1 MRIKAF
7 HKDILRAITHSWSRF
22 LALFVIVA
30 LGAGFYSGLRTTAPN
45 MRATADGYFDASRLF
60 DVRLVSTF
68 GFTDEDIEAI
78 RAQEGVEGVMAGYS
92 ADMLVRMGE
101 KDVVTR
107 IHALPS
113 DLSGENPDYLNRP
126 TLEEGR
132 MPEKPGEC
140 VVSVGG
146 VDDATGLQLG
156 DTVTVEDTEGNLDET
171 LARAEFT
178 VVGFVQ
184 SSYYLSMSLG
194 TSTVGSGTLGR
205 YLYVLEDD
213 FTQEYY
219 TELNLTVAG
228 AAELDTFSGAYEEL
242 VQPVLDSLE
251 DLADVRAEIRYG
263 EIRGEAEETLA
274 DAEQTYEEEKEKAE
288 RELDDAYQE
297 LLDGEQELADAEQE
311 LTDGEQ
317 ELADAKQELEDARV
331 ELEDGRRELEDAY
344 QELVDGQAEYEDG
357 ARQLADGRAEYED
370 GVRQL
375 EDAKAE
381 WSDGWSEYLTGLNEY
396 EHNFSVYEQ
405 QKEEAYEQ
413 FEDARQQIID
423 GQKEL
428 EEARELLAEQKS
440 AVESAERFLDG
451 VDQVIALKEQQG
463 GSGGETGEEPGEEP
477 GGETGSSI
485 STPAEAQAFLLSL
498 MGMEDPADQ
507 MAALAALDSGSR
519 AVLGETVSQ
528 MIESG
533 AVTDEAQLAQLRQL
547 AALLGASGADAS
559 AAEASGGEEPGG
571 EEPGGEGAAVAALG
585 SFTLSSDEEAAQ
597 FLQQLSA
604 LGGDAQAISAALGQ
618 LDDDGLEYFHNY
630 LQNVIA
636 SLPDSAQKQ
645 QLSALLLMV
654 EQAQGAGEDP
664 EPGTSLTE
672 DEIPAFLEQ
681 LASMSETQAGLAL
694 MELDLDSLYL
704 LRDYLDSSIQQYED
718 GKAQVA
724 QANWQLAEAKREYEE
739 QKKEVDDTF
748 AEAEAQ
754 FADAKEQL
762 DDAKIELDDG
772 WQEILDGE
780 QELEDAKA
788 EIEENEQKLAD
799 AKVELDDGWQQY
811 YDGVRELEDG
821 EQELLDGEA
830 EIEENEQKLIDG
842 RADLEEG
849 RQELD
854 DGWKE
859 YEDGKAEAEEKLADG
874 WQEIMDGRD
883 ELANL
888 ERPEWYVL
896 DRGTNVGYASF
907 EGDCDRMESLS
918 TVFPTMFFL
927 VAALV
932 ALTTMT
938 RMVDEERG
946 VIGAYKAL
954 GYGRMRIAAKYL
966 IYAAVPS
973 VLGSLFGTFLGDQ
986 TLPRICWSAYLM
998 MYRGPEMAVVWQ
1010 PAYDAIGCVAA
1021 AVCTLGS
1028 TAFACRSE
1036 LQETPAS
1043 LLQPKAPK
1051 AGKRIFLEYI
1061 RPVWK
1066 RLKFTQKVTCRN
1078 LFLYK
1083 RRLVMTVVG
1092 IAGAT
1097 GLLLTGFGI
1106 KDSVSGIVEKQYS
1119 EIYRYDTIVSLKD
1132 HEISDGAREVL
1143 DGDSF
1148 DGWMAVMKK
1157 TADLMAG
1164 DKSYSGYVLV
1174 PEDPGE
1180 LGTFINLRDRKT
1192 GESVPFSE
1200 GSVLVTEK
1208 LAGLLGVD
1216 VGGTVTIENESG
1228 RRVDFTVTG
1237 IVENYVY
1244 HYLYISPELYESEM
1258 NEPFEATELDAI
1270 CTQTD
1275 AQERSAA
1282 ASLLQ
1287 EQDGVATAGFTE
1299 DTRASFDDLVE
1310 SLNSIILVIIF
1321 CAGALAFVVLYNL
1334 TNINVT
1340 ERQRELATIKVLGF
1354 RDGEV
1359 AGYIYRETSLL
1370 TLLGCAAG
1378 LGFGVLMHSF
1388 VIQTVEVDMVMFGR
1402 TVEPLSFLWS
1412 VLLTL
1417 LFAVI
1422 VDFVMYPK
1430 LRKIDMVESL
1440 KSVD

>member
-1 MRIKAF
+1 MRVKAF
-7 HKDILRAITHSWSRF
+7 HKDVLRAITHSWSRF

-45 MRATADGYFDASRLF
+45 MRATADAYYDDTRFF

-68 GFTDEDIEAI
+68 GFTDDDVEAI
-78 RAQEGVEGVMAGYS
+78 RATEGVGSVMAGYS
-92 ADMLVRMGE
+92 ADWLVRMGE

-107 IHALPS
+107 LHSLPS
-113 DLSGENPDYLNRP
+113 DLSEDNEEYLNRP
-126 TLEEGR
+126 TLKEGR
-132 MPEKPGEC
+132 MPENPGEC

-146 VDDATGLQLG
+146 ADDATGLAIG
-156 DTVTVEDTEGNLDET
+156 DTVTIEDTDGSLGDT
-171 LARAEFT
+171 LARSEFT
-178 VVGFVQ
+178 VVGFVE

-213 FTQEYY
+213 FSQEYY
-219 TELNLTVAG
+219 TDLYLSVEG
-228 AAELDTFSGAYEEL
+228 SRELDTFSSAYEEL

-251 DLADVRAEIRYG
+251 DLAGVRAEIRYG
-263 EIRGEAEETLA
+263 EIRDEAEETLA
-274 DAEQTYEEEKEKAE
+274 DAEQTYEEEKAKAE
-288 RELDDAYQE
+288 KELDDAYQE
-297 LLDGEQELADAEQE
+297 LLDGEQELEDAEQE
-311 LTDGEQ
+311 LLDGEQ
-317 ELADAKQELEDARV
+317 ELEDAKRELEDART
-331 ELEDGRRELEDAY
+331 E
-344 QELVDGQAEYEDG
+344 
-357 ARQLADGRAEYED
+357 LADGRQELLDGQAEYED

-375 EDAKAE
+375 EEGKADYEDGVRQLEEAKDE

-396 EHNFSVYEQ
+396 EHNASLVEQ

-413 FEDARQQIID
+413 FADARKQIQD

-428 EEARELLAEQKS
+428 EEARKLLAEQKGS
-440 AVESAERFLDG
+440 YESAKQFLSG
-451 VDQVIALKEQQG
+451 VEQVIAVKEAQG
-463 GSGGETGEEPGEEP
+463 GGGEEGGGEE
-477 GGETGSSI
+477 GGEGGDQAIRDDADAQEILASSG
-485 STPAEAQAFLLSL
+485 EA
-498 MGMEDPADQ
+498 
-507 MAALAALDSGSR
+507 
-519 AVLGETVSQ
+519 
-528 MIESG
+528 
-533 AVTDEAQLAQLRQL
+533 
-547 AALLGASGADAS
+547 ASGEAS
-559 AAEASGGEEPGG
+559 SASGGT
-571 EEPGGEGAAVAALG
+571 VTLLG
-585 SFTLSSDEEAAQ
+585 SMTIASEAEAAQ
-597 FLQQLSA
+597 FLQYLSG
-604 LGGDAQAISAALGQ
+604 LGTDVQAISAALGQ
-618 LDDDGLEYFHNY
+618 LDDAGLSYFHGY
-630 LQNVIA
+630 LEGVIA
-636 SLPDSAQKQ
+636 GTSDETQKQ
-645 QLSALLLMV
+645 QLTALLAMV
-654 EQAQGAGEDP
+654 EQAQGSGGDP
-664 EPGTSLTE
+664 DPGDSLTE
-672 DEIPAFLEQ
+672 DEIPAFLEK
-681 LASMSETQAGLAL
+681 LAGMSESEAAQVLLG
-694 MELDLDSLYL
+694 LDLDSLYL
-704 LRDYLDSSIQQYED
+704 LRDYLESAVRQYED
-718 GKAQVA
+718 GKSQIS
-724 QANWQLAEAKREYEE
+724 QANWQLTEAKREYEE
-739 QKKEVDDTF
+739 QKKEVDDAF
-748 AEAEAQ
+748 AEADAQ
-754 FADAKEQL
+754 LADAKAQL
-762 DDAKIELDDG
+762 DDAKQQLDDG

-780 QELEDAKA
+780 QELADAKA

-799 AKVELDDGWQQY
+799 AKTEIEEGW
-811 YDGVRELEDG
+811 
-821 EQELLDGEA
+821 QELLDGEA
-830 EIEENEQKLIDG
+830 EIADGEQQIAENEQKLIDG

-854 DGWKE
+854 DGWQE
-859 YEDGKAEAEEKLADG
+859 YEDGKQEAEQELADG

-883 ELANL
+883 ELASL

-896 DRGTNVGYASF
+896 GRGTNVGYASF

-932 ALTTMT
+932 DLTTMT

-954 GYGRMRIAAKYL
+954 GYGRLRIASKYL

-973 VLGSLFGTFLGDQ
+973 VLGSLFGIVLGNQ

-998 MYRGPEMAVVWQ
+998 MYRGPDLLVVHQ
-1010 PAYDAIGCVAA
+1010 PVFNTIGCVASA
-1021 AVCTLGS
+1021 ACTLGA

-1036 LQETPAS
+1036 LRETPAS

-1061 RPVWK
+1061 RPLWK

-1083 RRLVMTVVG
+1083 RRLFMTIVG

-1119 EIYRYDTIVSLKD
+1119 EIYRYDTMISLKD
-1132 HEISDGAREVL
+1132 NEVSDGAREIL

-1148 DGWMAVMKK
+1148 DGWMTVMKK
-1157 TADLMAG
+1157 SADLMAG
-1164 DKSYSGYVLV
+1164 DASYSGYVLV
-1174 PEDPGE
+1174 PENTED
-1180 LGTFINLRDRKT
+1180 LAAYINLRDRKT
-1192 GESVPFSE
+1192 GKSVEFTE

-1216 VGGTVTIENESG
+1216 VGGTITIENESG

-1237 IVENYVY
+1237 IVENYIY
-1244 HYLYISPELYESEM
+1244 HYLYISNELYESEM
-1258 NEPFEATELDAI
+1258 NEPFEPSEIDAV
-1270 CTQTD
+1270 CVETD
-1275 AQERSAA
+1275 GEAREAIAAQ
-1282 ASLLQ
+1282 LQ
-1287 EQDGVATAGFTE
+1287 EQEGVATAGFTE

-1370 TLLGCAAG
+1370 TILGCAVG
-1378 LGFGVLMHSF
+1378 LAFGVLMHSF

-1402 TVEPLSFLWS
+1402 TVEPLSFVYS
-1412 VLLTL
+1412 ALLTL

-1422 VDFVMYPK
+1422 VDLVMYPK
-1430 LRKIDMVESL
+1430 LKKIDMVESL

>member
-1 MRIKAF
+1 MRVKAF
-7 HKDILRAITHSWSRF
+7 HKDVLRAVTHSWSRF

-45 MRATADGYFDASRLF
+45 MRATADAYYDDTRFFG
-60 DVRLVSTF
+60 VRLVSTF
-68 GFTDEDIEAI
+68 GFTDDDVEAI
-78 RAQEGVEGVMAGYS
+78 RATEGVESVMAGYS
-92 ADMLVRMGE
+92 ADLLVRMGE

-107 IHALPS
+107 LHSLPS
-113 DLSGENPDYLNRP
+113 DLSEDNEEYLNRP
-126 TLEEGR
+126 TLKEGR
-132 MPEKPGEC
+132 MPENPGEC

-146 VDDATGLQLG
+146 ADDATGLAIG
-156 DTVTVEDTEGNLDET
+156 DTVTIEDTDGSLGDT
-171 LARAEFT
+171 LARSEFT
-178 VVGFVQ
+178 VVGFVE

-213 FTQEYY
+213 FSQEYY
-219 TELNLTVAG
+219 TDLYLSVEG
-228 AAELDTFSGAYEEL
+228 SRELDTFSGAYEEL

-263 EIRGEAEETLA
+263 EIRDEAEETLA
-274 DAEQTYEEEKEKAE
+274 DAEQTYEEEKAKAE
-288 RELDDAYQE
+288 KELDDAYQE
-297 LLDGEQELADAEQE
+297 LLDGEQELEDAEQE
-311 LTDGEQ
+311 LLDGEQ
-317 ELADAKQELEDARV
+317 ELEDAKRELEDART
-331 ELEDGRRELEDAY
+331 E
-344 QELVDGQAEYEDG
+344 
-357 ARQLADGRAEYED
+357 LADGRQELLDGQAEYED

-375 EDAKAE
+375 EEGKADYEDGVRQLEEAKDE

-396 EHNFSVYEQ
+396 EHNASLVEQ

-413 FEDARQQIID
+413 FADARKQIQD

-428 EEARELLAEQKS
+428 EEARKLLAEQKGS
-440 AVESAERFLDG
+440 YESAKQFLSG
-451 VDQVIALKEQQG
+451 VEQVIAVKEAQG
-463 GSGGETGEEPGEEP
+463 GGGEEGSDGEE
-477 GGETGSSI
+477 GGEGGD
-485 STPAEAQAFLLSL
+485 QAIR
-498 MGMEDPADQ
+498 DD
-507 MAALAALDSGSR
+507 
-519 AVLGETVSQ
+519 
-528 MIESG
+528 
-533 AVTDEAQLAQLRQL
+533 
-547 AALLGASGADAS
+547 ADAQEFLAS
-559 AAEASGGEEPGG
+559 SGEASSASGGT
-571 EEPGGEGAAVAALG
+571 VTALG
-585 SFTLSSDEEAAQ
+585 SMTIASDAEAAQ
-597 FLQQLSA
+597 FLQYLSG
-604 LGGDAQAISAALGQ
+604 LGTDVQAISAALGQ
-618 LDDDGLEYFHNY
+618 LDDAGLSYFHGY
-630 LQNVIA
+630 LEGVIA
-636 SLPDSAQKQ
+636 GTSDETQKQ
-645 QLSALLLMV
+645 QLTALLAMV
-654 EQAQGAGEDP
+654 EQAQGSGGDP
-664 EPGTSLTE
+664 DPGDSLTE
-672 DEIPAFLEQ
+672 DEIPAFLEK
-681 LASMSETQAGLAL
+681 LAGMSESEAAQVLLG
-694 MELDLDSLYL
+694 LDLDSLYL
-704 LRDYLDSSIQQYED
+704 LRDYLESAVRQYED
-718 GKAQVA
+718 GKSQIS
-724 QANWQLAEAKREYEE
+724 QANWQLTEAKREYEE
-739 QKKEVDDTF
+739 QKKEVDDAF
-748 AEAEAQ
+748 AEADAQ
-754 FADAKEQL
+754 LADAKAQL
-762 DDAKIELDDG
+762 DDAKQQLDDG

-780 QELEDAKA
+780 QELADAKA
-788 EIEENEQKLAD
+788 EIEENEQKLLD
-799 AKVELDDGWQQY
+799 AKTEIEEGW
-811 YDGVRELEDG
+811 
-821 EQELLDGEA
+821 QELLDGEA
-830 EIEENEQKLIDG
+830 EIADGEQQIAENEQKLIDG

-854 DGWKE
+854 DGWQE
-859 YEDGKAEAEEKLADG
+859 YEDGRQEAEQELADG
-874 WQEIMDGRD
+874 RQEIMDGRD
-883 ELANL
+883 ELASL

-896 DRGTNVGYASF
+896 GRGTNVGYASF

-954 GYGRMRIAAKYL
+954 GYGRLRIASKYL

-973 VLGSLFGTFLGDQ
+973 VLGSLFGIVLGNQ

-998 MYRGPEMAVVWQ
+998 MYRGPDLLVVHQ
-1010 PAYDAIGCVAA
+1010 PVFNTIGCVASA
-1021 AVCTLGS
+1021 ACTLGA

-1036 LQETPAS
+1036 LRETPAS

-1061 RPVWK
+1061 RPLWK

-1083 RRLVMTVVG
+1083 RRLFMTIVG

-1119 EIYRYDTIVSLKD
+1119 EIYLYDTIVSLKD
-1132 HEISDGAREVL
+1132 NEVSDGAREIL

-1148 DGWMAVMKK
+1148 DGWMTVMKK
-1157 TADLMAG
+1157 STDLMAG
-1164 DKSYSGYVLV
+1164 DASYSGYVLV
-1174 PEDPGE
+1174 PENAED
-1180 LGTFINLRDRKT
+1180 LGTYINLRDRKT
-1192 GESVPFSE
+1192 GESVEFTE

-1216 VGGTVTIENESG
+1216 VGGTITIENESG

-1258 NEPFEATELDAI
+1258 NEPFEPSEIDAV
-1270 CTQTD
+1270 CVETD
-1275 AQERSAA
+1275 GEAREAIAAQ
-1282 ASLLQ
+1282 LQ
-1287 EQDGVATAGFTE
+1287 EQEGVATAGFTE

-1370 TLLGCAAG
+1370 TILGCAVG
-1378 LGFGVLMHSF
+1378 LAFGVLMHSF

-1402 TVEPLSFLWS
+1402 TVEPLSFVYS
-1412 VLLTL
+1412 ALLTL

-1422 VDFVMYPK
+1422 VDLVMYPK
-1430 LRKIDMVESL
+1430 LKKIDMVESL

>member
-1 MRIKAF
+1 MRVKAF
-7 HKDILRAITHSWSRF
+7 HKDVLRAVTHSWSRF

-45 MRATADGYFDASRLF
+45 MRATADAYYDDTRFF

-68 GFTDEDIEAI
+68 GFTDDDVEAI
-78 RAQEGVEGVMAGYS
+78 RATEGVESVMAGYS
-92 ADMLVRMGE
+92 ADWLVRMGE

-107 IHALPS
+107 LHSLPS
-113 DLSGENPDYLNRP
+113 DLSEDNEEYLNRP
-126 TLEEGR
+126 TLKEGR
-132 MPEKPGEC
+132 MPENPGEC

-146 VDDATGLQLG
+146 VDDATGLAIG
-156 DTVTVEDTEGNLDET
+156 DTVTIEDTDGSLGDT
-171 LARAEFT
+171 LARSEFT
-178 VVGFVQ
+178 VVGFVE

-213 FTQEYY
+213 FSQEYY
-219 TELNLTVAG
+219 TDLYLSVEG
-228 AAELDTFSGAYEEL
+228 SRELDTFSGAYEEL

-263 EIRGEAEETLA
+263 EIRDEAEETLA
-274 DAEQTYEEEKEKAE
+274 DAEQTYEEEKAKAE
-288 RELDDAYQE
+288 KELDDAYQE
-297 LLDGEQELADAEQE
+297 LLDGEQELEDAEQE
-311 LTDGEQ
+311 LLDGEQ
-317 ELADAKQELEDARV
+317 ELEDAKRELEDART
-331 ELEDGRRELEDAY
+331 E
-344 QELVDGQAEYEDG
+344 
-357 ARQLADGRAEYED
+357 LADGRQELLDGQAEYED

-375 EDAKAE
+375 EEGKADYEDGVRQLEEAKDE

-396 EHNFSVYEQ
+396 EHNASLVEQ

-413 FEDARQQIID
+413 FADARKQIQD

-428 EEARELLAEQKS
+428 EEARKLLAEQKGS
-440 AVESAERFLDG
+440 YESAKQFLSG
-451 VDQVIALKEQQG
+451 VEQVIAVKEAQG
-463 GSGGETGEEPGEEP
+463 GGGEEGSDGEE
-477 GGETGSSI
+477 GGEGGD
-485 STPAEAQAFLLSL
+485 QAIR
-498 MGMEDPADQ
+498 DD
-507 MAALAALDSGSR
+507 
-519 AVLGETVSQ
+519 
-528 MIESG
+528 
-533 AVTDEAQLAQLRQL
+533 
-547 AALLGASGADAS
+547 ADAQEFLAS
-559 AAEASGGEEPGG
+559 SGEASSASGGT
-571 EEPGGEGAAVAALG
+571 VTALG
-585 SFTLSSDEEAAQ
+585 SMTIASDAEAAQ
-597 FLQQLSA
+597 FLQYLSG
-604 LGGDAQAISAALGQ
+604 LGTDVQAISAALGQ
-618 LDDDGLEYFHNY
+618 LDDAGLSYFHGY
-630 LQNVIA
+630 LEGVIA
-636 SLPDSAQKQ
+636 GTSDETQKQ
-645 QLSALLLMV
+645 QLTALLAMV
-654 EQAQGAGEDP
+654 EQAQGSGGDP
-664 EPGTSLTE
+664 DPGDSLTE
-672 DEIPAFLEQ
+672 DEIPAFLEK
-681 LASMSETQAGLAL
+681 LAGMSESEAAQVLLG
-694 MELDLDSLYL
+694 LDLDSLYL
-704 LRDYLDSSIQQYED
+704 LRDYLESAVRQYED
-718 GKAQVA
+718 GKAQLA
-724 QANWQLAEAKREYEE
+724 QANWQLTEAKREYEE
-739 QKKEVDDTF
+739 QKKEVDDAF
-748 AEAEAQ
+748 AEADAQ
-754 FADAKEQL
+754 LADAKAQL
-762 DDAKIELDDG
+762 DDAKQQLDDG

-780 QELEDAKA
+780 QELADAKA
-788 EIEENEQKLAD
+788 EIEENEQKLLD
-799 AKVELDDGWQQY
+799 AKTEIEEGW
-811 YDGVRELEDG
+811 
-821 EQELLDGEA
+821 QELLDGEA
-830 EIEENEQKLIDG
+830 EIADGEQQIAENEQKLIDG

-854 DGWKE
+854 DGWQE
-859 YEDGKAEAEEKLADG
+859 YEDGRQEAEQELADG

-883 ELANL
+883 ELASL

-896 DRGTNVGYASF
+896 GRGTNVGYASF

-954 GYGRMRIAAKYL
+954 GYGRLRIASKYL

-973 VLGSLFGTFLGDQ
+973 VLGSLFGIVLGNQ

-998 MYRGPEMAVVWQ
+998 MYRGPDLLVVHQ
-1010 PAYDAIGCVAA
+1010 PVFNTIGCVASA
-1021 AVCTLGS
+1021 ACTLGA

-1036 LQETPAS
+1036 LRETPAS

-1061 RPVWK
+1061 RPLWK

-1083 RRLVMTVVG
+1083 RRLFMTIVG

-1119 EIYRYDTIVSLKD
+1119 EIYLYDTIVSLKD
-1132 HEISDGAREVL
+1132 NEVSDGAREIL

-1148 DGWMAVMKK
+1148 DGWMTVMKK
-1157 TADLMAG
+1157 STDLMAG
-1164 DKSYSGYVLV
+1164 DASYSGYVLV
-1174 PEDPGE
+1174 PENAED
-1180 LGTFINLRDRKT
+1180 LGTYINLRDRKT
-1192 GESVPFSE
+1192 GESVEFTE

-1216 VGGTVTIENESG
+1216 VGGTITIENESG

-1258 NEPFEATELDAI
+1258 NEPFEPSEIDAV
-1270 CTQTD
+1270 CVETD
-1275 AQERSAA
+1275 GEAREAIAAQ
-1282 ASLLQ
+1282 LQ
-1287 EQDGVATAGFTE
+1287 EQEGVATAGFTE

-1370 TLLGCAAG
+1370 TILGCAVG
-1378 LGFGVLMHSF
+1378 LAFGVLMHSF

-1402 TVEPLSFLWS
+1402 TVEPLSFVYS
-1412 VLLTL
+1412 ALLTL

-1422 VDFVMYPK
+1422 VDLVMYPK
-1430 LRKIDMVESL
+1430 LKKIDMVKSL

>member
-1 MRIKAF
+1 MRVKAF
-7 HKDILRAITHSWSRF
+7 HKDVLRAVTHSWSRF

-45 MRATADGYFDASRLF
+45 MRATADAYYDDTRFF

-68 GFTDEDIEAI
+68 GFTDDDVEAI
-78 RAQEGVEGVMAGYS
+78 RATEGVESVMAGYS
-92 ADMLVRMGE
+92 ADWLVRMGE

-107 IHALPS
+107 LHSLPS
-113 DLSGENPDYLNRP
+113 DLSEDNEEYLNRP
-126 TLEEGR
+126 TLKEGR
-132 MPEKPGEC
+132 MPENPGEC

-146 VDDATGLQLG
+146 ADDATGLAIG
-156 DTVTVEDTEGNLDET
+156 DTVTIEDTDGSLGDT
-171 LARAEFT
+171 LARSEFT
-178 VVGFVQ
+178 VVGFVE

-213 FTQEYY
+213 FSQEYY
-219 TELNLTVAG
+219 TDLYLSVEG
-228 AAELDTFSGAYEEL
+228 SRELDTFSGAYEEL

-251 DLADVRAEIRYG
+251 DLAGVRAEIRYG
-263 EIRGEAEETLA
+263 EIRDEAEETLA
-274 DAEQTYEEEKEKAE
+274 DAEQAYEEEKAKAE
-288 RELDDAYQE
+288 KELDDAYQE
-297 LLDGEQELADAEQE
+297 LLDGEQELEDAEQE
-311 LTDGEQ
+311 LLDGEQ
-317 ELADAKQELEDARV
+317 ELEDAKRELEDART
-331 ELEDGRRELEDAY
+331 E
-344 QELVDGQAEYEDG
+344 
-357 ARQLADGRAEYED
+357 LADGRQELLDGQAEYED

-375 EDAKAE
+375 EEGKADYEDGVRQLEEAKDE

-396 EHNFSVYEQ
+396 EHNASLVEQ

-413 FEDARQQIID
+413 FADARKQIQD

-428 EEARELLAEQKS
+428 EEARKLLAEQKGS
-440 AVESAERFLDG
+440 YESAKQFLSG
-451 VDQVIALKEQQG
+451 VEQVIAVKEAQG
-463 GSGGETGEEPGEEP
+463 GGEEGGE
-477 GGETGSSI
+477 GGD
-485 STPAEAQAFLLSL
+485 QAIR
-498 MGMEDPADQ
+498 DD
-507 MAALAALDSGSR
+507 
-519 AVLGETVSQ
+519 
-528 MIESG
+528 
-533 AVTDEAQLAQLRQL
+533 
-547 AALLGASGADAS
+547 ADAQEFLAS
-559 AAEASGGEEPGG
+559 SGEASSASGGT
-571 EEPGGEGAAVAALG
+571 VTALG
-585 SFTLSSDEEAAQ
+585 SMTIASDAEAAQ
-597 FLQQLSA
+597 FLQYLSG
-604 LGGDAQAISAALGQ
+604 LGTDAQAISAALGQ
-618 LDDDGLEYFHNY
+618 LDDAGLSCFHGY
-630 LQNVIA
+630 LEGVIA
-636 SLPDSAQKQ
+636 GTSDETQKQ
-645 QLSALLLMV
+645 QLTALLAMV
-654 EQAQGAGEDP
+654 EQAQGSGGDP
-664 EPGTSLTE
+664 DPGDSLTE
-672 DEIPAFLEQ
+672 DEIPAFLEK
-681 LASMSETQAGLAL
+681 LAGMSESEAAQVLLG
-694 MELDLDSLYL
+694 LDLDSLYL
-704 LRDYLDSSIQQYED
+704 LRDYLESAVQQYED
-718 GKAQVA
+718 GKAQIS
-724 QANWQLAEAKREYEE
+724 QANWQLTEAKREYEE
-739 QKKEVDDTF
+739 QKKEVDDAF
-748 AEAEAQ
+748 AEADAQ
-754 FADAKEQL
+754 LADAKAQL
-762 DDAKIELDDG
+762 DDAKQQLDDG

-780 QELEDAKA
+780 QELADAKA
-788 EIEENEQKLAD
+788 EIEENEQKLLD
-799 AKVELDDGWQQY
+799 AKTEIEEGW
-811 YDGVRELEDG
+811 
-821 EQELLDGEA
+821 QELLDGEA
-830 EIEENEQKLIDG
+830 EIADGEQQIAENEQKLIDG

-854 DGWKE
+854 DGWQE
-859 YEDGKAEAEEKLADG
+859 YEDGRQEAEQELADG
-874 WQEIMDGRD
+874 RQEIMDGRD
-883 ELANL
+883 ELASL

-896 DRGTNVGYASF
+896 GRGTNVGYASF

-954 GYGRMRIAAKYL
+954 GYGRLRIASKYL

-973 VLGSLFGTFLGDQ
+973 VLGSLFGIVLGNQ

-998 MYRGPEMAVVWQ
+998 MYRGPDLLVVHQ
-1010 PAYDAIGCVAA
+1010 PVFNTIGCVASA
-1021 AVCTLGS
+1021 ACTLGA

-1036 LQETPAS
+1036 LRETPAS

-1061 RPVWK
+1061 RPLWK

-1083 RRLVMTVVG
+1083 RRLFMTIVG

-1119 EIYRYDTIVSLKD
+1119 EIYLYDTIVSLKD
-1132 HEISDGAREVL
+1132 NEVSDGAREIL

-1148 DGWMAVMKK
+1148 DGWMTVMKK
-1157 TADLMAG
+1157 STDLMAG
-1164 DKSYSGYVLV
+1164 DASYSGYVLV
-1174 PEDPGE
+1174 PENAED
-1180 LGTFINLRDRKT
+1180 LGTYINLRDRKT
-1192 GESVPFSE
+1192 GESVEFTE

-1216 VGGTVTIENESG
+1216 VGGTITIENESG

-1258 NEPFEATELDAI
+1258 NEPFEPSEIDAVCVETNGEAREAI
-1270 CTQTD
+1270 A
-1275 AQERSAA
+1275 AQ
-1282 ASLLQ
+1282 LQ
-1287 EQDGVATAGFTE
+1287 EQEGVATAGFTE

-1370 TLLGCAAG
+1370 TILGCAVG
-1378 LGFGVLMHSF
+1378 LAFGVLMHSF

-1402 TVEPLSFLWS
+1402 TVEPLSFVYS
-1412 VLLTL
+1412 ALLTL

-1422 VDFVMYPK
+1422 VDLVMYPK
-1430 LRKIDMVESL
+1430 LKKIDMVESL

>member
-1 MRIKAF
+1 MRVKAF
-7 HKDILRAITHSWSRF
+7 HKDVLRAVTHSWSRF

-45 MRATADGYFDASRLF
+45 MRATADAYYDDTRFF

-68 GFTDEDIEAI
+68 GFTDDDVEAI
-78 RAQEGVEGVMAGYS
+78 RATEGVESVMAGYS
-92 ADMLVRMGE
+92 ADLLVRMGE

-107 IHALPS
+107 LHSLPS
-113 DLSGENPDYLNRP
+113 DLSEDNEEYLNRP
-126 TLEEGR
+126 TLKEGR
-132 MPEKPGEC
+132 MPENPGEC

-146 VDDATGLQLG
+146 ADDATGLAIG
-156 DTVTVEDTEGNLDET
+156 DTVTIEDTDGSLGDT
-171 LARAEFT
+171 LARSEFT
-178 VVGFVQ
+178 VVGFVE

-213 FTQEYY
+213 FSQEYY
-219 TELNLTVAG
+219 TDLYLSVEG
-228 AAELDTFSGAYEEL
+228 SRELDTFSGAYEEL

-251 DLADVRAEIRYG
+251 DLAGVRAEIRYG
-263 EIRGEAEETLA
+263 EIRDEAEETLA
-274 DAEQTYEEEKEKAE
+274 DAEQTYEEEKAKAE
-288 RELDDAYQE
+288 KELDDAYQE
-297 LLDGEQELADAEQE
+297 LLDGEQELEDAEQE
-311 LTDGEQ
+311 LLDGEQ
-317 ELADAKQELEDARV
+317 ELEDAKRELEDART
-331 ELEDGRRELEDAY
+331 E
-344 QELVDGQAEYEDG
+344 
-357 ARQLADGRAEYED
+357 LADGRQELLDGQAEYED

-375 EDAKAE
+375 EEGKADYEDGVRQLEEAKDE
-381 WSDGWSEYLTGLNEY
+381 WSDGWLEYLTGLNEY
-396 EHNFSVYEQ
+396 EHNASLVEQ

-413 FEDARQQIID
+413 FADARKQIQD

-428 EEARELLAEQKS
+428 EEARKLLAEQKGS
-440 AVESAERFLDG
+440 YESAKQFLSG
-451 VDQVIALKEQQG
+451 VEQVIAVKEAQG
-463 GSGGETGEEPGEEP
+463 GGEEGGE
-477 GGETGSSI
+477 GGD
-485 STPAEAQAFLLSL
+485 QAIR
-498 MGMEDPADQ
+498 DD
-507 MAALAALDSGSR
+507 
-519 AVLGETVSQ
+519 
-528 MIESG
+528 
-533 AVTDEAQLAQLRQL
+533 
-547 AALLGASGADAS
+547 ADAQEFLAS
-559 AAEASGGEEPGG
+559 SGEASSASGGT
-571 EEPGGEGAAVAALG
+571 VTALG
-585 SFTLSSDEEAAQ
+585 SMTIASDAEAAQ
-597 FLQQLSA
+597 FLQYLSG
-604 LGGDAQAISAALGQ
+604 LGTDAQAISAALGQ
-618 LDDDGLEYFHNY
+618 LDDAGLSCFHGY
-630 LQNVIA
+630 LEGVIA
-636 SLPDSAQKQ
+636 GTSDETQKQ
-645 QLSALLLMV
+645 QLTALLAMV
-654 EQAQGAGEDP
+654 EQAQGSGGDP
-664 EPGTSLTE
+664 DPGDSLTE
-672 DEIPAFLEQ
+672 DEIPAFLEK
-681 LASMSETQAGLAL
+681 LAGMSESEAAQVLLG
-694 MELDLDSLYL
+694 LDLDSLYL
-704 LRDYLDSSIQQYED
+704 LRDYLESAVQQYED
-718 GKAQVA
+718 GKAQIS
-724 QANWQLAEAKREYEE
+724 QANWQLTEAKREYEE
-739 QKKEVDDTF
+739 QKKEVDDAF
-748 AEAEAQ
+748 AEADAQ
-754 FADAKEQL
+754 LADAKAQL
-762 DDAKIELDDG
+762 DDAKQQLDDG

-780 QELEDAKA
+780 QELADAKA
-788 EIEENEQKLAD
+788 EIEENEQKLLD
-799 AKVELDDGWQQY
+799 AKTEIEEGW
-811 YDGVRELEDG
+811 
-821 EQELLDGEA
+821 QELLDGEA
-830 EIEENEQKLIDG
+830 EIADGEQQIAENEQKLIDG

-854 DGWKE
+854 DGWQE
-859 YEDGKAEAEEKLADG
+859 YEDGRQEAEQELADG
-874 WQEIMDGRD
+874 RQEIMDGRD
-883 ELANL
+883 ELASL

-896 DRGTNVGYASF
+896 GRGTNVGYASF

-954 GYGRMRIAAKYL
+954 GYGRLRIASKYL

-973 VLGSLFGTFLGDQ
+973 VLGSLFGIVLGNQ

-998 MYRGPEMAVVWQ
+998 MYRGPDLLVVHQ
-1010 PAYDAIGCVAA
+1010 PVFNTIGCVASA
-1021 AVCTLGS
+1021 ACTLGA

-1036 LQETPAS
+1036 LRETPAS

-1061 RPVWK
+1061 RPLWK

-1083 RRLVMTVVG
+1083 RRLFMTIVG

-1119 EIYRYDTIVSLKD
+1119 EIYLYDTIVSLKD
-1132 HEISDGAREVL
+1132 NEVSDGAREIL

-1148 DGWMAVMKK
+1148 DGWMTVMKK
-1157 TADLMAG
+1157 STDLMAG
-1164 DKSYSGYVLV
+1164 DASYSGYVLV
-1174 PEDPGE
+1174 PENAED
-1180 LGTFINLRDRKT
+1180 LGTYINLRDRKT
-1192 GESVPFSE
+1192 GESVEFTE

-1216 VGGTVTIENESG
+1216 VGGTITIENESG

-1258 NEPFEATELDAI
+1258 NEPFEPSEIDAVCVETNGEAREAI
-1270 CTQTD
+1270 A
-1275 AQERSAA
+1275 AQ
-1282 ASLLQ
+1282 LQ
-1287 EQDGVATAGFTE
+1287 EQEGVATAGFTE

-1370 TLLGCAAG
+1370 TILGCAVG
-1378 LGFGVLMHSF
+1378 LAFGVLMHSF

-1402 TVEPLSFLWS
+1402 TVEPLSFVYS
-1412 VLLTL
+1412 ALLTL

-1422 VDFVMYPK
+1422 VDLVMYPK
-1430 LRKIDMVESL
+1430 LKKIDMVESL

>member
-1 MRIKAF
+1 MRVKAF
-7 HKDILRAITHSWSRF
+7 HKDVLRAVTHSWSRF

-45 MRATADGYFDASRLF
+45 MRATADAYYDDTRFF

-68 GFTDEDIEAI
+68 GFTDDDVEAI
-78 RAQEGVEGVMAGYS
+78 RATEGVESVMAGYS
-92 ADMLVRMGE
+92 ADWLVRMGE

-107 IHALPS
+107 LHSLPS
-113 DLSGENPDYLNRP
+113 DLSEDNEEYLNRP
-126 TLEEGR
+126 TLKEGR
-132 MPEKPGEC
+132 MPENPGEC

-146 VDDATGLQLG
+146 VDDATGLAIG
-156 DTVTVEDTEGNLDET
+156 DTVTIEDTDGSLGDT
-171 LARAEFT
+171 LARSEFT
-178 VVGFVQ
+178 VVGFVE

-213 FTQEYY
+213 FSQEYY
-219 TELNLTVAG
+219 TDLYLSVEG
-228 AAELDTFSGAYEEL
+228 SRELDTFSGAYEEL

-263 EIRGEAEETLA
+263 EIRDEAEETLA
-274 DAEQTYEEEKEKAE
+274 DAEQTYEEEKAKAE
-288 RELDDAYQE
+288 KELDDAYQE
-297 LLDGEQELADAEQE
+297 LLDGEQELEDAEQE
-311 LTDGEQ
+311 LLDGEQ
-317 ELADAKQELEDARV
+317 ELEDAKRELEDART
-331 ELEDGRRELEDAY
+331 E
-344 QELVDGQAEYEDG
+344 
-357 ARQLADGRAEYED
+357 LADGRQELLDGQAEYED

-375 EDAKAE
+375 KEGKADYEDGVRQLEEAKDE

-396 EHNFSVYEQ
+396 EHNASLVEQ

-413 FEDARQQIID
+413 FADARKQIQD

-428 EEARELLAEQKS
+428 EEARKLLAEQKGS
-440 AVESAERFLDG
+440 YESAKQFLSG
-451 VDQVIALKEQQG
+451 VEQVIAVKEAQG
-463 GSGGETGEEPGEEP
+463 GGGEEGDGGEE
-477 GGETGSSI
+477 GGEGGD
-485 STPAEAQAFLLSL
+485 QAIR
-498 MGMEDPADQ
+498 DD
-507 MAALAALDSGSR
+507 
-519 AVLGETVSQ
+519 
-528 MIESG
+528 
-533 AVTDEAQLAQLRQL
+533 
-547 AALLGASGADAS
+547 ADAQEFLAS
-559 AAEASGGEEPGG
+559 SGEASSASGGT
-571 EEPGGEGAAVAALG
+571 VTALG
-585 SFTLSSDEEAAQ
+585 SMTIASDAEAAQ
-597 FLQQLSA
+597 FLQYLSG
-604 LGGDAQAISAALGQ
+604 LGTDAQAISAALGQ
-618 LDDDGLEYFHNY
+618 LDDAGLSCFHGY
-630 LQNVIA
+630 LEGVIA
-636 SLPDSAQKQ
+636 GTSDETQKQ
-645 QLSALLLMV
+645 QLTALLAMV
-654 EQAQGAGEDP
+654 EQAQGSGGDP
-664 EPGTSLTE
+664 DPGDSLTE
-672 DEIPAFLEQ
+672 DEIPAFLEK
-681 LASMSETQAGLAL
+681 LAGMSESEAAQVLLG
-694 MELDLDSLYL
+694 LDLDSLYL
-704 LRDYLDSSIQQYED
+704 LRDYLESAVQQYED
-718 GKAQVA
+718 GKAQIS
-724 QANWQLAEAKREYEE
+724 QANWQLTEAKREYEE
-739 QKKEVDDTF
+739 QKKEVDDAF
-748 AEAEAQ
+748 AEADAQ
-754 FADAKEQL
+754 LADAKAQL
-762 DDAKIELDDG
+762 DDAKQQLDDG

-780 QELEDAKA
+780 QELADAKA
-788 EIEENEQKLAD
+788 EIEENEQKLLD
-799 AKVELDDGWQQY
+799 AKTEIEEGW
-811 YDGVRELEDG
+811 
-821 EQELLDGEA
+821 QELLDGEA
-830 EIEENEQKLIDG
+830 EIADGEQQIAENEQKLIDG

-854 DGWKE
+854 DGWQE
-859 YEDGKAEAEEKLADG
+859 YEDGRQEAEQELADG
-874 WQEIMDGRD
+874 RQEIMDGRD
-883 ELANL
+883 ELASL

-896 DRGTNVGYASF
+896 GRGTNVGYASF

-954 GYGRMRIAAKYL
+954 GYGRLRIASKYL

-973 VLGSLFGTFLGDQ
+973 VLGSLFGIVLGNQ

-998 MYRGPEMAVVWQ
+998 MYRGPDLLVVHQ
-1010 PAYDAIGCVAA
+1010 PVFNTIGCVASA
-1021 AVCTLGS
+1021 ACTLGA

-1036 LQETPAS
+1036 LRETPAS

-1061 RPVWK
+1061 RPLWK

-1083 RRLVMTVVG
+1083 RRLFMTIVG

-1119 EIYRYDTIVSLKD
+1119 EIYLYDTIVSLKD
-1132 HEISDGAREVL
+1132 NEVSDGAREIL

-1148 DGWMAVMKK
+1148 DGWMTVMKK
-1157 TADLMAG
+1157 STDLMAG
-1164 DKSYSGYVLV
+1164 DASYSGYVLV
-1174 PEDPGE
+1174 PENAED
-1180 LGTFINLRDRKT
+1180 LGTYINLRDRKT
-1192 GESVPFSE
+1192 GESVEFTE

-1216 VGGTVTIENESG
+1216 VGGTITIENESG

-1258 NEPFEATELDAI
+1258 NEPFEPSEIDAV
-1270 CTQTD
+1270 CVETD
-1275 AQERSAA
+1275 GEAREAIAAQ
-1282 ASLLQ
+1282 LQ
-1287 EQDGVATAGFTE
+1287 EQEGVATAGFTE

-1370 TLLGCAAG
+1370 TILGCAVG
-1378 LGFGVLMHSF
+1378 LAFGVLMHSF

-1402 TVEPLSFLWS
+1402 TVEPLSFVYS
-1412 VLLTL
+1412 ALLTL

-1422 VDFVMYPK
+1422 VDLVMYPK
-1430 LRKIDMVESL
+1430 LKKIDMVESL

>member
-1 MRIKAF
+1 MRVKAF
-7 HKDILRAITHSWSRF
+7 HKDVLRAVTHSWSRF

-30 LGAGFYSGLRTTAPN
+30 LGAGFYSGLRTTALN
-45 MRATADGYFDASRLF
+45 MRATADAYYDDTRFF

-68 GFTDEDIEAI
+68 GFTDDDVEAI
-78 RAQEGVEGVMAGYS
+78 RATEGVESVMAGYS
-92 ADMLVRMGE
+92 ADWLVRMGE

-107 IHALPS
+107 LHSLPS
-113 DLSGENPDYLNRP
+113 DLSEDNEEYLNRP
-126 TLEEGR
+126 TLKEGR
-132 MPEKPGEC
+132 MPENPGEC

-146 VDDATGLQLG
+146 ADDATGLAIG
-156 DTVTVEDTEGNLDET
+156 DTVTVEDTDGSLGDT
-171 LARAEFT
+171 LARSEFT
-178 VVGFVQ
+178 VVGFVE

-213 FTQEYY
+213 FSQEYY
-219 TELNLTVAG
+219 TDLYLSVEG
-228 AAELDTFSGAYEEL
+228 SRELDTFSGAYEEL

-251 DLADVRAEIRYG
+251 DLAGVRAEIRYG
-263 EIRGEAEETLA
+263 EIRDEAEETLA
-274 DAEQTYEEEKEKAE
+274 DAEQTYEEEKAKAE
-288 RELDDAYQE
+288 KELDDAYQE
-297 LLDGEQELADAEQE
+297 LLDGEQELEDAEQE
-311 LTDGEQ
+311 LLDGEQ
-317 ELADAKQELEDARV
+317 ELEDAKRELEDART
-331 ELEDGRRELEDAY
+331 ELADGR

-357 ARQLADGRAEYED
+357 VRQLEEGKADYED

-375 EDAKAE
+375 QEAKDE

-396 EHNFSVYEQ
+396 EHNASLVEQ

-413 FEDARQQIID
+413 FADARKQIQD

-428 EEARELLAEQKS
+428 EEARKLLAEQKGS
-440 AVESAERFLDG
+440 YESAKQFLSG
-451 VDQVIALKEQQG
+451 VEQVIAVKEAQG
-463 GSGGETGEEPGEEP
+463 GGGEEGDGGEE
-477 GGETGSSI
+477 GGDGGD
-485 STPAEAQAFLLSL
+485 QAIR
-498 MGMEDPADQ
+498 DD
-507 MAALAALDSGSR
+507 
-519 AVLGETVSQ
+519 
-528 MIESG
+528 
-533 AVTDEAQLAQLRQL
+533 
-547 AALLGASGADAS
+547 ADAQEFLAS
-559 AAEASGGEEPGG
+559 SGEASSASGGT
-571 EEPGGEGAAVAALG
+571 VTALG
-585 SFTLSSDEEAAQ
+585 SMTIASEAEAAQ
-597 FLQQLSA
+597 FLQYLSG
-604 LGGDAQAISAALGQ
+604 LGTDAQAISAALGQ
-618 LDDDGLEYFHNY
+618 LDDAGLSYFHGY
-630 LQNVIA
+630 LEGVIA
-636 SLPDSAQKQ
+636 GTSDETQKQ
-645 QLSALLLMV
+645 QLTALLAMV
-654 EQAQGAGEDP
+654 EQAQGSGGDP
-664 EPGTSLTE
+664 DPGDSLTE
-672 DEIPAFLEQ
+672 DEIPAFLEK
-681 LASMSETQAGLAL
+681 LAGMSESEAAQVLLG
-694 MELDLDSLYL
+694 LDLDSLYL
-704 LRDYLDSSIQQYED
+704 LRDYLESAVQQYED
-718 GKAQVA
+718 GKAQIS
-724 QANWQLAEAKREYEE
+724 QANWQLTEAKREYEE
-739 QKKEVDDTF
+739 QKKEVDDAF
-748 AEAEAQ
+748 AEADAQ
-754 FADAKEQL
+754 LADAKAQI
-762 DDAKIELDDG
+762 DDAKQQLDDG

-780 QELEDAKA
+780 QELADAKA

-799 AKVELDDGWQQY
+799 AKTEIEEGW
-811 YDGVRELEDG
+811 
-821 EQELLDGEA
+821 QELLDGEA
-830 EIEENEQKLIDG
+830 EIADGEQQIAENEQKLIDG

-854 DGWKE
+854 DGWQE
-859 YEDGKAEAEEKLADG
+859 YEDGRQEAEQELADG

-883 ELANL
+883 ELASL

-896 DRGTNVGYASF
+896 GRGTNVGYASF

-954 GYGRMRIAAKYL
+954 GYGRLRIASKYL

-973 VLGSLFGTFLGDQ
+973 VLGSLFGIVLGNQ
-986 TLPRICWSAYLM
+986 TLPRICWSTYLM
-998 MYRGPEMAVVWQ
+998 MYRGPDLLVVHQ
-1010 PAYDAIGCVAA
+1010 PVFNTIGCVASA
-1021 AVCTLGS
+1021 ACTLGA

-1036 LQETPAS
+1036 LRETPAS

-1061 RPVWK
+1061 RPLWK

-1083 RRLVMTVVG
+1083 RRLFMTIVG

-1119 EIYRYDTIVSLKD
+1119 EIYRYDTMISLKD
-1132 HEISDGAREVL
+1132 NEVSDGAREIL

-1148 DGWMAVMKK
+1148 DGWMTVMKK
-1157 TADLMAG
+1157 SADLMAG
-1164 DKSYSGYVLV
+1164 DASYSGYVLV
-1174 PEDPGE
+1174 PENTED
-1180 LGTFINLRDRKT
+1180 LAAYINLRDRKT
-1192 GESVPFSE
+1192 GKSVEFTE
-1200 GSVLVTEK
+1200 GSILVTEK

-1216 VGGTVTIENESG
+1216 VGGTITIENESG

-1237 IVENYVY
+1237 IVENYIY
-1244 HYLYISPELYESEM
+1244 HYLYISNELYESEM
-1258 NEPFEATELDAI
+1258 NEPFEPSEIDAV
-1270 CTQTD
+1270 CVETD
-1275 AQERSAA
+1275 GEAREAIAAQ
-1282 ASLLQ
+1282 LQ
-1287 EQDGVATAGFTE
+1287 EQEGVATAGFTE

-1370 TLLGCAAG
+1370 TILGCAVG
-1378 LGFGVLMHSF
+1378 LAFGVLMHSF

-1402 TVEPLSFLWS
+1402 TVEPLSFVYS
-1412 VLLTL
+1412 ALLTL

-1422 VDFVMYPK
+1422 VDLVMYPK
-1430 LRKIDMVESL
+1430 LKKIDMVESL

>member
-1 MRIKAF
+1 MRVKAF
-7 HKDILRAITHSWSRF
+7 HKDVLRAVTHSWSRF

-45 MRATADGYFDASRLF
+45 MRATADAYYDDTRFF

-68 GFTDEDIEAI
+68 GFTDDDVEAI
-78 RAQEGVEGVMAGYS
+78 RATEGVESVMAGYS
-92 ADMLVRMGE
+92 ADWLVRMGE

-107 IHALPS
+107 LHSLPS
-113 DLSGENPDYLNRP
+113 DLSEDNEEYLNRP
-126 TLEEGR
+126 TLKEGR
-132 MPEKPGEC
+132 MPENPGEC

-146 VDDATGLQLG
+146 ADDATGLAIG
-156 DTVTVEDTEGNLDET
+156 DTVTVEDTDGSLGDT
-171 LARAEFT
+171 LARSEFT
-178 VVGFVQ
+178 VVGFVE

-213 FTQEYY
+213 FSQEYY
-219 TELNLTVAG
+219 TDLYLSVEG
-228 AAELDTFSGAYEEL
+228 SRELDTFSSAYEEL

-263 EIRGEAEETLA
+263 EIRDEAEETLA
-274 DAEQTYEEEKEKAE
+274 DAEQTYEEEKAKAE
-288 RELDDAYQE
+288 KELDDAYQE
-297 LLDGEQELADAEQE
+297 LLDGEQELEDAEQE
-311 LTDGEQ
+311 LLDGEQ
-317 ELADAKQELEDARV
+317 ELEDAKRELEDART
-331 ELEDGRRELEDAY
+331 E
-344 QELVDGQAEYEDG
+344 
-357 ARQLADGRAEYED
+357 LADGRQELLNGQAEYED

-375 EDAKAE
+375 EEGKADYEDGVRQLEEVKDE

-396 EHNFSVYEQ
+396 EHNASLVEQ

-413 FEDARQQIID
+413 FADARKQIQD

-428 EEARELLAEQKS
+428 EEARKLLAEQKGS
-440 AVESAERFLDG
+440 YESAKQFLSG
-451 VDQVIALKEQQG
+451 VEQVIAVKEAQG
-463 GSGGETGEEPGEEP
+463 GGGEEGDGGEE
-477 GGETGSSI
+477 GGDGGD
-485 STPAEAQAFLLSL
+485 QAIR
-498 MGMEDPADQ
+498 DD
-507 MAALAALDSGSR
+507 
-519 AVLGETVSQ
+519 
-528 MIESG
+528 
-533 AVTDEAQLAQLRQL
+533 
-547 AALLGASGADAS
+547 ADAQEFLAS
-559 AAEASGGEEPGG
+559 SGKTSSASGGT
-571 EEPGGEGAAVAALG
+571 VTALG
-585 SFTLSSDEEAAQ
+585 SMTIASDAEAAQ
-597 FLQQLSA
+597 FLQYLSG
-604 LGGDAQAISAALGQ
+604 LGTDVQAISAALGQ
-618 LDDDGLEYFHNY
+618 LDSAGLRYFHGY
-630 LQNVIA
+630 LEGVIA
-636 SLPDSAQKQ
+636 GTSDETQKQ
-645 QLSALLLMV
+645 QLTALLAMV
-654 EQAQGAGEDP
+654 EQAQGSGGDP
-664 EPGTSLTE
+664 DPGDSLTE
-672 DEIPAFLEQ
+672 DEIPAFLEK
-681 LASMSETQAGLAL
+681 LAGMSESEAAQVLLG
-694 MELDLDSLYL
+694 LDLDSLYL
-704 LRDYLDSSIQQYED
+704 LRDYLESAVQQYED
-718 GKAQVA
+718 GKAQLA
-724 QANWQLAEAKREYEE
+724 QANWQLTEAKREYEE
-739 QKKEVDDTF
+739 QKKEVDDAF
-748 AEAEAQ
+748 AEADAQ
-754 FADAKEQL
+754 LADAKAQL
-762 DDAKIELDDG
+762 DDAKQQLDDG

-780 QELEDAKA
+780 QELADAKA
-788 EIEENEQKLAD
+788 EIEENEQKLLD
-799 AKVELDDGWQQY
+799 AKTEIEEGW
-811 YDGVRELEDG
+811 
-821 EQELLDGEA
+821 QELLDGEA
-830 EIEENEQKLIDG
+830 EIADGEQQIAENEQKLIDG

-854 DGWKE
+854 DGWQE
-859 YEDGKAEAEEKLADG
+859 YEDGRQEAEQELADG

-883 ELANL
+883 ELASL

-896 DRGTNVGYASF
+896 GRGTNVGYASF

-954 GYGRMRIAAKYL
+954 GYGRLRIASKYL

-973 VLGSLFGTFLGDQ
+973 VLGSLFGIVLGNQ

-998 MYRGPEMAVVWQ
+998 MYRGPDLLVVHQ
-1010 PAYDAIGCVAA
+1010 PVFNTIGCVASA
-1021 AVCTLGS
+1021 ACTLGA

-1036 LQETPAS
+1036 LRETPAS

-1061 RPVWK
+1061 RPLWK
-1066 RLKFTQKVTCRN
+1066 RLRFTQKVTCRN

-1083 RRLVMTVVG
+1083 RRLFMTIVG

-1119 EIYRYDTIVSLKD
+1119 EIYLYDTIVSLKD
-1132 HEISDGAREVL
+1132 NEVSDGAREIL

-1148 DGWMAVMKK
+1148 DGWMTVMKK
-1157 TADLMAG
+1157 STDLMAG
-1164 DKSYSGYVLV
+1164 DASYSGYVLV
-1174 PEDPGE
+1174 PENAED
-1180 LGTFINLRDRKT
+1180 LGTYINLRDRKT
-1192 GESVPFSE
+1192 GESVEFTE

-1216 VGGTVTIENESG
+1216 VGGTITIENESG

-1258 NEPFEATELDAI
+1258 NEPFEPSEIDAV
-1270 CTQTD
+1270 CVETD
-1275 AQERSAA
+1275 GEARETIAAQ
-1282 ASLLQ
+1282 LQ
-1287 EQDGVATAGFTE
+1287 EQEGVATAGFTE

-1370 TLLGCAAG
+1370 TILGCAAG
-1378 LGFGVLMHSF
+1378 LAFGVLMHSF

-1402 TVEPLSFLWS
+1402 TVEPLSFVYS
-1412 VLLTL
+1412 ALLTL

-1422 VDFVMYPK
+1422 VDLVMYPK
-1430 LRKIDMVESL
+1430 LKKIDMVESL

>member
-1 MRIKAF
+1 MRVKAF
-7 HKDILRAITHSWSRF
+7 HKDVLRAVTHSWSRF

-45 MRATADGYFDASRLF
+45 MRATADAYYDDTRFF

-68 GFTDEDIEAI
+68 GFTDDDVEAI
-78 RAQEGVEGVMAGYS
+78 RATEGVESVMAGYS
-92 ADMLVRMGE
+92 ADLLVRMGE

-107 IHALPS
+107 LHSLPS
-113 DLSGENPDYLNRP
+113 DLSEDNEEYLNRP
-126 TLEEGR
+126 TLKEGR
-132 MPEKPGEC
+132 MPENPGEC

-146 VDDATGLQLG
+146 ADDATGLAIG
-156 DTVTVEDTEGNLDET
+156 DTVTIEDTDGSLGDT
-171 LARAEFT
+171 LARSEFT
-178 VVGFVQ
+178 VVGFVE

-213 FTQEYY
+213 FSQEYY
-219 TELNLTVAG
+219 TDLYLSVEG
-228 AAELDTFSGAYEEL
+228 SRELDTFSGAYEEL

-263 EIRGEAEETLA
+263 EIRDEAEETLA
-274 DAEQTYEEEKEKAE
+274 DAEQTYEEEKAKAE
-288 RELDDAYQE
+288 KELDDAYQE
-297 LLDGEQELADAEQE
+297 LLDGEQELEDAEQE
-311 LTDGEQ
+311 LLDGEQ
-317 ELADAKQELEDARV
+317 ELEDAKRELEDART
-331 ELEDGRRELEDAY
+331 E
-344 QELVDGQAEYEDG
+344 
-357 ARQLADGRAEYED
+357 LADGRQELLDGQAEYED

-375 EDAKAE
+375 EEGKADYEDGVRQLEEAKDE

-396 EHNFSVYEQ
+396 EHNASLVEQ

-413 FEDARQQIID
+413 FADARKQIQD

-428 EEARELLAEQKS
+428 EEARKLLAEQKGS
-440 AVESAERFLDG
+440 YESAKQFLSG
-451 VDQVIALKEQQG
+451 VEQVIAVKEAQG
-463 GSGGETGEEPGEEP
+463 GGGEEGDGGEE
-477 GGETGSSI
+477 GGDGGD
-485 STPAEAQAFLLSL
+485 QAIR
-498 MGMEDPADQ
+498 DD
-507 MAALAALDSGSR
+507 
-519 AVLGETVSQ
+519 
-528 MIESG
+528 
-533 AVTDEAQLAQLRQL
+533 
-547 AALLGASGADAS
+547 ADAQEFLAS
-559 AAEASGGEEPGG
+559 SGDASSASGGT
-571 EEPGGEGAAVAALG
+571 VTALG
-585 SFTLSSDEEAAQ
+585 SMTIASDAEAAQ
-597 FLQQLSA
+597 FLQYLSG
-604 LGGDAQAISAALGQ
+604 LGTDAQAISAALGQ
-618 LDDDGLEYFHNY
+618 LDDAGLSCFHGY
-630 LQNVIA
+630 LEGVIA
-636 SLPDSAQKQ
+636 GTSDETQKQ
-645 QLSALLLMV
+645 QLTALLAMV
-654 EQAQGAGEDP
+654 EQAQGSGGDP
-664 EPGTSLTE
+664 DPGDSLTE
-672 DEIPAFLEQ
+672 DEIPAFLEK
-681 LASMSETQAGLAL
+681 LAGMSESEAAQVLLG
-694 MELDLDSLYL
+694 LDLDSLYL
-704 LRDYLDSSIQQYED
+704 LRDYLESAVRQYED
-718 GKAQVA
+718 GKSQIS
-724 QANWQLAEAKREYEE
+724 QANWQLTEAKREYEE
-739 QKKEVDDTF
+739 QKKEVDDAF
-748 AEAEAQ
+748 AEADAQ
-754 FADAKEQL
+754 LADAKAQL
-762 DDAKIELDDG
+762 DDAKQQLDDG

-780 QELEDAKA
+780 QELADAKA
-788 EIEENEQKLAD
+788 EIEENEQKLLD
-799 AKVELDDGWQQY
+799 AKTEIEEGW
-811 YDGVRELEDG
+811 
-821 EQELLDGEA
+821 QELLDGEA
-830 EIEENEQKLIDG
+830 EIADGEQQIAENEQKLIDG

-854 DGWKE
+854 DGWQE
-859 YEDGKAEAEEKLADG
+859 YEDGKQEAEQELADG
-874 WQEIMDGRD
+874 RQEIMDGRD
-883 ELANL
+883 ELASL

-896 DRGTNVGYASF
+896 GRGTNVGYASF

-938 RMVDEERG
+938 RMVDEERS

-954 GYGRMRIAAKYL
+954 GYGRLRIASKYL

-973 VLGSLFGTFLGDQ
+973 VLGSLFGIVLGNQ

-998 MYRGPEMAVVWQ
+998 MYRGPDLLVVHQ
-1010 PAYDAIGCVAA
+1010 PVFNTIGCVASA
-1021 AVCTLGS
+1021 ACTLGA

-1036 LQETPAS
+1036 LRETPAS

-1061 RPVWK
+1061 RPLWK

-1083 RRLVMTVVG
+1083 RRLFMTIVG

-1119 EIYRYDTIVSLKD
+1119 EIYRYDTIISLKD
-1132 HEISDGAREVL
+1132 NEVSDGAREIL

-1148 DGWMAVMKK
+1148 DGWMTVMKK
-1157 TADLMAG
+1157 STDLMAG
-1164 DKSYSGYVLV
+1164 DASYSGYVLV
-1174 PEDPGE
+1174 PENAED
-1180 LGTFINLRDRKT
+1180 LGTYINLRDRKT
-1192 GESVPFSE
+1192 GESVEFTE

-1216 VGGTVTIENESG
+1216 VGGTITIENESG

-1258 NEPFEATELDAI
+1258 NEPFEPSEIDAV
-1270 CTQTD
+1270 CVETD
-1275 AQERSAA
+1275 GEARETIAAQ
-1282 ASLLQ
+1282 LQ
-1287 EQDGVATAGFTE
+1287 EQEGVATAGFTE

-1370 TLLGCAAG
+1370 TILGCAVG
-1378 LGFGVLMHSF
+1378 LAFGVLMHSF

-1402 TVEPLSFLWS
+1402 TVEPLSFVYS
-1412 VLLTL
+1412 ALLTL

-1422 VDFVMYPK
+1422 VDLVMYPK
-1430 LRKIDMVESL
+1430 LKKIDMVESL

>member
-1 MRIKAF
+1 MRVKAF
-7 HKDILRAITHSWSRF
+7 HKDVLRAVTHSWSRF

-45 MRATADGYFDASRLF
+45 MRATADAYYDDTRFF

-68 GFTDEDIEAI
+68 GFTDDDVEAI
-78 RAQEGVEGVMAGYS
+78 RATEGVESVMAGYS
-92 ADMLVRMGE
+92 ADLLVRMGE

-107 IHALPS
+107 LHSLPS
-113 DLSGENPDYLNRP
+113 DLSEDNEEYLNRP
-126 TLEEGR
+126 TLKEGR
-132 MPEKPGEC
+132 MPENPGEC

-146 VDDATGLQLG
+146 ADDATGLAIG
-156 DTVTVEDTEGNLDET
+156 DTVTIEDTDGSLGDT
-171 LARAEFT
+171 LARSEFT
-178 VVGFVQ
+178 VVGFVE

-213 FTQEYY
+213 FSQEYY
-219 TELNLTVAG
+219 TDLYLSVEG
-228 AAELDTFSGAYEEL
+228 SRELDTFSGAYEEL

-263 EIRGEAEETLA
+263 EIRDEAEETLA
-274 DAEQTYEEEKEKAE
+274 DAEQTYEEEKAKAE
-288 RELDDAYQE
+288 KELDDAYQE
-297 LLDGEQELADAEQE
+297 LLDGEQELEDAEQE
-311 LTDGEQ
+311 LLDGEQ
-317 ELADAKQELEDARV
+317 ELEDAKRELEDART
-331 ELEDGRRELEDAY
+331 E
-344 QELVDGQAEYEDG
+344 
-357 ARQLADGRAEYED
+357 LADGRQELLDGQAEYED

-375 EDAKAE
+375 EEGKADYEDGVRQLEEAKDE

-396 EHNFSVYEQ
+396 EHNASLVEQ

-413 FEDARQQIID
+413 FADARKQIQD

-428 EEARELLAEQKS
+428 EEARKLLAEQKGS
-440 AVESAERFLDG
+440 YESAKQFLSG
-451 VDQVIALKEQQG
+451 VEQVIAVKEAQG
-463 GSGGETGEEPGEEP
+463 GGGEEGSNGEE
-477 GGETGSSI
+477 GGEGGD
-485 STPAEAQAFLLSL
+485 QAIR
-498 MGMEDPADQ
+498 DD
-507 MAALAALDSGSR
+507 
-519 AVLGETVSQ
+519 
-528 MIESG
+528 
-533 AVTDEAQLAQLRQL
+533 
-547 AALLGASGADAS
+547 ADAQEFLAS
-559 AAEASGGEEPGG
+559 SGEASSASGGT
-571 EEPGGEGAAVAALG
+571 VTALG
-585 SFTLSSDEEAAQ
+585 SMTIASDAEAAQ
-597 FLQQLSA
+597 FLQYLSG
-604 LGGDAQAISAALGQ
+604 LGTDVQAISAALGQ
-618 LDDDGLEYFHNY
+618 LDDAGLSYFHGY
-630 LQNVIA
+630 LEGVIA
-636 SLPDSAQKQ
+636 GTSDETQKQ
-645 QLSALLLMV
+645 QLTALLAMV
-654 EQAQGAGEDP
+654 EQAQGSGGDP
-664 EPGTSLTE
+664 DPGDSLTE
-672 DEIPAFLEQ
+672 DEIPAFLEK
-681 LASMSETQAGLAL
+681 LAGMSESEAAQVLLG
-694 MELDLDSLYL
+694 LDLDSLYL
-704 LRDYLDSSIQQYED
+704 LRDYLESAVRQYED
-718 GKAQVA
+718 GKSQIS
-724 QANWQLAEAKREYEE
+724 QANWQLTEAKREYEE
-739 QKKEVDDTF
+739 QKKEVDDAF
-748 AEAEAQ
+748 AEADAQ
-754 FADAKEQL
+754 LADAKAQL
-762 DDAKIELDDG
+762 DDAKQQLDDG

-780 QELEDAKA
+780 QELADAKA
-788 EIEENEQKLAD
+788 EIEENEQKLLD
-799 AKVELDDGWQQY
+799 AKTEIEEGW
-811 YDGVRELEDG
+811 
-821 EQELLDGEA
+821 QELLDGEA
-830 EIEENEQKLIDG
+830 EIADGEQQIAENEQKLIDG

-854 DGWKE
+854 DGWQE
-859 YEDGKAEAEEKLADG
+859 YEDGRQEAEQELADG
-874 WQEIMDGRD
+874 RQEIMDGRD
-883 ELANL
+883 ELASL

-896 DRGTNVGYASF
+896 GRGTNVGYASF

-954 GYGRMRIAAKYL
+954 GYGRLRIASKYL

-973 VLGSLFGTFLGDQ
+973 VLGSLFGIVLGNQ

-998 MYRGPEMAVVWQ
+998 MYRGPDLLVVHQ
-1010 PAYDAIGCVAA
+1010 PVFNTIGCVASA
-1021 AVCTLGS
+1021 ACTLGA

-1036 LQETPAS
+1036 LRETPAS

-1061 RPVWK
+1061 RPLWK

-1083 RRLVMTVVG
+1083 RRLFMTIVG

-1119 EIYRYDTIVSLKD
+1119 EIYLYDTIVSLKD
-1132 HEISDGAREVL
+1132 NEVSDGAREIL

-1148 DGWMAVMKK
+1148 DGWMTVMKK
-1157 TADLMAG
+1157 STDLMAG
-1164 DKSYSGYVLV
+1164 DASYSGYVLV
-1174 PEDPGE
+1174 PENAED
-1180 LGTFINLRDRKT
+1180 LGTYINLRDRKT
-1192 GESVPFSE
+1192 GESVEFTE

-1216 VGGTVTIENESG
+1216 VGGTITIENESG

-1258 NEPFEATELDAI
+1258 NEPFEPSEIDAV
-1270 CTQTD
+1270 CVETD
-1275 AQERSAA
+1275 GEAREAIAAQ
-1282 ASLLQ
+1282 LQ
-1287 EQDGVATAGFTE
+1287 EQEGVATAGFTE

-1370 TLLGCAAG
+1370 TILGCAVG
-1378 LGFGVLMHSF
+1378 LAFGVLMHSF

-1402 TVEPLSFLWS
+1402 TVEPLSFVYS
-1412 VLLTL
+1412 ALLTL

-1422 VDFVMYPK
+1422 VDLVMYPK
-1430 LRKIDMVESL
+1430 LKKIDMVESL

>member
-1 MRIKAF
+1 MRVKAF
-7 HKDILRAITHSWSRF
+7 HKDVLRAVTHSWSRF

-45 MRATADGYFDASRLF
+45 MRATADAYYDDTRFF

-68 GFTDEDIEAI
+68 GFTDDDVEAI
-78 RAQEGVEGVMAGYS
+78 RATEGVESVMAGYS
-92 ADMLVRMGE
+92 ADWLVRMGE

-107 IHALPS
+107 LHSLPS
-113 DLSGENPDYLNRP
+113 DLSEDNEEYLNRP
-126 TLEEGR
+126 TLKEGR
-132 MPEKPGEC
+132 MPENPGEC

-146 VDDATGLQLG
+146 VDDATGLAIG
-156 DTVTVEDTEGNLDET
+156 DTVTIVDTDGSLGDT
-171 LARAEFT
+171 LARSEFT
-178 VVGFVQ
+178 VVGFVE

-205 YLYVLEDD
+205 YMYVLEDD
-213 FTQEYY
+213 FSQEYY
-219 TELNLTVAG
+219 TDLYLSVEG
-228 AAELDTFSGAYEEL
+228 SRELDTFSGAYEEL

-263 EIRGEAEETLA
+263 EIRDEAEETLA
-274 DAEQTYEEEKEKAE
+274 DAEQTYEEEKAKAE
-288 RELDDAYQE
+288 KELDDAYQE
-297 LLDGEQELADAEQE
+297 LLDGEQELEDAEQE
-311 LTDGEQ
+311 LLDGEQ
-317 ELADAKQELEDARV
+317 ELEDAKRELEDART
-331 ELEDGRRELEDAY
+331 ELADGR

-357 ARQLADGRAEYED
+357 VRQLEEGKADYED
-370 GVRQL
+370 GVRKL
-375 EDAKAE
+375 EEAKDE

-396 EHNFSVYEQ
+396 EHNASLVEQ

-413 FEDARQQIID
+413 FADARKQIQD

-428 EEARELLAEQKS
+428 EEARKLLAEQKGS
-440 AVESAERFLDG
+440 YESAKQFLSG
-451 VDQVIALKEQQG
+451 VEQVIAVKEAQG
-463 GSGGETGEEPGEEP
+463 GGGEE
-477 GGETGSSI
+477 GGEGGD
-485 STPAEAQAFLLSL
+485 QAIR
-498 MGMEDPADQ
+498 DD
-507 MAALAALDSGSR
+507 
-519 AVLGETVSQ
+519 
-528 MIESG
+528 
-533 AVTDEAQLAQLRQL
+533 
-547 AALLGASGADAS
+547 ADAQEFLAS
-559 AAEASGGEEPGG
+559 SGDASSASGGT
-571 EEPGGEGAAVAALG
+571 VTALG
-585 SFTLSSDEEAAQ
+585 SMTIASDAEAAQ
-597 FLQQLSA
+597 FLQYLSG
-604 LGGDAQAISAALGQ
+604 LGTDVQAISAALGQ
-618 LDDDGLEYFHNY
+618 LDSAGLRCFHGY
-630 LQNVIA
+630 LEGVIA
-636 SLPDSAQKQ
+636 GTSDETQKQ
-645 QLSALLLMV
+645 QLTALLAMV
-654 EQAQGAGEDP
+654 EQAQGSGGDP
-664 EPGTSLTE
+664 DPGDSLTE
-672 DEIPAFLEQ
+672 DEIPAFLEK
-681 LASMSETQAGLAL
+681 LAGMSESEAAQVLLG
-694 MELDLDSLYL
+694 LDLDSLYL
-704 LRDYLDSSIQQYED
+704 LRDYLESAVQQYED
-718 GKAQVA
+718 GKAQLA
-724 QANWQLAEAKREYEE
+724 QANWQLTEAKREYEE
-739 QKKEVDDTF
+739 QKKEVDDAF
-748 AEAEAQ
+748 AEADAQ
-754 FADAKEQL
+754 LADAKAQL
-762 DDAKIELDDG
+762 DDAKQQLDDG

-780 QELEDAKA
+780 QELADAKA
-788 EIEENEQKLAD
+788 EIEENEQKLLD
-799 AKVELDDGWQQY
+799 AKTEIEEGW
-811 YDGVRELEDG
+811 
-821 EQELLDGEA
+821 QELLDGEA
-830 EIEENEQKLIDG
+830 EIADGEQQIAENEQKLIDG

-854 DGWKE
+854 DGWQE
-859 YEDGKAEAEEKLADG
+859 YEDGKQEAEQELADG

-883 ELANL
+883 ELASL

-896 DRGTNVGYASF
+896 GRGTNVGYASF

-954 GYGRMRIAAKYL
+954 GYGRLRIASKYL

-973 VLGSLFGTFLGDQ
+973 VLGSLFGIVLGNQ

-998 MYRGPEMAVVWQ
+998 MYRGPDLLVVHQ
-1010 PAYDAIGCVAA
+1010 PVFNTIGCVASA
-1021 AVCTLGS
+1021 ACTLGA

-1036 LQETPAS
+1036 LRETPAS

-1061 RPVWK
+1061 RPLWK

-1083 RRLVMTVVG
+1083 RRLFMTIVG

-1119 EIYRYDTIVSLKD
+1119 EIYLYDTIVSLKD
-1132 HEISDGAREVL
+1132 NEVSDGAREIL

-1148 DGWMAVMKK
+1148 DGWMTVMKK
-1157 TADLMAG
+1157 STDLMAG
-1164 DKSYSGYVLV
+1164 DASYSGYVLV
-1174 PEDPGE
+1174 PENAED
-1180 LGTFINLRDRKT
+1180 LGTYINLRDRKT
-1192 GESVPFSE
+1192 GESVEFTE

-1216 VGGTVTIENESG
+1216 VGGTITIENESG

-1258 NEPFEATELDAI
+1258 NEPFEPSEIDAV
-1270 CTQTD
+1270 CVETD
-1275 AQERSAA
+1275 GEAREAIAAQ
-1282 ASLLQ
+1282 LQ
-1287 EQDGVATAGFTE
+1287 EQEGVATAGFTE

-1370 TLLGCAAG
+1370 TILGCAVG
-1378 LGFGVLMHSF
+1378 LAFGVLMHSF

-1402 TVEPLSFLWS
+1402 TVEPLSFVYS
-1412 VLLTL
+1412 ALLTL

-1422 VDFVMYPK
+1422 VDLVMYPK
-1430 LRKIDMVESL
+1430 LKKIDMVESL

>member
-1 MRIKAF
+1 MRVKAF
-7 HKDILRAITHSWSRF
+7 HKDVLRAVTHSWSRF

-30 LGAGFYSGLRTTAPN
+30 LGAGFYSGLRTTALN
-45 MRATADGYFDASRLF
+45 MRATADAYYDDTRFF

-68 GFTDEDIEAI
+68 GFTDDDVEAI
-78 RAQEGVEGVMAGYS
+78 RATEGVGSVMAGYS
-92 ADMLVRMGE
+92 ADWLVRMGE

-107 IHALPS
+107 LHSLPS
-113 DLSGENPDYLNRP
+113 DLSENNEEYLNRP
-126 TLEEGR
+126 TLKEGR
-132 MPEKPGEC
+132 MPENPGEC

-146 VDDATGLQLG
+146 ADDATGLAIG
-156 DTVTVEDTEGNLDET
+156 DTVTVEDTDGSLGDT
-171 LARAEFT
+171 LARSEFT
-178 VVGFVQ
+178 VVGFVE

-213 FTQEYY
+213 FSQEYY
-219 TELNLTVAG
+219 TDLYLSVEG
-228 AAELDTFSGAYEEL
+228 SRELDTFSGAYEEL

-251 DLADVRAEIRYG
+251 DLAGVRAEIRYG
-263 EIRGEAEETLA
+263 EIRDEAEETLA
-274 DAEQTYEEEKEKAE
+274 DAEQTYEEEKAKAE
-288 RELDDAYQE
+288 KELDDAYQE
-297 LLDGEQELADAEQE
+297 LLDGEQELEDAEQE
-311 LTDGEQ
+311 LLDGEQ
-317 ELADAKQELEDARV
+317 ELEDAKRELEDART
-331 ELEDGRRELEDAY
+331 ELADGR

-357 ARQLADGRAEYED
+357 VRQLEEGKADYED

-375 EDAKAE
+375 QEAKDE

-396 EHNFSVYEQ
+396 EHNASLVEQ

-413 FEDARQQIID
+413 FADARKQIQD

-428 EEARELLAEQKS
+428 EEARKLLAEQKGS
-440 AVESAERFLDG
+440 YESAKQFLSG
-451 VDQVIALKEQQG
+451 VEQVIAVKEAQG
-463 GSGGETGEEPGEEP
+463 GGGEEGDGGEE
-477 GGETGSSI
+477 GGDGGD
-485 STPAEAQAFLLSL
+485 QAIR
-498 MGMEDPADQ
+498 DD
-507 MAALAALDSGSR
+507 
-519 AVLGETVSQ
+519 
-528 MIESG
+528 
-533 AVTDEAQLAQLRQL
+533 
-547 AALLGASGADAS
+547 ADAQEFLAS
-559 AAEASGGEEPGG
+559 SGEASSASGGT
-571 EEPGGEGAAVAALG
+571 VTALG
-585 SFTLSSDEEAAQ
+585 SMTIASEAEAAQ
-597 FLQQLSA
+597 FLQYLSG
-604 LGGDAQAISAALGQ
+604 LGTDAQAISAALGQ
-618 LDDDGLEYFHNY
+618 LDDAGLSYFHGY
-630 LQNVIA
+630 LEGVIA
-636 SLPDSAQKQ
+636 GTSDETQKQ
-645 QLSALLLMV
+645 QLTALLAMV
-654 EQAQGAGEDP
+654 EQAQGSGGDP
-664 EPGTSLTE
+664 DPGDSLTE
-672 DEIPAFLEQ
+672 DEIPAFLEK
-681 LASMSETQAGLAL
+681 LAGMSESEAAQVLLG
-694 MELDLDSLYL
+694 LDLDSLYL
-704 LRDYLDSSIQQYED
+704 LRDYLESAVQQYED
-718 GKAQVA
+718 GKAQIS
-724 QANWQLAEAKREYEE
+724 QANWQLTEAKREYEE
-739 QKKEVDDTF
+739 QKKEVDDAF
-748 AEAEAQ
+748 AEADAQ
-754 FADAKEQL
+754 LADAKAQI
-762 DDAKIELDDG
+762 DDAKQQLDDG

-780 QELEDAKA
+780 QELADAKA

-799 AKVELDDGWQQY
+799 AKTEIEEGW
-811 YDGVRELEDG
+811 
-821 EQELLDGEA
+821 QELLDGEA
-830 EIEENEQKLIDG
+830 EIADGEQQIAENEQKLIDG

-854 DGWKE
+854 DGWQE
-859 YEDGKAEAEEKLADG
+859 YEDGRQEAEQELADG

-883 ELANL
+883 ELASL

-896 DRGTNVGYASF
+896 GRGTNVGYASF

-954 GYGRMRIAAKYL
+954 GYGRLRIASKYL

-973 VLGSLFGTFLGDQ
+973 VLGSLFGIVLGNQ

-998 MYRGPEMAVVWQ
+998 MYRGPDLLVVHQ
-1010 PAYDAIGCVAA
+1010 PVFNTIGCVASA
-1021 AVCTLGS
+1021 ACTLGA

-1036 LQETPAS
+1036 LRETPAS

-1061 RPVWK
+1061 RPLWK

-1083 RRLVMTVVG
+1083 RRLFMTIVG

-1119 EIYRYDTIVSLKD
+1119 EIYRYDTMISLKD
-1132 HEISDGAREVL
+1132 NEVSDGAREIL

-1148 DGWMAVMKK
+1148 DGWMTVMKK
-1157 TADLMAG
+1157 SADLMAG
-1164 DKSYSGYVLV
+1164 DASYSGYVLV
-1174 PEDPGE
+1174 PENTED
-1180 LGTFINLRDRKT
+1180 LAAYINLRDRKT
-1192 GESVPFSE
+1192 GKSVEFTE
-1200 GSVLVTEK
+1200 GSILVTEK

-1216 VGGTVTIENESG
+1216 VGGTITIENESG

-1237 IVENYVY
+1237 IVENYIY
-1244 HYLYISPELYESEM
+1244 HYLYISNELYESEM
-1258 NEPFEATELDAI
+1258 NEPFEPSEIDAV
-1270 CTQTD
+1270 CVETD
-1275 AQERSAA
+1275 GEAREAIAAQ
-1282 ASLLQ
+1282 LQ
-1287 EQDGVATAGFTE
+1287 EQEGVATAGFTE

-1370 TLLGCAAG
+1370 TILGCAVG
-1378 LGFGVLMHSF
+1378 LAFGVLMHSF

-1402 TVEPLSFLWS
+1402 TVEPLSFVYS
-1412 VLLTL
+1412 ALLTL

-1422 VDFVMYPK
+1422 VDLVMYPK
-1430 LRKIDMVESL
+1430 LKKIDMVESL

>member
-1 MRIKAF
+1 MRVKAF
-7 HKDILRAITHSWSRF
+7 HKDVLRAVTHSWSRF

-45 MRATADGYFDASRLF
+45 MRATADAYYDDTRFF

-68 GFTDEDIEAI
+68 GFTDDDVEAI
-78 RAQEGVEGVMAGYS
+78 RATEGVESVMAGYS
-92 ADMLVRMGE
+92 ADLLVRMGE

-107 IHALPS
+107 LHSLPS
-113 DLSGENPDYLNRP
+113 DLSEDNEEYLNRP
-126 TLEEGR
+126 TLKEGR
-132 MPEKPGEC
+132 MPENPGEC

-146 VDDATGLQLG
+146 ADDATGLAIG
-156 DTVTVEDTEGNLDET
+156 DTVTIGDTDGSLGDT
-171 LARAEFT
+171 LARSEFT
-178 VVGFVQ
+178 VVGFVE

-213 FTQEYY
+213 FSQEYY
-219 TELNLTVAG
+219 TDLYLSVEG
-228 AAELDTFSGAYEEL
+228 SRELDTFSGAYEEL

-251 DLADVRAEIRYG
+251 DLAGVRAEIRYG
-263 EIRGEAEETLA
+263 EIRDEAEETLA
-274 DAEQTYEEEKEKAE
+274 DAEQTYEEEKAKAE
-288 RELDDAYQE
+288 KELDDAYQE
-297 LLDGEQELADAEQE
+297 LLDGEQELEDAEQE
-311 LTDGEQ
+311 LLDGEQ
-317 ELADAKQELEDARV
+317 ELEDAKRELEDART
-331 ELEDGRRELEDAY
+331 E
-344 QELVDGQAEYEDG
+344 
-357 ARQLADGRAEYED
+357 LADGRQELLDGQAEYED

-375 EDAKAE
+375 EEGKADYEDGVRKLEEAKDE

-396 EHNFSVYEQ
+396 EHNASLVEQ

-413 FEDARQQIID
+413 FADARKQIQD

-428 EEARELLAEQKS
+428 EEARKLLAEQKGS
-440 AVESAERFLDG
+440 YESAKQFLSG
-451 VDQVIALKEQQG
+451 VEQVIAVKEAQG
-463 GSGGETGEEPGEEP
+463 GGGEEGDGGEE
-477 GGETGSSI
+477 GGEGGDQAIRDDADAQEFLASSG
-485 STPAEAQAFLLSL
+485 EA
-498 MGMEDPADQ
+498 
-507 MAALAALDSGSR
+507 
-519 AVLGETVSQ
+519 
-528 MIESG
+528 
-533 AVTDEAQLAQLRQL
+533 
-547 AALLGASGADAS
+547 ASGEAS
-559 AAEASGGEEPGG
+559 SASGGT
-571 EEPGGEGAAVAALG
+571 VTSLG
-585 SFTLSSDEEAAQ
+585 SMTIASDAEAAQ
-597 FLQQLSA
+597 FLQYLSG
-604 LGGDAQAISAALGQ
+604 LGTDAQAISAALGQ
-618 LDDDGLEYFHNY
+618 LDSAGLRCFHGY
-630 LQNVIA
+630 LEGVIA
-636 SLPDSAQKQ
+636 GTSDETQKQ
-645 QLSALLLMV
+645 QLTALLAMV
-654 EQAQGAGEDP
+654 EQAQGSGGDP
-664 EPGTSLTE
+664 DPGDSLTE
-672 DEIPAFLEQ
+672 DEIPAFLEK
-681 LASMSETQAGLAL
+681 LAGMSESEAAQVLLG
-694 MELDLDSLYL
+694 LDLDSLYL
-704 LRDYLDSSIQQYED
+704 LRDYLESAVQQYED
-718 GKAQVA
+718 GKSQLA
-724 QANWQLAEAKREYEE
+724 QANWQLTEAKREYEE
-739 QKKEVDDTF
+739 QKKEVDDAF
-748 AEAEAQ
+748 AEADAQ
-754 FADAKEQL
+754 LADAKAQL
-762 DDAKIELDDG
+762 DDAKQQLDDG

-780 QELEDAKA
+780 QELADAKA
-788 EIEENEQKLAD
+788 EIEENEQKLLD
-799 AKVELDDGWQQY
+799 AKTEIEEGW
-811 YDGVRELEDG
+811 
-821 EQELLDGEA
+821 QELLDGEA
-830 EIEENEQKLIDG
+830 EIADGEQQIAENEQKLIDG

-854 DGWKE
+854 DGWQE
-859 YEDGKAEAEEKLADG
+859 YEDGKQEAEQELADG

-883 ELANL
+883 ELASL

-896 DRGTNVGYASF
+896 GRGTNVGYASF

-954 GYGRMRIAAKYL
+954 GYGRLRIASKYL

-973 VLGSLFGTFLGDQ
+973 VLGSLFGIVLGNQ

-998 MYRGPEMAVVWQ
+998 MYRGPDLLVVHQ
-1010 PAYDAIGCVAA
+1010 PVFNTIGCVASA
-1021 AVCTLGS
+1021 ACTLGA

-1036 LQETPAS
+1036 LRETPAS

-1061 RPVWK
+1061 RPLWK
-1066 RLKFTQKVTCRN
+1066 RLRFTQKVTCRN

-1083 RRLVMTVVG
+1083 RRLFMTIVG

-1119 EIYRYDTIVSLKD
+1119 EIYLYDTIVSLKD
-1132 HEISDGAREVL
+1132 NEVSDGAREIL

-1148 DGWMAVMKK
+1148 DGWMTVMKK
-1157 TADLMAG
+1157 STDLMAG
-1164 DKSYSGYVLV
+1164 DASYSGYVLV
-1174 PEDPGE
+1174 PENAED
-1180 LGTFINLRDRKT
+1180 LAAYNNLRDRKT
-1192 GESVPFSE
+1192 GESDEFTE

-1216 VGGTVTIENESG
+1216 VGGTITIENESG

-1258 NEPFEATELDAI
+1258 NEPFEPSEIDAV
-1270 CTQTD
+1270 CVETD
-1275 AQERSAA
+1275 GEAREAIAAQ
-1282 ASLLQ
+1282 LQ
-1287 EQDGVATAGFTE
+1287 EQEGVATAGFTE

-1370 TLLGCAAG
+1370 TILGCAVG
-1378 LGFGVLMHSF
+1378 LAFGVLMHSF

-1402 TVEPLSFLWS
+1402 TVEPLSFVYS
-1412 VLLTL
+1412 ALLTL

-1422 VDFVMYPK
+1422 VDLVMYPK
-1430 LRKIDMVESL
+1430 LKKIDMVESL

>member
-1 MRIKAF
+1 MRVKAF
-7 HKDILRAITHSWSRF
+7 HKDVLRAVTHSWSRF

-45 MRATADGYFDASRLF
+45 MRATADAYYDDTRFF

-68 GFTDEDIEAI
+68 GFTDDDVEAI
-78 RAQEGVEGVMAGYS
+78 RATEGVESVMAGYS
-92 ADMLVRMGE
+92 ADWLVRMGE

-107 IHALPS
+107 LHSLPS
-113 DLSGENPDYLNRP
+113 DLSEDNEEYLNRP
-126 TLEEGR
+126 TLKEGR
-132 MPEKPGEC
+132 MPENPGEC

-146 VDDATGLQLG
+146 ADDATGLAIG
-156 DTVTVEDTEGNLDET
+156 DTVTVEDPDGSLGDT
-171 LARAEFT
+171 LARSEFT
-178 VVGFVQ
+178 VVGFVE

-213 FTQEYY
+213 FSQEYY
-219 TELNLTVAG
+219 TDLYLSVEG
-228 AAELDTFSGAYEEL
+228 SRELDTFSSAYEEL

-263 EIRGEAEETLA
+263 EIRDEAEETLA
-274 DAEQTYEEEKEKAE
+274 DAEQTYEEEKAKAE
-288 RELDDAYQE
+288 KELDDAYQE
-297 LLDGEQELADAEQE
+297 LLDGEQELEDAEQE
-311 LTDGEQ
+311 LLDGEQ
-317 ELADAKQELEDARV
+317 ELEDAKRELEDART
-331 ELEDGRRELEDAY
+331 E
-344 QELVDGQAEYEDG
+344 
-357 ARQLADGRAEYED
+357 LADGRQELLDGQAEYED

-375 EDAKAE
+375 EEGKADYEDGVRQLEEAKDE

-396 EHNFSVYEQ
+396 EHNASLVEQ

-413 FEDARQQIID
+413 FADARKQIQD

-428 EEARELLAEQKS
+428 EEARKLLAEQKGS
-440 AVESAERFLDG
+440 YESAKQFLSG
-451 VDQVIALKEQQG
+451 VEQVIAVKEAQG
-463 GSGGETGEEPGEEP
+463 GGGEE
-477 GGETGSSI
+477 GGEGGD
-485 STPAEAQAFLLSL
+485 QAIR
-498 MGMEDPADQ
+498 DD
-507 MAALAALDSGSR
+507 
-519 AVLGETVSQ
+519 
-528 MIESG
+528 
-533 AVTDEAQLAQLRQL
+533 
-547 AALLGASGADAS
+547 ADAQEFLAS
-559 AAEASGGEEPGG
+559 SGEASSASGGT
-571 EEPGGEGAAVAALG
+571 VTALG
-585 SFTLSSDEEAAQ
+585 SMTIASDAEAAQ
-597 FLQQLSA
+597 FLQYLSG
-604 LGGDAQAISAALGQ
+604 LGTDVQAISAALGQ
-618 LDDDGLEYFHNY
+618 LDSAGLSYFHGY
-630 LQNVIA
+630 LEGVIA
-636 SLPDSAQKQ
+636 GTSDETQKQ
-645 QLSALLLMV
+645 QLTALLAMV
-654 EQAQGAGEDP
+654 EQAQGSGGDP
-664 EPGTSLTE
+664 DPGDSLTE
-672 DEIPAFLEQ
+672 DEIPAFLEK
-681 LASMSETQAGLAL
+681 LAGMSESEAAQVLLG
-694 MELDLDSLYL
+694 LDLDSLYL
-704 LRDYLDSSIQQYED
+704 LRDYLESAVRQYED
-718 GKAQVA
+718 GKAQLA
-724 QANWQLAEAKREYEE
+724 QANWQLTEAKREYEE
-739 QKKEVDDTF
+739 QKKEVDDAF
-748 AEAEAQ
+748 AEADAQ
-754 FADAKEQL
+754 LADAKAQL
-762 DDAKIELDDG
+762 DDAKQQLDDG

-780 QELEDAKA
+780 QELADAKA
-788 EIEENEQKLAD
+788 EIEENEQKLLD
-799 AKVELDDGWQQY
+799 AKTEIEEGW
-811 YDGVRELEDG
+811 
-821 EQELLDGEA
+821 QELLDGEA
-830 EIEENEQKLIDG
+830 EIADGEQQIAENEQKLIDG

-854 DGWKE
+854 DGWQE
-859 YEDGKAEAEEKLADG
+859 YEDGRQEAEQELADG

-883 ELANL
+883 ELASL

-896 DRGTNVGYASF
+896 GRGTNVGYASF

-954 GYGRMRIAAKYL
+954 GYGRLRIASKYL

-973 VLGSLFGTFLGDQ
+973 VLGSLFGIVLGNQ

-998 MYRGPEMAVVWQ
+998 MYRGPDLLVVHQ
-1010 PAYDAIGCVAA
+1010 PVFNTIGCVASA
-1021 AVCTLGS
+1021 ACTLGA

-1036 LQETPAS
+1036 LRETPAS

-1061 RPVWK
+1061 RPLWK

-1083 RRLVMTVVG
+1083 RRLFMTIVG

-1119 EIYRYDTIVSLKD
+1119 EIYLYDTIVSLKD
-1132 HEISDGAREVL
+1132 NEVSDGAREIL

-1148 DGWMAVMKK
+1148 DGWMTVMKK
-1157 TADLMAG
+1157 STDLMAG
-1164 DKSYSGYVLV
+1164 DASYSGYVLV
-1174 PEDPGE
+1174 PENAED
-1180 LGTFINLRDRKT
+1180 LGTYINLRDRKT
-1192 GESVPFSE
+1192 GESVEFTE
-1200 GSVLVTEK
+1200 DSVLVTEK

-1216 VGGTVTIENESG
+1216 VGGTITIENESG

-1258 NEPFEATELDAI
+1258 NEPFEPSEIDAV
-1270 CTQTD
+1270 CVETD
-1275 AQERSAA
+1275 GEAREAIAAQ
-1282 ASLLQ
+1282 LQ
-1287 EQDGVATAGFTE
+1287 EQEGVTTAGFTE

-1370 TLLGCAAG
+1370 TILGCAVG
-1378 LGFGVLMHSF
+1378 LAFGVLMHSF

-1402 TVEPLSFLWS
+1402 TVEPLSFVYS
-1412 VLLTL
+1412 ALLTL

-1422 VDFVMYPK
+1422 VDLVMYPK
-1430 LRKIDMVESL
+1430 LKKIDMVESL

>member
-1 MRIKAF
+1 MRVKAF
-7 HKDILRAITHSWSRF
+7 HKDVLRAVTHSWSRF

-45 MRATADGYFDASRLF
+45 MRATADAYYDDTRFF

-68 GFTDEDIEAI
+68 GFTDDDVEAI
-78 RAQEGVEGVMAGYS
+78 RATEGVESVMAGYS
-92 ADMLVRMGE
+92 ADWLVRMGE

-107 IHALPS
+107 LHSLPS
-113 DLSGENPDYLNRP
+113 DLSEDNEEYLNRP
-126 TLEEGR
+126 TLKEGR
-132 MPEKPGEC
+132 MPENPGEC

-146 VDDATGLQLG
+146 VDDATGLAIG
-156 DTVTVEDTEGNLDET
+156 DTVTIEDTDGSLGDT
-171 LARAEFT
+171 LARSEFT
-178 VVGFVQ
+178 VVGFVE

-213 FTQEYY
+213 FSQEYY
-219 TELNLTVAG
+219 TDLYLSVEG
-228 AAELDTFSGAYEEL
+228 SRELDTFSGAYEEL

-263 EIRGEAEETLA
+263 EIRDEAEETLA
-274 DAEQTYEEEKEKAE
+274 DAEQTYEEEKAKAE
-288 RELDDAYQE
+288 KELDDAYQE
-297 LLDGEQELADAEQE
+297 LLDGEQELEDAEQE
-311 LTDGEQ
+311 LLDGEQ
-317 ELADAKQELEDARV
+317 ELEDAKRELEDART
-331 ELEDGRRELEDAY
+331 E
-344 QELVDGQAEYEDG
+344 
-357 ARQLADGRAEYED
+357 LADGRQELLDGQAEYED

-375 EDAKAE
+375 EEGKADYEDGVRQLEEAKDE

-396 EHNFSVYEQ
+396 EHNASLVEQ

-413 FEDARQQIID
+413 FADARKQIQD

-428 EEARELLAEQKS
+428 EEARKLLAEQKGS
-440 AVESAERFLDG
+440 YESAKQFLSG
-451 VDQVIALKEQQG
+451 VEQVIAVKEAQG
-463 GSGGETGEEPGEEP
+463 GGGEEGGGEE
-477 GGETGSSI
+477 GGEGGD
-485 STPAEAQAFLLSL
+485 QAIR
-498 MGMEDPADQ
+498 DD
-507 MAALAALDSGSR
+507 
-519 AVLGETVSQ
+519 
-528 MIESG
+528 
-533 AVTDEAQLAQLRQL
+533 
-547 AALLGASGADAS
+547 ADAQEFLAS
-559 AAEASGGEEPGG
+559 SGDASSASGGT
-571 EEPGGEGAAVAALG
+571 VTALG
-585 SFTLSSDEEAAQ
+585 SMTIASDAEAAQ
-597 FLQQLSA
+597 FLQYLSG
-604 LGGDAQAISAALGQ
+604 LGTDAQAISAALGQ
-618 LDDDGLEYFHNY
+618 LDDAGLSCFHGY
-630 LQNVIA
+630 LEGVIA
-636 SLPDSAQKQ
+636 GTSDETQKQ
-645 QLSALLLMV
+645 QLTALLAMV
-654 EQAQGAGEDP
+654 EQAQGSGGDP
-664 EPGTSLTE
+664 DPGDSLTE
-672 DEIPAFLEQ
+672 DEIPAFLEK
-681 LASMSETQAGLAL
+681 LAGMSESEAAQVLLG
-694 MELDLDSLYL
+694 LDLDSLYL
-704 LRDYLDSSIQQYED
+704 LRDYLESAVQQYED
-718 GKAQVA
+718 GKAQIS
-724 QANWQLAEAKREYEE
+724 QANWQLTEAKREYEE
-739 QKKEVDDTF
+739 QKKEVDDAF
-748 AEAEAQ
+748 AEADAQ
-754 FADAKEQL
+754 LADAKAQL
-762 DDAKIELDDG
+762 DDAKQQLDDG

-780 QELEDAKA
+780 QELADAKA
-788 EIEENEQKLAD
+788 EIEENEQKLLD
-799 AKVELDDGWQQY
+799 AKTEIEEGW
-811 YDGVRELEDG
+811 
-821 EQELLDGEA
+821 QELLDGEA
-830 EIEENEQKLIDG
+830 EIADGEQQIAENEQKLIDG

-854 DGWKE
+854 DGWQE
-859 YEDGKAEAEEKLADG
+859 YEDGKQEAEQELADG
-874 WQEIMDGRD
+874 RQEIMDGRD
-883 ELANL
+883 ELASL

-896 DRGTNVGYASF
+896 GRGTNVGYASF

-938 RMVDEERG
+938 RMVDEERS

-954 GYGRMRIAAKYL
+954 GYGRLRIASKYL

-973 VLGSLFGTFLGDQ
+973 VLGSLFGIVLGNQ

-998 MYRGPEMAVVWQ
+998 MYRGPDLLVVHQ
-1010 PAYDAIGCVAA
+1010 PVFNTIGCVASA
-1021 AVCTLGS
+1021 ACTLGA

-1036 LQETPAS
+1036 LRETPAS

-1061 RPVWK
+1061 RPLWK

-1083 RRLVMTVVG
+1083 RRLFMTIVG

-1119 EIYRYDTIVSLKD
+1119 EIYRYDTIISLKD
-1132 HEISDGAREVL
+1132 NEVSDGAREIL

-1148 DGWMAVMKK
+1148 DGWMTVMKK
-1157 TADLMAG
+1157 STDLMAG
-1164 DKSYSGYVLV
+1164 DASYSGYVLV
-1174 PEDPGE
+1174 PENAED
-1180 LGTFINLRDRKT
+1180 LGTYINLRDRKT
-1192 GESVPFSE
+1192 GESVEFTE

-1216 VGGTVTIENESG
+1216 VGGTITIENESG

-1258 NEPFEATELDAI
+1258 NEPFEPSEIDAV
-1270 CTQTD
+1270 CVETD
-1275 AQERSAA
+1275 GEARETIAAQ
-1282 ASLLQ
+1282 LQ
-1287 EQDGVATAGFTE
+1287 EQEGVATAGFTE

-1370 TLLGCAAG
+1370 TILGCAVG
-1378 LGFGVLMHSF
+1378 LAFGVLMHSF

-1402 TVEPLSFLWS
+1402 TVEPLSFVYS
-1412 VLLTL
+1412 ALLTL

-1422 VDFVMYPK
+1422 VDLVMYPK
-1430 LRKIDMVESL
+1430 LKKIDMVESL

>member
-1 MRIKAF
+1 MRVKAF
-7 HKDILRAITHSWSRF
+7 HKDVLRAVTHSWSRF

-45 MRATADGYFDASRLF
+45 MRATADAYYDDTRFF

-68 GFTDEDIEAI
+68 GFTDDDVEAI
-78 RAQEGVEGVMAGYS
+78 RATEGVESVMAGYS
-92 ADMLVRMGE
+92 ADLLVRMGE

-107 IHALPS
+107 LHSLPS
-113 DLSGENPDYLNRP
+113 DLSEDNEEYLNRP
-126 TLEEGR
+126 TLKEGR
-132 MPEKPGEC
+132 MPENPGEC

-146 VDDATGLQLG
+146 ADDATGLAIG
-156 DTVTVEDTEGNLDET
+156 DTVTIEDTDGSLGDT
-171 LARAEFT
+171 LARSEFT
-178 VVGFVQ
+178 VVGFVE

-213 FTQEYY
+213 FSQEYY
-219 TELNLTVAG
+219 TDLYLSVEG
-228 AAELDTFSGAYEEL
+228 SRELDTFSGAYEEL

-263 EIRGEAEETLA
+263 EIRDEAEETLA
-274 DAEQTYEEEKEKAE
+274 DAEQTYEEEKAKAE
-288 RELDDAYQE
+288 KELDDAYQE
-297 LLDGEQELADAEQE
+297 LLDGEQELEDAEQE
-311 LTDGEQ
+311 LLDGEQ
-317 ELADAKQELEDARV
+317 ELEDAKRELEDART
-331 ELEDGRRELEDAY
+331 E
-344 QELVDGQAEYEDG
+344 
-357 ARQLADGRAEYED
+357 LADGRQELLDGQAEYED

-375 EDAKAE
+375 EEGKADYEDGVRQLEEAKDE

-396 EHNFSVYEQ
+396 EHNASLVEQ

-413 FEDARQQIID
+413 FADARKQIQD

-428 EEARELLAEQKS
+428 EEARKLLAEQKGS
-440 AVESAERFLDG
+440 YESAKQFLSG
-451 VDQVIALKEQQG
+451 VEQVIAVKEAQG
-463 GSGGETGEEPGEEP
+463 GGGEEGSDGEE
-477 GGETGSSI
+477 GGEGGD
-485 STPAEAQAFLLSL
+485 QAIR
-498 MGMEDPADQ
+498 DD
-507 MAALAALDSGSR
+507 
-519 AVLGETVSQ
+519 
-528 MIESG
+528 
-533 AVTDEAQLAQLRQL
+533 
-547 AALLGASGADAS
+547 ADAQEFLAS
-559 AAEASGGEEPGG
+559 SGEASSASGGT
-571 EEPGGEGAAVAALG
+571 VTALG
-585 SFTLSSDEEAAQ
+585 SMTIASDAEAAQ
-597 FLQQLSA
+597 FLQYLSG
-604 LGGDAQAISAALGQ
+604 LGTDVQAISAALGQ
-618 LDDDGLEYFHNY
+618 LDDAGLSYFHGY
-630 LQNVIA
+630 LEGVIA
-636 SLPDSAQKQ
+636 GTSDETQKQ
-645 QLSALLLMV
+645 QLTALLAMV
-654 EQAQGAGEDP
+654 EQAQGSGGDP
-664 EPGTSLTE
+664 DPGDSLTE
-672 DEIPAFLEQ
+672 DEIPAFLEK
-681 LASMSETQAGLAL
+681 LAGMSESEAAQVLLG
-694 MELDLDSLYL
+694 LDLDSLYL
-704 LRDYLDSSIQQYED
+704 LRDYLESAVRQYED
-718 GKAQVA
+718 GKSQIS
-724 QANWQLAEAKREYEE
+724 QANWQLTEAKREYEE
-739 QKKEVDDTF
+739 QKKEVDDAF
-748 AEAEAQ
+748 AEADAQ
-754 FADAKEQL
+754 LADAKAQL
-762 DDAKIELDDG
+762 DDAKQQLDDG

-780 QELEDAKA
+780 QELADAKA
-788 EIEENEQKLAD
+788 EIEENEQKLLD
-799 AKVELDDGWQQY
+799 AKTEIEEGW
-811 YDGVRELEDG
+811 
-821 EQELLDGEA
+821 QELLDGEA
-830 EIEENEQKLIDG
+830 EIADGEQQIAENEQKLIDG

-854 DGWKE
+854 DGWQE
-859 YEDGKAEAEEKLADG
+859 YEDGRQEAEQELADG
-874 WQEIMDGRD
+874 RQEIMDGRD
-883 ELANL
+883 ELASL

-896 DRGTNVGYASF
+896 GRGTNVGYASF

-954 GYGRMRIAAKYL
+954 GYGRLRIASKYL

-973 VLGSLFGTFLGDQ
+973 VLGSLFGIVLGNQ

-998 MYRGPEMAVVWQ
+998 MYRGPDLLVVHQ
-1010 PAYDAIGCVAA
+1010 PVFNTIGCVASA
-1021 AVCTLGS
+1021 ACTLGA

-1036 LQETPAS
+1036 LRETPAS

-1061 RPVWK
+1061 RPLWK

-1083 RRLVMTVVG
+1083 RRLFMTIVG

-1119 EIYRYDTIVSLKD
+1119 EIYLYDTIVSLKD
-1132 HEISDGAREVL
+1132 NEVSDGAREIL

-1148 DGWMAVMKK
+1148 DGWMTVMKK
-1157 TADLMAG
+1157 STDLMAG
-1164 DKSYSGYVLV
+1164 DASYSGYVLV
-1174 PEDPGE
+1174 PENAED
-1180 LGTFINLRDRKT
+1180 LGTYINLRDRKT
-1192 GESVPFSE
+1192 GESVEFTE

-1216 VGGTVTIENESG
+1216 VGGTITIENESG

-1258 NEPFEATELDAI
+1258 NEPFEPSEIDAV
-1270 CTQTD
+1270 CVETD
-1275 AQERSAA
+1275 GEAREAIAAQ
-1282 ASLLQ
+1282 LQ
-1287 EQDGVATAGFTE
+1287 EQEGVATAGFTE

-1370 TLLGCAAG
+1370 TILGCAVG
-1378 LGFGVLMHSF
+1378 LAFGVLMHSF

-1402 TVEPLSFLWS
+1402 TVEPLSFVYS
-1412 VLLTL
+1412 ALLTL

-1422 VDFVMYPK
+1422 VDLVMYPK
-1430 LRKIDMVESL
+1430 LKKIDMVESL

>member
-1 MRIKAF
+1 MRVKAF
-7 HKDILRAITHSWSRF
+7 HKDVLRAVTHSWSRF

-45 MRATADGYFDASRLF
+45 MRATADAYYDDTRFF

-68 GFTDEDIEAI
+68 GFTDDDVEAI
-78 RAQEGVEGVMAGYS
+78 RATEGVGSVMAGYS
-92 ADMLVRMGE
+92 ADLLVRMGE

-107 IHALPS
+107 LHSLPS
-113 DLSGENPDYLNRP
+113 DLSEDNEEYLNRP
-126 TLEEGR
+126 TLKEGR
-132 MPEKPGEC
+132 MPENPGEC

-146 VDDATGLQLG
+146 ADDATGLAIG
-156 DTVTVEDTEGNLDET
+156 DTVTIEDTDGSLGDT
-171 LARAEFT
+171 LARSEFT
-178 VVGFVQ
+178 VVGFVE

-213 FTQEYY
+213 FSQEYY
-219 TELNLTVAG
+219 TDLYLSVEG
-228 AAELDTFSGAYEEL
+228 SRELDTFSSAYEEL

-251 DLADVRAEIRYG
+251 DLAGVRAEIRYG
-263 EIRGEAEETLA
+263 EIRDEAEETLA
-274 DAEQTYEEEKEKAE
+274 DAEQTYEEEKAKAE
-288 RELDDAYQE
+288 KELDDAYQE
-297 LLDGEQELADAEQE
+297 LLDGEQELEDAEQE
-311 LTDGEQ
+311 LLDGEQ
-317 ELADAKQELEDARV
+317 ELEDAKRELEDART
-331 ELEDGRRELEDAY
+331 E
-344 QELVDGQAEYEDG
+344 
-357 ARQLADGRAEYED
+357 LADGRQELLDGQAEYED

-375 EDAKAE
+375 EEGKADYEDGVRKLEEAKDE

-396 EHNFSVYEQ
+396 EHNASLVEQ

-413 FEDARQQIID
+413 FADARKQIQD

-428 EEARELLAEQKS
+428 EEARKLLAEQKGS
-440 AVESAERFLDG
+440 YESAKQFLSG
-451 VDQVIALKEQQG
+451 VEQVIAVKEAQG
-463 GSGGETGEEPGEEP
+463 GGGEEGDGGEE
-477 GGETGSSI
+477 GGDGGDQAI
-485 STPAEAQAFLLSL
+485 RDDADAQEFLASL
-498 MGMEDPADQ
+498 MRMTDSSEQ
-507 MAALAALDSGSR
+507 MAAIGALDSASR
-519 AVLGETVSQ
+519 SVLGAY
-528 MIESG
+528 INALLESG
-533 AVTDEAQLAQLRQL
+533 AVTDE
-547 AALLGASGADAS
+547 
-559 AAEASGGEEPGG
+559 
-571 EEPGGEGAAVAALG
+571 
-585 SFTLSSDEEAAQ
+585 T
-597 FLQQLSA
+597 
-604 LGGDAQAISAALGQ
+604 
-618 LDDDGLEYFHNY
+618 
-630 LQNVIA
+630 
-636 SLPDSAQKQ
+636 QKQ
-645 QLSALLLMV
+645 QLTALLAMV
-654 EQAQGAGEDP
+654 EQAQGSGGDP
-664 EPGTSLTE
+664 DPGDSLTE
-672 DEIPAFLEQ
+672 DEIPAFLEK
-681 LASMSETQAGLAL
+681 LAGMSESEAAQVLLG
-694 MELDLDSLYL
+694 LDLDSLYL
-704 LRDYLDSSIQQYED
+704 LRDYLESAVRQYED
-718 GKAQVA
+718 GKSQIS
-724 QANWQLAEAKREYEE
+724 QANWQLTEAKREYEE
-739 QKKEVDDTF
+739 QKKEVDDAF
-748 AEAEAQ
+748 AEADAQ
-754 FADAKEQL
+754 LADAKAQL
-762 DDAKIELDDG
+762 DDAKQQLDDG

-780 QELEDAKA
+780 QELADAKA
-788 EIEENEQKLAD
+788 EIEENEQKLLD
-799 AKVELDDGWQQY
+799 AKTEIEEGW
-811 YDGVRELEDG
+811 
-821 EQELLDGEA
+821 QELLDGEA
-830 EIEENEQKLIDG
+830 EIADGEQQIAENEQKLIDG

-854 DGWKE
+854 DGWQE
-859 YEDGKAEAEEKLADG
+859 YEDGKQEAEQELADG
-874 WQEIMDGRD
+874 RQEIMDGRD
-883 ELANL
+883 ELASL

-896 DRGTNVGYASF
+896 GRGTNVGYASF

-938 RMVDEERG
+938 RMVDEERS

-954 GYGRMRIAAKYL
+954 GYGRLRIASKYL

-973 VLGSLFGTFLGDQ
+973 VLGSLFGIVLGNQ

-998 MYRGPEMAVVWQ
+998 MYRGPDLLVVHQ
-1010 PAYDAIGCVAA
+1010 PVFNTIGCVASA
-1021 AVCTLGS
+1021 ACTLGA

-1036 LQETPAS
+1036 LRETPAS

-1061 RPVWK
+1061 RPLWK

-1083 RRLVMTVVG
+1083 RRLFMTIVG

-1119 EIYRYDTIVSLKD
+1119 EIYLYDTIVSLKD
-1132 HEISDGAREVL
+1132 NEVSDGAREIL

-1148 DGWMAVMKK
+1148 DGWMTVMKK
-1157 TADLMAG
+1157 STDLMAG
-1164 DKSYSGYVLV
+1164 DASYSGYVLV
-1174 PEDPGE
+1174 PENAED
-1180 LGTFINLRDRKT
+1180 LGTYINLRDRKT
-1192 GESVPFSE
+1192 GESVEFTE

-1216 VGGTVTIENESG
+1216 VGGTITIENESG

-1258 NEPFEATELDAI
+1258 NEPFEPSEIDAV
-1270 CTQTD
+1270 CVETD
-1275 AQERSAA
+1275 GEAREAIAAQ
-1282 ASLLQ
+1282 LQ
-1287 EQDGVATAGFTE
+1287 EQEGVATAGFTE

-1370 TLLGCAAG
+1370 TILGCAVG
-1378 LGFGVLMHSF
+1378 LAFGVLMHSF

-1402 TVEPLSFLWS
+1402 TVEPLSFVYS
-1412 VLLTL
+1412 ALLTL

-1422 VDFVMYPK
+1422 VDLVMYPK
-1430 LRKIDMVESL
+1430 LKKIDMVESL

>member
-1 MRIKAF
+1 MRVKAF
-7 HKDILRAITHSWSRF
+7 HKDVLRAVTHSWSRF

-45 MRATADGYFDASRLF
+45 MRATADAYYDDTRFF

-68 GFTDEDIEAI
+68 GFTDDDVEAI
-78 RAQEGVEGVMAGYS
+78 RATEGVESVMAGYS
-92 ADMLVRMGE
+92 ADLLVRMGE

-107 IHALPS
+107 LHSLPS
-113 DLSGENPDYLNRP
+113 DLSEDNEEYLNRP
-126 TLEEGR
+126 TLKEGR
-132 MPEKPGEC
+132 MPENPGEC

-146 VDDATGLQLG
+146 VDDATGLAIG
-156 DTVTVEDTEGNLDET
+156 DTVTIEDTDGSLGDT
-171 LARAEFT
+171 LARSEFT
-178 VVGFVQ
+178 VVGFVE

-213 FTQEYY
+213 FSQEYY
-219 TELNLTVAG
+219 TDLYLSVEG
-228 AAELDTFSGAYEEL
+228 SRELDTFSGAYEEL

-263 EIRGEAEETLA
+263 EIRDEAEETLA
-274 DAEQTYEEEKEKAE
+274 DAEQTYEEEKAKAE
-288 RELDDAYQE
+288 KELDDAYQE
-297 LLDGEQELADAEQE
+297 LLDGEQELEDAEQE
-311 LTDGEQ
+311 LLDGEQ
-317 ELADAKQELEDARV
+317 ELEDAKRELEDART
-331 ELEDGRRELEDAY
+331 E
-344 QELVDGQAEYEDG
+344 
-357 ARQLADGRAEYED
+357 LADGRQELLDGQAEYED

-375 EDAKAE
+375 EEGKADYEDGVRKLEEAKDE

-396 EHNFSVYEQ
+396 EHNASLVEQ

-413 FEDARQQIID
+413 FADARKQIQD

-428 EEARELLAEQKS
+428 EEARKLLAEQKGS
-440 AVESAERFLDG
+440 YESAKQFLSG
-451 VDQVIALKEQQG
+451 VEQVIAVKEAQG
-463 GSGGETGEEPGEEP
+463 GGGEEGSDGEE
-477 GGETGSSI
+477 GGEGGD
-485 STPAEAQAFLLSL
+485 QAIR
-498 MGMEDPADQ
+498 DD
-507 MAALAALDSGSR
+507 
-519 AVLGETVSQ
+519 
-528 MIESG
+528 
-533 AVTDEAQLAQLRQL
+533 
-547 AALLGASGADAS
+547 ADAQEFLAS
-559 AAEASGGEEPGG
+559 SGEASSASGGT
-571 EEPGGEGAAVAALG
+571 VTALG
-585 SFTLSSDEEAAQ
+585 SMTIASDAEAAQ
-597 FLQQLSA
+597 FLQYLSG
-604 LGGDAQAISAALGQ
+604 LGTDVQAISAALGQ
-618 LDDDGLEYFHNY
+618 LDDAGLSCFHGY
-630 LQNVIA
+630 LEGVIA
-636 SLPDSAQKQ
+636 GTSDETQKQ
-645 QLSALLLMV
+645 QLTALLAMV
-654 EQAQGAGEDP
+654 EQAQGSGGDP
-664 EPGTSLTE
+664 DPGDSLTE
-672 DEIPAFLEQ
+672 DEIPAFLEK
-681 LASMSETQAGLAL
+681 LAGMSESEAAQVLLG
-694 MELDLDSLYL
+694 LDLDSLYL
-704 LRDYLDSSIQQYED
+704 LRDYLESAVRQYED
-718 GKAQVA
+718 GKSQIS
-724 QANWQLAEAKREYEE
+724 QANWQLTEAKREYEE
-739 QKKEVDDTF
+739 QKKEVDDAF
-748 AEAEAQ
+748 AEADAQ
-754 FADAKEQL
+754 LADAKAQL
-762 DDAKIELDDG
+762 DDAKQQLDDG

-780 QELEDAKA
+780 QELADAKA
-788 EIEENEQKLAD
+788 EIEENEQKLLD
-799 AKVELDDGWQQY
+799 AKTEIEEGW
-811 YDGVRELEDG
+811 
-821 EQELLDGEA
+821 QELLDGEA
-830 EIEENEQKLIDG
+830 EIADGEQQIAENEQKLIDG

-854 DGWKE
+854 DGWQE
-859 YEDGKAEAEEKLADG
+859 YEDGRQEAEQELADG
-874 WQEIMDGRD
+874 RQEIMDGRD
-883 ELANL
+883 ELASL

-896 DRGTNVGYASF
+896 GRGTNVGYASF

-954 GYGRMRIAAKYL
+954 GYGRLRIASKYL

-973 VLGSLFGTFLGDQ
+973 VLGSLFGIVLGNQ

-998 MYRGPEMAVVWQ
+998 MYRGPDLLVVHQ
-1010 PAYDAIGCVAA
+1010 PVFNTIGCVASA
-1021 AVCTLGS
+1021 ACTLGA

-1036 LQETPAS
+1036 LRETPAS

-1061 RPVWK
+1061 RPLWK

-1083 RRLVMTVVG
+1083 RRLFMTIVG

-1119 EIYRYDTIVSLKD
+1119 EIYLYDTIVSLKD
-1132 HEISDGAREVL
+1132 NEVSDGAREIL

-1148 DGWMAVMKK
+1148 DGWMTVMKK
-1157 TADLMAG
+1157 STDLMAG
-1164 DKSYSGYVLV
+1164 DASYSGYVLV
-1174 PEDPGE
+1174 PENAED
-1180 LGTFINLRDRKT
+1180 LGTYINLRDRKT
-1192 GESVPFSE
+1192 GESVEFTE

-1216 VGGTVTIENESG
+1216 VGGTITIENESG

-1258 NEPFEATELDAI
+1258 NEPFEPSEIDAV
-1270 CTQTD
+1270 CVETD
-1275 AQERSAA
+1275 GEAREAIAAQ
-1282 ASLLQ
+1282 LQ
-1287 EQDGVATAGFTE
+1287 EQEGVATAGFTE

-1370 TLLGCAAG
+1370 TILGCAVG
-1378 LGFGVLMHSF
+1378 LAFGVLMHSF

-1402 TVEPLSFLWS
+1402 TVEPLSFVYS
-1412 VLLTL
+1412 ALLTL

-1422 VDFVMYPK
+1422 VDLVMYPK
-1430 LRKIDMVESL
+1430 LKKIDMVESL

>member
-1 MRIKAF
+1 MRVKAF
-7 HKDILRAITHSWSRF
+7 HKDVLRAVTHSWSRF

-45 MRATADGYFDASRLF
+45 MRATADAYYDDTRFF

-68 GFTDEDIEAI
+68 GFTDDDVEAI
-78 RAQEGVEGVMAGYS
+78 RATEGVESVMAGYS
-92 ADMLVRMGE
+92 ADWLVRMGE

-107 IHALPS
+107 LHSLPS
-113 DLSGENPDYLNRP
+113 DLSEDNEEYLNRP
-126 TLEEGR
+126 TLKEGR
-132 MPEKPGEC
+132 MPENPGEC

-146 VDDATGLQLG
+146 ADDATGLAIG
-156 DTVTVEDTEGNLDET
+156 DTVTIEDTDGSLGDT
-171 LARAEFT
+171 LARSEFT
-178 VVGFVQ
+178 VVGFVE

-213 FTQEYY
+213 FSQEYY
-219 TELNLTVAG
+219 TDLYLSVEG
-228 AAELDTFSGAYEEL
+228 SRELDTFSGAYEEL

-263 EIRGEAEETLA
+263 EIRDEAEETLA
-274 DAEQTYEEEKEKAE
+274 DAEQTYEEEKAKAE
-288 RELDDAYQE
+288 KELDDAYQE
-297 LLDGEQELADAEQE
+297 LLDGEQELEDAEQE
-311 LTDGEQ
+311 LLDGEQ
-317 ELADAKQELEDARV
+317 ELEDAKRELEDART
-331 ELEDGRRELEDAY
+331 E
-344 QELVDGQAEYEDG
+344 
-357 ARQLADGRAEYED
+357 LADGRQELLDGQAEYED

-375 EDAKAE
+375 EEGKADYEDGVRKLEEAKDE

-396 EHNFSVYEQ
+396 EHNASLVEQ

-413 FEDARQQIID
+413 FADARKQIQD

-428 EEARELLAEQKS
+428 EEARKLLAEQKGS
-440 AVESAERFLDG
+440 YESAKQFLSG
-451 VDQVIALKEQQG
+451 VEQVIAVKEAQG
-463 GSGGETGEEPGEEP
+463 GGGEEGDGGEE
-477 GGETGSSI
+477 GGDGGD
-485 STPAEAQAFLLSL
+485 QAIR
-498 MGMEDPADQ
+498 DD
-507 MAALAALDSGSR
+507 
-519 AVLGETVSQ
+519 
-528 MIESG
+528 
-533 AVTDEAQLAQLRQL
+533 
-547 AALLGASGADAS
+547 ADAQEFLAS
-559 AAEASGGEEPGG
+559 SGEASSASGGT
-571 EEPGGEGAAVAALG
+571 VTALG
-585 SFTLSSDEEAAQ
+585 SMTIASDAEAAQ
-597 FLQQLSA
+597 FLQYLSG
-604 LGGDAQAISAALGQ
+604 LGTDVQAISAALGQ
-618 LDDDGLEYFHNY
+618 LDDAGLSYFHGY
-630 LQNVIA
+630 LEGAIA
-636 SLPDSAQKQ
+636 GTSDETQKQ
-645 QLSALLLMV
+645 QLTALLAMV
-654 EQAQGAGEDP
+654 EQAQGSGGDP
-664 EPGTSLTE
+664 DPGDSLTE
-672 DEIPAFLEQ
+672 DEIPAFLEK
-681 LASMSETQAGLAL
+681 LAGMSESEAAQVLLG
-694 MELDLDSLYL
+694 LDLDSLYL
-704 LRDYLDSSIQQYED
+704 LRDYLESAVRQYED
-718 GKAQVA
+718 GKAQIA

-739 QKKEVDDTF
+739 QKKEVDDAF
-748 AEAEAQ
+748 AEADAQ
-754 FADAKEQL
+754 LADAKAQL
-762 DDAKIELDDG
+762 DDAKQQLDDG

-780 QELEDAKA
+780 QELADAKA
-788 EIEENEQKLAD
+788 EIEENEQKLLD
-799 AKVELDDGWQQY
+799 AKTEIEEGW
-811 YDGVRELEDG
+811 
-821 EQELLDGEA
+821 QELLDGEA
-830 EIEENEQKLIDG
+830 EIADGEQQIAENEQKLIDG

-854 DGWKE
+854 DGWQE
-859 YEDGKAEAEEKLADG
+859 YEDGRQEAEQELADG

-883 ELANL
+883 ELASL

-896 DRGTNVGYASF
+896 GRGTNVGYASF

-954 GYGRMRIAAKYL
+954 GYGRLRIASKYL

-973 VLGSLFGTFLGDQ
+973 VLGSLFGIVLGNQ

-998 MYRGPEMAVVWQ
+998 MYRGPSLLVVHQ
-1010 PAYDAIGCVAA
+1010 PVFNTIGCVASA
-1021 AVCTLGS
+1021 ACTLGA

-1036 LQETPAS
+1036 LRETPAS

-1061 RPVWK
+1061 RPLWK

-1083 RRLVMTVVG
+1083 RRLFMTIVG

-1119 EIYRYDTIVSLKD
+1119 EIYLYDTIVSLKD
-1132 HEISDGAREVL
+1132 NEVSDGAREIL

-1148 DGWMAVMKK
+1148 DGWMTVMKK
-1157 TADLMAG
+1157 STDLMAG
-1164 DKSYSGYVLV
+1164 DASYSGYVLV
-1174 PEDPGE
+1174 PENAED
-1180 LGTFINLRDRKT
+1180 LGTYINLRDRKT
-1192 GESVPFSE
+1192 GESVEFTE

-1208 LAGLLGVD
+1208 LAGLLGVG
-1216 VGGTVTIENESG
+1216 VGGTITIENESG

-1258 NEPFEATELDAI
+1258 NEPFEPSEIDAV
-1270 CTQTD
+1270 CVETD
-1275 AQERSAA
+1275 GEAREAIAAQ
-1282 ASLLQ
+1282 LQ
-1287 EQDGVATAGFTE
+1287 EQEGVTTAGFTE

-1370 TLLGCAAG
+1370 TILGCAVG
-1378 LGFGVLMHSF
+1378 LAFGVLMHSF

-1402 TVEPLSFLWS
+1402 TVEPLSFVYS
-1412 VLLTL
+1412 ALLTL

-1422 VDFVMYPK
+1422 VDLVMYPK
-1430 LRKIDMVESL
+1430 LKKIDMVESL

>member
-1 MRIKAF
+1 MRVKAF
-7 HKDILRAITHSWSRF
+7 HKDVLRAVTHSWSRF

-45 MRATADGYFDASRLF
+45 MRATADAYYDDTRFF

-68 GFTDEDIEAI
+68 GFTDDDVEAI
-78 RAQEGVEGVMAGYS
+78 RATEGVGSVMAGYS
-92 ADMLVRMGE
+92 ADWLVRMGE

-107 IHALPS
+107 LHSLPS
-113 DLSGENPDYLNRP
+113 DLSEDNEEYLNRP
-126 TLEEGR
+126 TLKEGR
-132 MPEKPGEC
+132 MPENPGEC

-146 VDDATGLQLG
+146 VDDATGLAIG
-156 DTVTVEDTEGNLDET
+156 DTVTIGDTDGSLGDT
-171 LARAEFT
+171 LARSEFT
-178 VVGFVQ
+178 VVGFVE

-213 FTQEYY
+213 FSQEYY
-219 TELNLTVAG
+219 TDLYLSVEG
-228 AAELDTFSGAYEEL
+228 SRELDTFSGAYEEL

-263 EIRGEAEETLA
+263 EIRDEAEETLA
-274 DAEQTYEEEKEKAE
+274 DAEQTYEEEKAKAE
-288 RELDDAYQE
+288 KELDDAYQE
-297 LLDGEQELADAEQE
+297 LLDGEQELEDAEQE
-311 LTDGEQ
+311 LLDGEQ
-317 ELADAKQELEDARV
+317 ELEDAKRELEDART
-331 ELEDGRRELEDAY
+331 E
-344 QELVDGQAEYEDG
+344 
-357 ARQLADGRAEYED
+357 LADGRQELLDGQAEYED

-375 EDAKAE
+375 EEGKADYEDGVRQLEEAKDE

-396 EHNFSVYEQ
+396 EHNASLVEQ

-413 FEDARQQIID
+413 FADARKQIQD

-428 EEARELLAEQKS
+428 EEARKLLAEQKGS
-440 AVESAERFLDG
+440 YESAKQFLSG
-451 VDQVIALKEQQG
+451 VEQVIAVKEAQG
-463 GSGGETGEEPGEEP
+463 GGGEEGSDGEE
-477 GGETGSSI
+477 GGEGGD
-485 STPAEAQAFLLSL
+485 QAIR
-498 MGMEDPADQ
+498 DD
-507 MAALAALDSGSR
+507 
-519 AVLGETVSQ
+519 
-528 MIESG
+528 
-533 AVTDEAQLAQLRQL
+533 
-547 AALLGASGADAS
+547 ADAQEFLAS
-559 AAEASGGEEPGG
+559 SGEASSASGGT
-571 EEPGGEGAAVAALG
+571 VTALG
-585 SFTLSSDEEAAQ
+585 SMTIASDAEAAQ
-597 FLQQLSA
+597 FLQYLSG
-604 LGGDAQAISAALGQ
+604 LGTDVQAISAALGQ
-618 LDDDGLEYFHNY
+618 LDDAGLSYFHGY
-630 LQNVIA
+630 LEGVIA
-636 SLPDSAQKQ
+636 GTSDETQKQ
-645 QLSALLLMV
+645 QLTALLAMV
-654 EQAQGAGEDP
+654 EQAQGSGGDP
-664 EPGTSLTE
+664 DPGDSLTE
-672 DEIPAFLEQ
+672 DEIPAFLEK
-681 LASMSETQAGLAL
+681 LAGMSESEAAQVLLG
-694 MELDLDSLYL
+694 LDLDSLYL
-704 LRDYLDSSIQQYED
+704 LRDYLESAVRQYED
-718 GKAQVA
+718 GKSQIS
-724 QANWQLAEAKREYEE
+724 QANWQLTEAKREYEE
-739 QKKEVDDTF
+739 QKKEVDDAF
-748 AEAEAQ
+748 AEADAQ
-754 FADAKEQL
+754 LADAKAQL
-762 DDAKIELDDG
+762 DDAKQQLDDG

-780 QELEDAKA
+780 QELADAKA
-788 EIEENEQKLAD
+788 EIEENEQKLLD
-799 AKVELDDGWQQY
+799 AKTEIEEGW
-811 YDGVRELEDG
+811 
-821 EQELLDGEA
+821 QELLDGEA
-830 EIEENEQKLIDG
+830 EIADGEQQIAENEQKLIDG

-854 DGWKE
+854 DGWQE
-859 YEDGKAEAEEKLADG
+859 YEDGRQEAEQELADG
-874 WQEIMDGRD
+874 RQEIMDGRD
-883 ELANL
+883 ELASL

-896 DRGTNVGYASF
+896 GRGTNVGYASF

-954 GYGRMRIAAKYL
+954 GYGRLRIASKYL

-973 VLGSLFGTFLGDQ
+973 VLGSLFGIVLGNQ

-998 MYRGPEMAVVWQ
+998 MYRGPDLLVVHQ
-1010 PAYDAIGCVAA
+1010 PVFNTIGCVASA
-1021 AVCTLGS
+1021 ACTLGA

-1036 LQETPAS
+1036 LRETPAS

-1061 RPVWK
+1061 RPLWK

-1083 RRLVMTVVG
+1083 RRLFMTIVG

-1119 EIYRYDTIVSLKD
+1119 EIYLYDTIVSLKD
-1132 HEISDGAREVL
+1132 NEVSDGAREIL

-1148 DGWMAVMKK
+1148 DGWMTVMKK
-1157 TADLMAG
+1157 STDLMAG
-1164 DKSYSGYVLV
+1164 DASYSGYVLV
-1174 PEDPGE
+1174 PENAED
-1180 LGTFINLRDRKT
+1180 LGTYINLRDRKT
-1192 GESVPFSE
+1192 GESVEFTE

-1216 VGGTVTIENESG
+1216 VGGTITIENESG

-1258 NEPFEATELDAI
+1258 NEPFEPSEIDAV
-1270 CTQTD
+1270 CVETD
-1275 AQERSAA
+1275 GEAREAIAAQ
-1282 ASLLQ
+1282 LQ
-1287 EQDGVATAGFTE
+1287 EQEGVATAGFTE

-1370 TLLGCAAG
+1370 TILGCAVG
-1378 LGFGVLMHSF
+1378 LAFGVLMHSF

-1402 TVEPLSFLWS
+1402 TVEPLSFVYS
-1412 VLLTL
+1412 ALLTL

-1422 VDFVMYPK
+1422 VDLVMYPK
-1430 LRKIDMVESL
+1430 LKKIDMVESL

>member
-1 MRIKAF
+1 MRVKAF
-7 HKDILRAITHSWSRF
+7 HKDVLRAVTHSWSRF

-45 MRATADGYFDASRLF
+45 MRATADAYYDDTRFF

-68 GFTDEDIEAI
+68 GFTDDDVEAI
-78 RAQEGVEGVMAGYS
+78 RATEGVESVMAGYS
-92 ADMLVRMGE
+92 ADWLVRMGE

-107 IHALPS
+107 LHSLPS
-113 DLSGENPDYLNRP
+113 DLSEDNEEYLNRP
-126 TLEEGR
+126 TLKEGR
-132 MPEKPGEC
+132 MPENPGEC

-146 VDDATGLQLG
+146 ADDATGLAIG
-156 DTVTVEDTEGNLDET
+156 DTVTVEDTDGSLGDT
-171 LARAEFT
+171 LARSEFT
-178 VVGFVQ
+178 VVGFVE

-213 FTQEYY
+213 FSQEYY
-219 TELNLTVAG
+219 TDLYLSVEG
-228 AAELDTFSGAYEEL
+228 SRELDTFSGAYEEL

-251 DLADVRAEIRYG
+251 DLAGVRAEIRYG
-263 EIRGEAEETLA
+263 EIRDEAEETLA
-274 DAEQTYEEEKEKAE
+274 DAEQTYEEEKAKAE
-288 RELDDAYQE
+288 KELDDAYQE
-297 LLDGEQELADAEQE
+297 LLDGEQELEDAEQE
-311 LTDGEQ
+311 LLDGEQ
-317 ELADAKQELEDARV
+317 ELEDAKRELEDART
-331 ELEDGRRELEDAY
+331 E
-344 QELVDGQAEYEDG
+344 
-357 ARQLADGRAEYED
+357 LADGRQELLDGQAEYED

-375 EDAKAE
+375 EEGKADYEDGVRKLEEAKDE

-396 EHNFSVYEQ
+396 EHNASLVEQ

-413 FEDARQQIID
+413 FADARKQIQD

-428 EEARELLAEQKS
+428 EEARKLLAEQKGS
-440 AVESAERFLDG
+440 YESAKQFLSG
-451 VDQVIALKEQQG
+451 VEQVIAVKEAQG
-463 GSGGETGEEPGEEP
+463 GGGEE
-477 GGETGSSI
+477 GGEGGD
-485 STPAEAQAFLLSL
+485 QAIR
-498 MGMEDPADQ
+498 DD
-507 MAALAALDSGSR
+507 
-519 AVLGETVSQ
+519 
-528 MIESG
+528 
-533 AVTDEAQLAQLRQL
+533 
-547 AALLGASGADAS
+547 ADAQEFLAS
-559 AAEASGGEEPGG
+559 SGDASSASGGT
-571 EEPGGEGAAVAALG
+571 VTALG
-585 SFTLSSDEEAAQ
+585 SMTIASDAEAAQ
-597 FLQQLSA
+597 FLQYLSG
-604 LGGDAQAISAALGQ
+604 LGTDVQAISAALGQ
-618 LDDDGLEYFHNY
+618 LDDAGLSCFHGY
-630 LQNVIA
+630 LEGVIA
-636 SLPDSAQKQ
+636 GTSDETQKQ
-645 QLSALLLMV
+645 QLTALLAMV
-654 EQAQGAGEDP
+654 EQAQGSGGDP
-664 EPGTSLTE
+664 DPGDSLTE
-672 DEIPAFLEQ
+672 DEIPAFLEK
-681 LASMSETQAGLAL
+681 LTGMSESEAAQVLLG
-694 MELDLDSLYL
+694 LDLDSLYL
-704 LRDYLDSSIQQYED
+704 LRDYLESAVRQYED
-718 GKAQVA
+718 GKAQIS
-724 QANWQLAEAKREYEE
+724 QANWQLTEAKREYEE
-739 QKKEVDDTF
+739 QKKEVDDAF
-748 AEAEAQ
+748 AEADAQ
-754 FADAKEQL
+754 LADAKAQL
-762 DDAKIELDDG
+762 DDAKQQLDDG

-780 QELEDAKA
+780 QELADAKA
-788 EIEENEQKLAD
+788 EIEENEQKLLD
-799 AKVELDDGWQQY
+799 AKTEIEEGW
-811 YDGVRELEDG
+811 
-821 EQELLDGEA
+821 QELLDGEA
-830 EIEENEQKLIDG
+830 EIADGEQQIAENEQKLIDG

-854 DGWKE
+854 DGWQE
-859 YEDGKAEAEEKLADG
+859 YEDGRQEAEQELADG

-883 ELANL
+883 ELASL

-896 DRGTNVGYASF
+896 GRGTNVGYASF

-954 GYGRMRIAAKYL
+954 GYGRLRIASKYL

-973 VLGSLFGTFLGDQ
+973 VLGSLFGIVLGNQ

-998 MYRGPEMAVVWQ
+998 MYRGPDLLVVHQ
-1010 PAYDAIGCVAA
+1010 PVFNTIGCVASA
-1021 AVCTLGS
+1021 ACTLGA

-1036 LQETPAS
+1036 LRETPAS

-1061 RPVWK
+1061 RPLWK

-1083 RRLVMTVVG
+1083 RRLFMTIVG

-1119 EIYRYDTIVSLKD
+1119 EIYLYDTIVSLKD
-1132 HEISDGAREVL
+1132 NEVSDGAREIL

-1148 DGWMAVMKK
+1148 DGWMTVMKK
-1157 TADLMAG
+1157 STDLMAG
-1164 DKSYSGYVLV
+1164 DASYSGYVLV
-1174 PEDPGE
+1174 PENAED
-1180 LGTFINLRDRKT
+1180 LGTYINLRDRKT
-1192 GESVPFSE
+1192 GESVEFTE

-1216 VGGTVTIENESG
+1216 VGGTITIENESG

-1258 NEPFEATELDAI
+1258 NEPFEPSEIDAV
-1270 CTQTD
+1270 CVETD
-1275 AQERSAA
+1275 GEAREAIAAQ
-1282 ASLLQ
+1282 LQ
-1287 EQDGVATAGFTE
+1287 EQEGVATAGFTE

-1370 TLLGCAAG
+1370 TILGCAVG
-1378 LGFGVLMHSF
+1378 LAFGVLMHSF

-1402 TVEPLSFLWS
+1402 TVEPLSFVYS
-1412 VLLTL
+1412 ALLTL

-1422 VDFVMYPK
+1422 VDLVMYPK
-1430 LRKIDMVESL
+1430 LKKIDMVESL

>member
-1 MRIKAF
+1 MRVKAF
-7 HKDILRAITHSWSRF
+7 HKDVLRAVTHSWSRF

-45 MRATADGYFDASRLF
+45 MRATADAYYDDTRFF

-68 GFTDEDIEAI
+68 GFTDDDVEAI
-78 RAQEGVEGVMAGYS
+78 RATEGVESVMAGYS
-92 ADMLVRMGE
+92 ADWLVRMGE

-107 IHALPS
+107 LHSLPS
-113 DLSGENPDYLNRP
+113 DLSEDNEEYLNRP
-126 TLEEGR
+126 TLKEGR
-132 MPEKPGEC
+132 MPENPGEC

-146 VDDATGLQLG
+146 ADDATGLAIG
-156 DTVTVEDTEGNLDET
+156 DTVTIEDTDGSLGDT
-171 LARAEFT
+171 LARSEFT
-178 VVGFVQ
+178 VVGFVE

-213 FTQEYY
+213 FSQEYY
-219 TELNLTVAG
+219 TDLYLSVEG
-228 AAELDTFSGAYEEL
+228 SRELDTFSSAYEEL

-251 DLADVRAEIRYG
+251 DLAGVRAEIRYG
-263 EIRGEAEETLA
+263 EIRDEAEETLA
-274 DAEQTYEEEKEKAE
+274 DAEQTYEEEKAKAE
-288 RELDDAYQE
+288 KELDDAYQE
-297 LLDGEQELADAEQE
+297 LLDGEQELEDAEQE
-311 LTDGEQ
+311 LLDGEQ
-317 ELADAKQELEDARV
+317 ELEDAKRELEDART
-331 ELEDGRRELEDAY
+331 E
-344 QELVDGQAEYEDG
+344 
-357 ARQLADGRAEYED
+357 LADGRQELLDGQAEYED

-375 EDAKAE
+375 EEGKADYEDGVRKLEEAKDE

-396 EHNFSVYEQ
+396 EHNASLVEQ

-413 FEDARQQIID
+413 FADARKQIQD

-428 EEARELLAEQKS
+428 EEARKLLAEQKGS
-440 AVESAERFLDG
+440 YESAKQFLSG
-451 VDQVIALKEQQG
+451 VEQVIAVKEAQG
-463 GSGGETGEEPGEEP
+463 GGGEE
-477 GGETGSSI
+477 GGEGGD
-485 STPAEAQAFLLSL
+485 QAIR
-498 MGMEDPADQ
+498 DD
-507 MAALAALDSGSR
+507 
-519 AVLGETVSQ
+519 
-528 MIESG
+528 
-533 AVTDEAQLAQLRQL
+533 
-547 AALLGASGADAS
+547 ADAQEFLAS
-559 AAEASGGEEPGG
+559 SGEASSASGGT
-571 EEPGGEGAAVAALG
+571 VTSLG
-585 SFTLSSDEEAAQ
+585 SMTIASDAEAAQ
-597 FLQQLSA
+597 FLQYLSG
-604 LGGDAQAISAALGQ
+604 LGTDVQAISAALGQ
-618 LDDDGLEYFHNY
+618 LDGAGLRCFHGY
-630 LQNVIA
+630 LEGVIA
-636 SLPDSAQKQ
+636 GTSDETQKQ
-645 QLSALLLMV
+645 QLTALLAMV
-654 EQAQGAGEDP
+654 EQAQGSGGDP
-664 EPGTSLTE
+664 DPGDSLTE
-672 DEIPAFLEQ
+672 DEIPAFLEK
-681 LASMSETQAGLAL
+681 LAGMSESEAAQVLLG
-694 MELDLDSLYL
+694 LDLDSLYL
-704 LRDYLDSSIQQYED
+704 LRDYLESAVRQYED
-718 GKAQVA
+718 GKSQIS
-724 QANWQLAEAKREYEE
+724 QANWQLTEAKREYEE
-739 QKKEVDDTF
+739 QKKEVDDAF
-748 AEAEAQ
+748 AEADAQ
-754 FADAKEQL
+754 LADAKAQL
-762 DDAKIELDDG
+762 DDAKQQLDDG

-780 QELEDAKA
+780 QELADAKA
-788 EIEENEQKLAD
+788 EIEENEQKLLD
-799 AKVELDDGWQQY
+799 AKTEIEEGW
-811 YDGVRELEDG
+811 
-821 EQELLDGEA
+821 QELLDGEA
-830 EIEENEQKLIDG
+830 EIADGEQQIAENEQKLIDG

-854 DGWKE
+854 DGWQE
-859 YEDGKAEAEEKLADG
+859 YEDGRQEAEQELADG

-883 ELANL
+883 ELASL

-896 DRGTNVGYASF
+896 GRGTNVGYASF

-954 GYGRMRIAAKYL
+954 GYGRLRIASKYL

-973 VLGSLFGTFLGDQ
+973 VLGSLFGIVLGNQ

-998 MYRGPEMAVVWQ
+998 MYRGPDLLVVHQ
-1010 PAYDAIGCVAA
+1010 PVFNTIGCVASA
-1021 AVCTLGS
+1021 ACTLGA

-1036 LQETPAS
+1036 LRETPAS

-1061 RPVWK
+1061 RPLWK
-1066 RLKFTQKVTCRN
+1066 RLRFTQKVTCRN

-1083 RRLVMTVVG
+1083 RRLFMTIVG

-1119 EIYRYDTIVSLKD
+1119 EIYLYDTIVSLKD
-1132 HEISDGAREVL
+1132 NEVSDGAREIL

-1148 DGWMAVMKK
+1148 DGWMTVMKK
-1157 TADLMAG
+1157 STDLMAG
-1164 DKSYSGYVLV
+1164 DASYSGYVLV
-1174 PEDPGE
+1174 PENAED
-1180 LGTFINLRDRKT
+1180 LGTYINLRDRKT
-1192 GESVPFSE
+1192 GESVEFTE
-1200 GSVLVTEK
+1200 DSVLVTEK

-1216 VGGTVTIENESG
+1216 VGGTITIENESG

-1258 NEPFEATELDAI
+1258 NEPFEPSEIDAV
-1270 CTQTD
+1270 CVETD
-1275 AQERSAA
+1275 GEAREAIAAQ
-1282 ASLLQ
+1282 LQ
-1287 EQDGVATAGFTE
+1287 EQEGVTTAGFTE

-1370 TLLGCAAG
+1370 TILGCAVG
-1378 LGFGVLMHSF
+1378 LAFGVLMHSF

-1402 TVEPLSFLWS
+1402 TVEPLSFVYS
-1412 VLLTL
+1412 ALLTL

-1422 VDFVMYPK
+1422 VDLVMYPK
-1430 LRKIDMVESL
+1430 LKKIDMVESL

>member
-1 MRIKAF
+1 MRVKAF
-7 HKDILRAITHSWSRF
+7 HKDVLRAVTHSWSRF

-45 MRATADGYFDASRLF
+45 MRATADAYYDDTRFF

-68 GFTDEDIEAI
+68 GFTDDDVEAI
-78 RAQEGVEGVMAGYS
+78 RATEGVESVMAGYS
-92 ADMLVRMGE
+92 ADWLVRMGE

-107 IHALPS
+107 LHSLPS
-113 DLSGENPDYLNRP
+113 DLSEDNEEYLNRP
-126 TLEEGR
+126 TLKEGR
-132 MPEKPGEC
+132 MPENPGEC

-146 VDDATGLQLG
+146 ADDATGLAIG
-156 DTVTVEDTEGNLDET
+156 DTVTVEDTDGSLGDT
-171 LARAEFT
+171 LARSEFT
-178 VVGFVQ
+178 VVGFVE

-213 FTQEYY
+213 FSQEYY
-219 TELNLTVAG
+219 TDLYLSVEG
-228 AAELDTFSGAYEEL
+228 SRELDTFSGAYEEL

-251 DLADVRAEIRYG
+251 DLAGVRAEIRYG
-263 EIRGEAEETLA
+263 EIRDEAEETLA
-274 DAEQTYEEEKEKAE
+274 DAEQTYEEEKAKAE
-288 RELDDAYQE
+288 KELDDAYQE
-297 LLDGEQELADAEQE
+297 LLDGEQELEDAEQE
-311 LTDGEQ
+311 LLDGEQ
-317 ELADAKQELEDARV
+317 ELEDAKRELEDART
-331 ELEDGRRELEDAY
+331 ELADGR

-357 ARQLADGRAEYED
+357 VRQLEEGKADYED

-375 EDAKAE
+375 QEAKDE

-396 EHNFSVYEQ
+396 EHNASLVEQ

-413 FEDARQQIID
+413 FADARKQIQD

-428 EEARELLAEQKS
+428 EEARKLLAEQKGS
-440 AVESAERFLDG
+440 YESAKQFLSG
-451 VDQVIALKEQQG
+451 VEQVIAVKEAQG
-463 GSGGETGEEPGEEP
+463 GGGEEGDGGEE
-477 GGETGSSI
+477 GGDGGD
-485 STPAEAQAFLLSL
+485 QAIR
-498 MGMEDPADQ
+498 DD
-507 MAALAALDSGSR
+507 
-519 AVLGETVSQ
+519 
-528 MIESG
+528 
-533 AVTDEAQLAQLRQL
+533 
-547 AALLGASGADAS
+547 ADAQEFLAS
-559 AAEASGGEEPGG
+559 SGEASSASGGT
-571 EEPGGEGAAVAALG
+571 VTALG
-585 SFTLSSDEEAAQ
+585 SMTIASEAEAAQ
-597 FLQQLSA
+597 FLQYLSG
-604 LGGDAQAISAALGQ
+604 LGTDAQAISAALGQ
-618 LDDDGLEYFHNY
+618 LDDAGLSYFHGY
-630 LQNVIA
+630 LEGVIA
-636 SLPDSAQKQ
+636 GTSDETQKQ
-645 QLSALLLMV
+645 QLTALLAMV
-654 EQAQGAGEDP
+654 EQAQGSGGDP
-664 EPGTSLTE
+664 DPGDSLTE
-672 DEIPAFLEQ
+672 DEIPAFLEK
-681 LASMSETQAGLAL
+681 LAGMSESEAAQVLLG
-694 MELDLDSLYL
+694 LDLDSLYL
-704 LRDYLDSSIQQYED
+704 LRDYLESAVQQYED
-718 GKAQVA
+718 GKAQIS
-724 QANWQLAEAKREYEE
+724 QANWQLTEAKREYEE
-739 QKKEVDDTF
+739 QKKEVDDAF
-748 AEAEAQ
+748 AEADAQ
-754 FADAKEQL
+754 LADAKAQI
-762 DDAKIELDDG
+762 DDAKQQLDDG

-780 QELEDAKA
+780 QELADAKA

-799 AKVELDDGWQQY
+799 AKTEIEEGW
-811 YDGVRELEDG
+811 
-821 EQELLDGEA
+821 QELLDGEA
-830 EIEENEQKLIDG
+830 EIADGEQQIAENEQKLIDG

-854 DGWKE
+854 DGWQE
-859 YEDGKAEAEEKLADG
+859 YEDGRQEAEQELADG

-883 ELANL
+883 ELASL

-896 DRGTNVGYASF
+896 GRGTNVGYASF

-954 GYGRMRIAAKYL
+954 GYGRLRIASKYL

-973 VLGSLFGTFLGDQ
+973 VLGSLFGIVLGNQ

-998 MYRGPEMAVVWQ
+998 MYRGPDLLVVHQ
-1010 PAYDAIGCVAA
+1010 PVFNTIGCVASA
-1021 AVCTLGS
+1021 ACTLGA

-1036 LQETPAS
+1036 LRETPAS

-1061 RPVWK
+1061 RPLWK

-1083 RRLVMTVVG
+1083 RRLFMTIVG

-1119 EIYRYDTIVSLKD
+1119 EIYLYDTIVSLKD
-1132 HEISDGAREVL
+1132 NEVSDGAREIL

-1148 DGWMAVMKK
+1148 DGWMTVMKK
-1157 TADLMAG
+1157 STDLMAG
-1164 DKSYSGYVLV
+1164 DASYSGYVLV
-1174 PEDPGE
+1174 PENAED
-1180 LGTFINLRDRKT
+1180 LGTYINLRDRKT
-1192 GESVPFSE
+1192 GESVEFTE

-1216 VGGTVTIENESG
+1216 VGGTITIENESG

-1258 NEPFEATELDAI
+1258 NEPFEPSEIDAV
-1270 CTQTD
+1270 CVETD
-1275 AQERSAA
+1275 GEAREAIAAQ
-1282 ASLLQ
+1282 LQ
-1287 EQDGVATAGFTE
+1287 EQEGVATAGFTE

-1370 TLLGCAAG
+1370 TILGCAVG
-1378 LGFGVLMHSF
+1378 LAFGVLMHSF

-1402 TVEPLSFLWS
+1402 TVEPLSFVYS
-1412 VLLTL
+1412 ALLTL

-1422 VDFVMYPK
+1422 VDLVMYPK
-1430 LRKIDMVESL
+1430 LKKIDMVESL

>member
-1 MRIKAF
+1 MRVKAF
-7 HKDILRAITHSWSRF
+7 HKDILRAVTHSWSRF

-30 LGAGFYSGLRTTAPN
+30 LGAGFYSGLRTTALN
-45 MRATADGYFDASRLF
+45 MRATADAYYDDTRFF

-68 GFTDEDIEAI
+68 GFTDDDVEAI
-78 RAQEGVEGVMAGYS
+78 RATEGVESVMAGYS
-92 ADMLVRMGE
+92 ADWLVRMGE

-107 IHALPS
+107 LHSLPS
-113 DLSGENPDYLNRP
+113 DLSEDNEEYLNRP
-126 TLEEGR
+126 TLKEGR
-132 MPEKPGEC
+132 MPENPGEC

-146 VDDATGLQLG
+146 ADDATGLAIG
-156 DTVTVEDTEGNLDET
+156 DTVTVEDTDGSLGDT
-171 LARAEFT
+171 LARSEFT
-178 VVGFVQ
+178 VVGFVE

-213 FTQEYY
+213 FSQEYY
-219 TELNLTVAG
+219 TDLYLSVEG
-228 AAELDTFSGAYEEL
+228 SRELDTFSGAYEEL

-251 DLADVRAEIRYG
+251 DLAGVRAEIRYG
-263 EIRGEAEETLA
+263 EIRDEAEETLA
-274 DAEQTYEEEKEKAE
+274 DAEQTYEEEKAKAE
-288 RELDDAYQE
+288 KELDDAYQE
-297 LLDGEQELADAEQE
+297 LLDGEQELEDAEQE
-311 LTDGEQ
+311 LLDGEQ
-317 ELADAKQELEDARV
+317 ELEDAKRELEDART
-331 ELEDGRRELEDAY
+331 ELADGR

-357 ARQLADGRAEYED
+357 VRQLEEGKADYED

-375 EDAKAE
+375 QEAKDE

-396 EHNFSVYEQ
+396 EHNASLVEQ

-413 FEDARQQIID
+413 FADARKQIQD

-428 EEARELLAEQKS
+428 EEARKLLAEQKGS
-440 AVESAERFLDG
+440 YESAKQFLSG
-451 VDQVIALKEQQG
+451 VEQVIAVKEAQG
-463 GSGGETGEEPGEEP
+463 GGGEEGDGGEEGGDGGDQAIRDDADAQEFLASSGE
-477 GGETGSSI
+477 
-485 STPAEAQAFLLSL
+485 A
-498 MGMEDPADQ
+498 
-507 MAALAALDSGSR
+507 
-519 AVLGETVSQ
+519 
-528 MIESG
+528 
-533 AVTDEAQLAQLRQL
+533 
-547 AALLGASGADAS
+547 ASGEAS
-559 AAEASGGEEPGG
+559 SASGGT
-571 EEPGGEGAAVAALG
+571 VTALG
-585 SFTLSSDEEAAQ
+585 SMTIASDAEAAQ
-597 FLQQLSA
+597 FLQYLSG
-604 LGGDAQAISAALGQ
+604 LGTDVQAISAALGQ
-618 LDDDGLEYFHNY
+618 LDGAGLSYFHGY
-630 LQNVIA
+630 LEGVIA
-636 SLPDSAQKQ
+636 GTSDETQKQ
-645 QLSALLLMV
+645 QLTALLAMV
-654 EQAQGAGEDP
+654 EQAQGSGGDP
-664 EPGTSLTE
+664 DPGDSLTE
-672 DEIPAFLEQ
+672 DEIPAFLEK
-681 LASMSETQAGLAL
+681 LAGMSESEAAQVLLG
-694 MELDLDSLYL
+694 LDLDSLYL
-704 LRDYLDSSIQQYED
+704 LRDYLESAVRQYED
-718 GKAQVA
+718 GKSQLA
-724 QANWQLAEAKREYEE
+724 QANWQLTEAKREYEE
-739 QKKEVDDTF
+739 QKKEVDDAF
-748 AEAEAQ
+748 AEADAQ
-754 FADAKEQL
+754 LADAKAQL
-762 DDAKIELDDG
+762 DDAKQQLDDG

-780 QELEDAKA
+780 QELADAKA
-788 EIEENEQKLAD
+788 EIEENEQKLLD
-799 AKVELDDGWQQY
+799 AKTEIEEGW
-811 YDGVRELEDG
+811 
-821 EQELLDGEA
+821 QELLDGEA
-830 EIEENEQKLIDG
+830 EIADGEQQIAENEQKLIDG

-854 DGWKE
+854 DGWQE
-859 YEDGKAEAEEKLADG
+859 YEDGKQEAEQELADG

-883 ELANL
+883 ELASL

-896 DRGTNVGYASF
+896 GRGTNVGYASF

-954 GYGRMRIAAKYL
+954 GYGRLRIASKYL

-973 VLGSLFGTFLGDQ
+973 VLGSLFGIVLGNQ

-998 MYRGPEMAVVWQ
+998 MYRGPDLLVVHQ
-1010 PAYDAIGCVAA
+1010 PVFNTIGCVASA
-1021 AVCTLGS
+1021 ACTLGA

-1036 LQETPAS
+1036 LRETPAS

-1061 RPVWK
+1061 RPLWK

-1083 RRLVMTVVG
+1083 RRLFMTIVG

-1119 EIYRYDTIVSLKD
+1119 EIYLYDTIVSLKD
-1132 HEISDGAREVL
+1132 NEVSDGAREIL

-1148 DGWMAVMKK
+1148 DGWMTVMKK
-1157 TADLMAG
+1157 STDLMAG
-1164 DKSYSGYVLV
+1164 DASYSGYVLV
-1174 PEDPGE
+1174 PENAED
-1180 LGTFINLRDRKT
+1180 LGTYINLRDRKT
-1192 GESVPFSE
+1192 GESVEFTE

-1216 VGGTVTIENESG
+1216 VGGTITIENESG

-1258 NEPFEATELDAI
+1258 NEPFEPSEIDAV
-1270 CTQTD
+1270 CVETD
-1275 AQERSAA
+1275 GEAREAIAAQ
-1282 ASLLQ
+1282 LQ
-1287 EQDGVATAGFTE
+1287 EQEGVATAGFTE

-1370 TLLGCAAG
+1370 TILGCAVG
-1378 LGFGVLMHSF
+1378 LAFGVLMHSF

-1402 TVEPLSFLWS
+1402 TVEPLSFVYS
-1412 VLLTL
+1412 ALLTL

-1422 VDFVMYPK
+1422 VDLVMYPK
-1430 LRKIDMVESL
+1430 LKKIDMVESL

>member
-1 MRIKAF
+1 MRVKAF
-7 HKDILRAITHSWSRF
+7 HKDVLRAVTHSWSRF

-45 MRATADGYFDASRLF
+45 MRATADAYYDDTRFF

-68 GFTDEDIEAI
+68 GFTDDDVEAI
-78 RAQEGVEGVMAGYS
+78 RATEGVESVMAGYS
-92 ADMLVRMGE
+92 ADWLVRMGE

-107 IHALPS
+107 LHSLPS
-113 DLSGENPDYLNRP
+113 DLSEDNEEYLNRP
-126 TLEEGR
+126 TLKEGR
-132 MPEKPGEC
+132 MPENPGEC

-146 VDDATGLQLG
+146 ADDATGLAIG
-156 DTVTVEDTEGNLDET
+156 DTVTIEDTDGSLGDT
-171 LARAEFT
+171 LARSEFT
-178 VVGFVQ
+178 VVGFVE

-213 FTQEYY
+213 FSQEYY
-219 TELNLTVAG
+219 TDLYLSVEG
-228 AAELDTFSGAYEEL
+228 SRELDTFSGAYEEL

-263 EIRGEAEETLA
+263 EIRDEAEETLA
-274 DAEQTYEEEKEKAE
+274 DAEQTYEEEKAKAE
-288 RELDDAYQE
+288 KELDDAYQE
-297 LLDGEQELADAEQE
+297 LLDGEQELEDAEQE
-311 LTDGEQ
+311 LLDGEQ
-317 ELADAKQELEDARV
+317 ELEDAKRELEDART
-331 ELEDGRRELEDAY
+331 E
-344 QELVDGQAEYEDG
+344 
-357 ARQLADGRAEYED
+357 LADGRQELLDGQAEYED

-375 EDAKAE
+375 EEGKADYEDGVRQLEEAKDE

-396 EHNFSVYEQ
+396 EHNASLVEQ

-413 FEDARQQIID
+413 FADARKQIQD

-428 EEARELLAEQKS
+428 EEARKLLAEQKGS
-440 AVESAERFLDG
+440 YESAKQFLSG
-451 VDQVIALKEQQG
+451 VEQVIAVKEAQG
-463 GSGGETGEEPGEEP
+463 GGGEEGDGGEE
-477 GGETGSSI
+477 GGDGGD
-485 STPAEAQAFLLSL
+485 QAIR
-498 MGMEDPADQ
+498 DD
-507 MAALAALDSGSR
+507 
-519 AVLGETVSQ
+519 
-528 MIESG
+528 
-533 AVTDEAQLAQLRQL
+533 
-547 AALLGASGADAS
+547 ADAQEFLAS
-559 AAEASGGEEPGG
+559 SGDASSASGGT
-571 EEPGGEGAAVAALG
+571 VTALG
-585 SFTLSSDEEAAQ
+585 SMTIASDAEAAQ
-597 FLQQLSA
+597 FLQYLSG
-604 LGGDAQAISAALGQ
+604 LGTDAQAISAALGQ
-618 LDDDGLEYFHNY
+618 LDDAGLSCFHGY
-630 LQNVIA
+630 LEGVIA
-636 SLPDSAQKQ
+636 GTSDETQKQ
-645 QLSALLLMV
+645 QLTALLAMV
-654 EQAQGAGEDP
+654 EQAQGSGGDP
-664 EPGTSLTE
+664 DPGDSLTE
-672 DEIPAFLEQ
+672 DEIPAFLEK
-681 LASMSETQAGLAL
+681 LAGMSESEAAQVLLG
-694 MELDLDSLYL
+694 LDLDSLYL
-704 LRDYLDSSIQQYED
+704 LRDYLESAVRQYED
-718 GKAQVA
+718 GKSQIS
-724 QANWQLAEAKREYEE
+724 QANWQLTEAKREYEE
-739 QKKEVDDTF
+739 QKKEVDDAF
-748 AEAEAQ
+748 AEADAQ
-754 FADAKEQL
+754 LADAKAQL
-762 DDAKIELDDG
+762 DDAKQQLDDG

-780 QELEDAKA
+780 QELADAKA
-788 EIEENEQKLAD
+788 EIEENEQKLLD
-799 AKVELDDGWQQY
+799 AKTEIEEGW
-811 YDGVRELEDG
+811 
-821 EQELLDGEA
+821 QELLDGEA
-830 EIEENEQKLIDG
+830 EIADGEQQIAENEQKLIDG

-854 DGWKE
+854 DGWQE
-859 YEDGKAEAEEKLADG
+859 YEDGKQEAEQELADG
-874 WQEIMDGRD
+874 RQEIMDGRD
-883 ELANL
+883 ELASL

-896 DRGTNVGYASF
+896 GRGTNVGYASF

-938 RMVDEERG
+938 RMVDEERS

-954 GYGRMRIAAKYL
+954 GYGRLRIASKYL

-973 VLGSLFGTFLGDQ
+973 VLGSLFGIVLGNQ

-998 MYRGPEMAVVWQ
+998 MYRGPDLLVVHQ
-1010 PAYDAIGCVAA
+1010 PVFNTIGCVASA
-1021 AVCTLGS
+1021 ACTLGA

-1036 LQETPAS
+1036 LRETPAS

-1061 RPVWK
+1061 RPLWK

-1083 RRLVMTVVG
+1083 RRLFMTIVG

-1119 EIYRYDTIVSLKD
+1119 EIYRYDTIISLKD
-1132 HEISDGAREVL
+1132 NEVSDGAREIL

-1148 DGWMAVMKK
+1148 DGWMTVMKK
-1157 TADLMAG
+1157 STDLMAG
-1164 DKSYSGYVLV
+1164 DASYSGYVLV
-1174 PEDPGE
+1174 PENAED
-1180 LGTFINLRDRKT
+1180 LGTYINLRDRKT
-1192 GESVPFSE
+1192 GESVEFTE

-1216 VGGTVTIENESG
+1216 VGGTITIENESG

-1258 NEPFEATELDAI
+1258 NEPFEPSEIDAV
-1270 CTQTD
+1270 CVETD
-1275 AQERSAA
+1275 GEARETIAAQ
-1282 ASLLQ
+1282 LQ
-1287 EQDGVATAGFTE
+1287 EQEGVATAGFTE

-1370 TLLGCAAG
+1370 TILGCAVG
-1378 LGFGVLMHSF
+1378 LAFGVLMHSF

-1402 TVEPLSFLWS
+1402 TVEPLSFVYS
-1412 VLLTL
+1412 ALLTL

-1422 VDFVMYPK
+1422 VDLVMYPK
-1430 LRKIDMVESL
+1430 LKKIDMVESL

>member
-1 MRIKAF
+1 MRVKAF
-7 HKDILRAITHSWSRF
+7 HKDVLRAVTHSWSRF

-30 LGAGFYSGLRTTAPN
+30 LGAGFYSGLRTTALN
-45 MRATADGYFDASRLF
+45 MRATADAYYDDTRFF

-68 GFTDEDIEAI
+68 GFTDDDVEAI
-78 RAQEGVEGVMAGYS
+78 RATEGVESVMAGYS
-92 ADMLVRMGE
+92 ADWLVRMGE

-107 IHALPS
+107 LHSLPS
-113 DLSGENPDYLNRP
+113 DLSEDNEEYLNRP
-126 TLEEGR
+126 TLKEGR
-132 MPEKPGEC
+132 MPENPGEC

-146 VDDATGLQLG
+146 ADDATGLAIG
-156 DTVTVEDTEGNLDET
+156 DTVTIGDTDGSLGDT
-171 LARAEFT
+171 LARSEFT
-178 VVGFVQ
+178 VVGFVE

-213 FTQEYY
+213 FSQEYY
-219 TELNLTVAG
+219 TDLYLSVEG
-228 AAELDTFSGAYEEL
+228 SRELDTFSSAYEEL

-251 DLADVRAEIRYG
+251 DLAGVRAEIRYG
-263 EIRGEAEETLA
+263 EIRDEAEETLA
-274 DAEQTYEEEKEKAE
+274 DAEQTYEEEKAKAE
-288 RELDDAYQE
+288 KELDDAYQE
-297 LLDGEQELADAEQE
+297 LLDGEQELEDAEQE
-311 LTDGEQ
+311 LLDGEQ
-317 ELADAKQELEDARV
+317 ELEDAKRELEDART
-331 ELEDGRRELEDAY
+331 E
-344 QELVDGQAEYEDG
+344 
-357 ARQLADGRAEYED
+357 LADGRQELLDGQAEYED

-375 EDAKAE
+375 EEGKADYEDGVRQLEEAKDE

-396 EHNFSVYEQ
+396 EHNASLVEQ

-413 FEDARQQIID
+413 FADARKQIQD

-428 EEARELLAEQKS
+428 EEARKLLAEQKGS
-440 AVESAERFLDG
+440 YESAKQFLSG
-451 VDQVIALKEQQG
+451 VEQVIAVKEAQG
-463 GSGGETGEEPGEEP
+463 GGGEE
-477 GGETGSSI
+477 GGEGGDQAIRDDADAQEFLASSG
-485 STPAEAQAFLLSL
+485 EA
-498 MGMEDPADQ
+498 
-507 MAALAALDSGSR
+507 
-519 AVLGETVSQ
+519 
-528 MIESG
+528 
-533 AVTDEAQLAQLRQL
+533 
-547 AALLGASGADAS
+547 ASGEAS
-559 AAEASGGEEPGG
+559 SASGGT
-571 EEPGGEGAAVAALG
+571 VTSLG
-585 SFTLSSDEEAAQ
+585 SMTIASDAEAAQ
-597 FLQQLSA
+597 FLQYLSG
-604 LGGDAQAISAALGQ
+604 LGTDAQAISAALGQ
-618 LDDDGLEYFHNY
+618 LDSAGLRCFHGY
-630 LQNVIA
+630 LEGVIA
-636 SLPDSAQKQ
+636 GTSDETQKQ
-645 QLSALLLMV
+645 QLTALLAMV
-654 EQAQGAGEDP
+654 EQAQGSGGDP
-664 EPGTSLTE
+664 DPGDSLTE
-672 DEIPAFLEQ
+672 DEIPAFLEK
-681 LASMSETQAGLAL
+681 LAGMSESEAAQVLLG
-694 MELDLDSLYL
+694 LDLDSLYL
-704 LRDYLDSSIQQYED
+704 LRDYLESAVRQYED
-718 GKAQVA
+718 GKSQIS
-724 QANWQLAEAKREYEE
+724 QANWQLTEAKREYEE
-739 QKKEVDDTF
+739 QKKEVDDAF
-748 AEAEAQ
+748 AEADAQ
-754 FADAKEQL
+754 LADAKAQL
-762 DDAKIELDDG
+762 DDAKQQLDDG

-780 QELEDAKA
+780 QELADAKA
-788 EIEENEQKLAD
+788 EIEENEQKLLD
-799 AKVELDDGWQQY
+799 AKTEIEEGW
-811 YDGVRELEDG
+811 
-821 EQELLDGEA
+821 QELLDGEA
-830 EIEENEQKLIDG
+830 EIADGEQQIAENEQKLIDG

-854 DGWKE
+854 DGWQE
-859 YEDGKAEAEEKLADG
+859 YEDGRQEAEQELADG

-883 ELANL
+883 ELASL

-896 DRGTNVGYASF
+896 GRGTNVGYASF

-954 GYGRMRIAAKYL
+954 GYGRLRIASKYL

-973 VLGSLFGTFLGDQ
+973 VLGSLFGIVLGNQ

-998 MYRGPEMAVVWQ
+998 MYRGPDLLVVHQ
-1010 PAYDAIGCVAA
+1010 PVFNTIGCVASA
-1021 AVCTLGS
+1021 ACTLGA

-1036 LQETPAS
+1036 LRETPAS

-1061 RPVWK
+1061 RPLWK

-1083 RRLVMTVVG
+1083 RRLFMTIVG

-1119 EIYRYDTIVSLKD
+1119 EIYLYDTIVSLKD
-1132 HEISDGAREVL
+1132 NEVSDGAREIL

-1148 DGWMAVMKK
+1148 DGWMTVMKK
-1157 TADLMAG
+1157 STDLMAG
-1164 DKSYSGYVLV
+1164 DASYSGYVLV
-1174 PEDPGE
+1174 PENAED
-1180 LGTFINLRDRKT
+1180 LGTYINLRDRKT
-1192 GESVPFSE
+1192 GESVEFTE

-1216 VGGTVTIENESG
+1216 VGGTITIENESG

-1258 NEPFEATELDAI
+1258 NEPFEPSEIDAV
-1270 CTQTD
+1270 CVETD
-1275 AQERSAA
+1275 GEAREAIAAQ
-1282 ASLLQ
+1282 LQ
-1287 EQDGVATAGFTE
+1287 EQEGVATAGFTE

-1370 TLLGCAAG
+1370 TILGCAVG
-1378 LGFGVLMHSF
+1378 LAFGVLMHSF

-1402 TVEPLSFLWS
+1402 TVEPLSFVYS
-1412 VLLTL
+1412 ALLTL

-1422 VDFVMYPK
+1422 VDLVMYPK
-1430 LRKIDMVESL
+1430 LKKIDMVESL

>member
-1 MRIKAF
+1 MRVKAF
-7 HKDILRAITHSWSRF
+7 HKDVLRAVTHSWSRF

-45 MRATADGYFDASRLF
+45 MRATADAYYDDTRFF

-68 GFTDEDIEAI
+68 GFTDDDVEAI
-78 RAQEGVEGVMAGYS
+78 RATEGVESVMAGYS
-92 ADMLVRMGE
+92 ADWLVRMGE

-107 IHALPS
+107 LHSLPS
-113 DLSGENPDYLNRP
+113 DLSEDNEEYLNRP
-126 TLEEGR
+126 TLKEGR
-132 MPEKPGEC
+132 MPENPGEC

-146 VDDATGLQLG
+146 ADDATGLAIG
-156 DTVTVEDTEGNLDET
+156 DTVTIEDTDGSLGDT
-171 LARAEFT
+171 LARSEFT
-178 VVGFVQ
+178 VVGFVE

-213 FTQEYY
+213 FSQEYY
-219 TELNLTVAG
+219 TDLYLSVEG
-228 AAELDTFSGAYEEL
+228 SRELDTFSSAYEEL

-251 DLADVRAEIRYG
+251 DLAGVRAEIRYG
-263 EIRGEAEETLA
+263 EIRDEAEETLA
-274 DAEQTYEEEKEKAE
+274 DAEQTYEEEKAKAE
-288 RELDDAYQE
+288 KELDDAYQE
-297 LLDGEQELADAEQE
+297 LLDGEQELEDAEQE
-311 LTDGEQ
+311 LLDGEQ
-317 ELADAKQELEDARV
+317 ELEDAKRELEDART
-331 ELEDGRRELEDAY
+331 ELADGR

-357 ARQLADGRAEYED
+357 VRQLEEGKADYED
-370 GVRQL
+370 GVRKL
-375 EDAKAE
+375 EEAKDE

-396 EHNFSVYEQ
+396 EHNASLVEQ

-413 FEDARQQIID
+413 FADARKQIQD

-428 EEARELLAEQKS
+428 EEARKLLAEQKGS
-440 AVESAERFLDG
+440 YESAKQFLSG
-451 VDQVIALKEQQG
+451 VEQVIAVKEAQG
-463 GSGGETGEEPGEEP
+463 GGGEEGDGGEE
-477 GGETGSSI
+477 GGEG
-485 STPAEAQAFLLSL
+485 
-498 MGMEDPADQ
+498 GD
-507 MAALAALDSGSR
+507 R
-519 AVLGETVSQ
+519 A
-528 MIESG
+528 IR
-533 AVTDEAQLAQLRQL
+533 DD
-547 AALLGASGADAS
+547 ADAQEFLAS
-559 AAEASGGEEPGG
+559 SGEASSASGGT
-571 EEPGGEGAAVAALG
+571 VTALG
-585 SFTLSSDEEAAQ
+585 SMTIASDAEAAQ
-597 FLQQLSA
+597 FLQYLSG
-604 LGGDAQAISAALGQ
+604 LGTDVQAISAALGQ
-618 LDDDGLEYFHNY
+618 LDDAGLSYFHGY
-630 LQNVIA
+630 LEGVIA
-636 SLPDSAQKQ
+636 GTSDETQKQ
-645 QLSALLLMV
+645 QLTALLAMV
-654 EQAQGAGEDP
+654 EQAQGSGGDP
-664 EPGTSLTE
+664 DPGDSLTE
-672 DEIPAFLEQ
+672 DEIPAFLEK
-681 LASMSETQAGLAL
+681 LAGMSESEAAQVLLG
-694 MELDLDSLYL
+694 LDLDSLYL
-704 LRDYLDSSIQQYED
+704 LRDYLESAVQQYED
-718 GKAQVA
+718 GKAQIS
-724 QANWQLAEAKREYEE
+724 QANWQLTEAKREYEE
-739 QKKEVDDTF
+739 QKKEVDDAF
-748 AEAEAQ
+748 AEADAQ
-754 FADAKEQL
+754 LADAKAQI
-762 DDAKIELDDG
+762 DDAKQQLDDG

-780 QELEDAKA
+780 QELADAKA

-799 AKVELDDGWQQY
+799 AKTEIEEGW
-811 YDGVRELEDG
+811 
-821 EQELLDGEA
+821 QELLDGEA
-830 EIEENEQKLIDG
+830 EIADGEQQIAENEQKLIDG

-854 DGWKE
+854 DGWQE
-859 YEDGKAEAEEKLADG
+859 YEDGRQEAEQELADG

-883 ELANL
+883 ELASL

-896 DRGTNVGYASF
+896 GRGTNVGYASF

-954 GYGRMRIAAKYL
+954 GYGRLRIASKYL

-973 VLGSLFGTFLGDQ
+973 VLGSLFGIVLGNQ

-998 MYRGPEMAVVWQ
+998 MYRGPDLLVVHQ
-1010 PAYDAIGCVAA
+1010 PVFNTIGCVASA
-1021 AVCTLGS
+1021 ACTLGA

-1036 LQETPAS
+1036 LRETPAS

-1061 RPVWK
+1061 RPLWK

-1083 RRLVMTVVG
+1083 RRLFMTIVG

-1119 EIYRYDTIVSLKD
+1119 EIYLYDTIVSLKD
-1132 HEISDGAREVL
+1132 NEVSDGAREIL

-1148 DGWMAVMKK
+1148 DGWMTVMKK
-1157 TADLMAG
+1157 STDLMAG
-1164 DKSYSGYVLV
+1164 DASYSGYVLV
-1174 PEDPGE
+1174 PENAED
-1180 LGTFINLRDRKT
+1180 LGTYINLRDRKT
-1192 GESVPFSE
+1192 GESVEFTE

-1216 VGGTVTIENESG
+1216 VGGTITIENESG

-1258 NEPFEATELDAI
+1258 NEPFEPSEIDAV
-1270 CTQTD
+1270 CVETD
-1275 AQERSAA
+1275 GEAREAIAAQ
-1282 ASLLQ
+1282 LQ
-1287 EQDGVATAGFTE
+1287 EQEGVATAGFTE

-1370 TLLGCAAG
+1370 TILGCAVG
-1378 LGFGVLMHSF
+1378 LAFGVLMHSF

-1402 TVEPLSFLWS
+1402 TVEPLSFVCS
-1412 VLLTL
+1412 ALLTL

-1422 VDFVMYPK
+1422 VDLVMYPK
-1430 LRKIDMVESL
+1430 LKKIDMVESL

>member
-1 MRIKAF
+1 MRVKAF
-7 HKDILRAITHSWSRF
+7 HKDVLRAITHSWSRF

-45 MRATADGYFDASRLF
+45 MRATADAYYDDTRFF

-68 GFTDEDIEAI
+68 GFTDDDVEAI
-78 RAQEGVEGVMAGYS
+78 RATEGVGSVMAGYS
-92 ADMLVRMGE
+92 ADLLVRMGE

-107 IHALPS
+107 LHSLPS
-113 DLSGENPDYLNRP
+113 DLSEDNEEYLNRP
-126 TLEEGR
+126 TLKEGR
-132 MPEKPGEC
+132 MPENPGEC

-146 VDDATGLQLG
+146 ADDATGLAIG
-156 DTVTVEDTEGNLDET
+156 DTVTIEDTDGSLGDT
-171 LARAEFT
+171 LARSEFT
-178 VVGFVQ
+178 VVGFVE

-213 FTQEYY
+213 FSQEYY
-219 TELNLTVAG
+219 TDLYLSVEG
-228 AAELDTFSGAYEEL
+228 SRELDTFSSAYEEL

-251 DLADVRAEIRYG
+251 DLAGVRAEIRYG
-263 EIRGEAEETLA
+263 EIRDEAEETLA
-274 DAEQTYEEEKEKAE
+274 DAEQTYEEEKAKAE
-288 RELDDAYQE
+288 KELDDAYQE
-297 LLDGEQELADAEQE
+297 LLDGEQELEDAEQE
-311 LTDGEQ
+311 LLDGEQ
-317 ELADAKQELEDARV
+317 ELEDAKRELEDART
-331 ELEDGRRELEDAY
+331 E
-344 QELVDGQAEYEDG
+344 
-357 ARQLADGRAEYED
+357 LADGRQELLDGQAEYED

-375 EDAKAE
+375 EEGKADYEDGVRQLEEAKDE

-396 EHNFSVYEQ
+396 EHNASLVEQ

-413 FEDARQQIID
+413 FADARKQIQD

-428 EEARELLAEQKS
+428 EEARKLLAEQKGS
-440 AVESAERFLDG
+440 YESAKQFLSG
-451 VDQVIALKEQQG
+451 VEQVIAVKEAQG
-463 GSGGETGEEPGEEP
+463 GGGEEGDGGEE
-477 GGETGSSI
+477 GGEGGDQAIRDDADAQEFLASSG
-485 STPAEAQAFLLSL
+485 EA
-498 MGMEDPADQ
+498 
-507 MAALAALDSGSR
+507 
-519 AVLGETVSQ
+519 
-528 MIESG
+528 
-533 AVTDEAQLAQLRQL
+533 
-547 AALLGASGADAS
+547 ASGEAS
-559 AAEASGGEEPGG
+559 SASGGT
-571 EEPGGEGAAVAALG
+571 VTSLG
-585 SFTLSSDEEAAQ
+585 SMTIASDAEAAQ
-597 FLQQLSA
+597 FLQYLSG
-604 LGGDAQAISAALGQ
+604 LGTDAQAISAALGQ
-618 LDDDGLEYFHNY
+618 LDSAGLRCFHGY
-630 LQNVIA
+630 LEGVIA
-636 SLPDSAQKQ
+636 GTSDETQKQ
-645 QLSALLLMV
+645 QLTALLAMV
-654 EQAQGAGEDP
+654 EQAQGSGGDP
-664 EPGTSLTE
+664 DPGDSLTE
-672 DEIPAFLEQ
+672 DEIPAFLEK
-681 LASMSETQAGLAL
+681 LAGMSESEAAQVLLG
-694 MELDLDSLYL
+694 LDLDSLYL
-704 LRDYLDSSIQQYED
+704 LRDYLESAVQQYED
-718 GKAQVA
+718 GKSQLA
-724 QANWQLAEAKREYEE
+724 QANWQLTEAKREYEE
-739 QKKEVDDTF
+739 QKKEVDDAF
-748 AEAEAQ
+748 AEADAQ
-754 FADAKEQL
+754 LADAKAQL
-762 DDAKIELDDG
+762 DDAKQQLDDG

-780 QELEDAKA
+780 QELADAKA
-788 EIEENEQKLAD
+788 EIEENEQKLLD
-799 AKVELDDGWQQY
+799 AKTEIEEGW
-811 YDGVRELEDG
+811 
-821 EQELLDGEA
+821 QELLDGEA
-830 EIEENEQKLIDG
+830 EIADGEQQIAENEQKLIDG

-854 DGWKE
+854 DGWQE
-859 YEDGKAEAEEKLADG
+859 YEDGKQEAEQELADG

-883 ELANL
+883 ELASL

-896 DRGTNVGYASF
+896 GRGTNVGYASF

-954 GYGRMRIAAKYL
+954 GYGRLRIASKYL

-973 VLGSLFGTFLGDQ
+973 VLGSLFGIVLGNQ

-998 MYRGPEMAVVWQ
+998 MYRGPDLLVVHQ
-1010 PAYDAIGCVAA
+1010 PVFNTIGCVASA
-1021 AVCTLGS
+1021 ACTLGA

-1036 LQETPAS
+1036 LRETPAS

-1061 RPVWK
+1061 RPLWK
-1066 RLKFTQKVTCRN
+1066 RLRFTQKVTCRN

-1083 RRLVMTVVG
+1083 RRLFMTIVG

-1119 EIYRYDTIVSLKD
+1119 EIYLYDTIVSLKD
-1132 HEISDGAREVL
+1132 NEVSDGARKIL

-1148 DGWMAVMKK
+1148 DGWMTVMKK
-1157 TADLMAG
+1157 STDLMAG
-1164 DKSYSGYVLV
+1164 DASYSGYVLV
-1174 PEDPGE
+1174 PENAED
-1180 LGTFINLRDRKT
+1180 LGTYINLRDRKT
-1192 GESVPFSE
+1192 GESVEFTE

-1216 VGGTVTIENESG
+1216 VGGTITIENESG

-1258 NEPFEATELDAI
+1258 NEPFEPSEIDAV
-1270 CTQTD
+1270 CVETD
-1275 AQERSAA
+1275 GEAREAIAAQ
-1282 ASLLQ
+1282 LQ
-1287 EQDGVATAGFTE
+1287 EQEGVTTAGFTE

-1370 TLLGCAAG
+1370 TILGCAVG
-1378 LGFGVLMHSF
+1378 LAFGVLMHSF

-1402 TVEPLSFLWS
+1402 TVEPLSFVYS
-1412 VLLTL
+1412 ALLTL

-1422 VDFVMYPK
+1422 VDLVMYPK
-1430 LRKIDMVESL
+1430 LKKIDMVESL

>member
-1 MRIKAF
+1 MRVKAF
-7 HKDILRAITHSWSRF
+7 HKDVLRAVTHSWSRF

-30 LGAGFYSGLRTTAPN
+30 LGAGFYSGLRTTALN
-45 MRATADGYFDASRLF
+45 MRATADAYYDDTRFF

-68 GFTDEDIEAI
+68 GFTDDDVEAI
-78 RAQEGVEGVMAGYS
+78 RATEGVESVMAGYS
-92 ADMLVRMGE
+92 ADWLVRMGE

-107 IHALPS
+107 LHSLPS
-113 DLSGENPDYLNRP
+113 DLSEDNEEYLNRP
-126 TLEEGR
+126 TLKEGR
-132 MPEKPGEC
+132 MPENPGEC

-146 VDDATGLQLG
+146 ADDATGLAIG
-156 DTVTVEDTEGNLDET
+156 DTVTVEDTDGSLGDT
-171 LARAEFT
+171 LARSEFT
-178 VVGFVQ
+178 VVGFVE

-213 FTQEYY
+213 FSQEYY
-219 TELNLTVAG
+219 TDLYLSVEG
-228 AAELDTFSGAYEEL
+228 SRELDTFSGAYEEL

-251 DLADVRAEIRYG
+251 DLAGVRAEIRYG
-263 EIRGEAEETLA
+263 EIRDEAEETLA
-274 DAEQTYEEEKEKAE
+274 DAEQTYEEEKAKAE
-288 RELDDAYQE
+288 KELDDAYQE
-297 LLDGEQELADAEQE
+297 LLDGEQELEDAEQE
-311 LTDGEQ
+311 LLDGEQ
-317 ELADAKQELEDARV
+317 ELEDAKRELEDART
-331 ELEDGRRELEDAY
+331 E
-344 QELVDGQAEYEDG
+344 
-357 ARQLADGRAEYED
+357 LADGRQELLDGQAEYED

-375 EDAKAE
+375 EEGKADYEDGVRQLQEAKDE

-396 EHNFSVYEQ
+396 EHNASLVEQ

-413 FEDARQQIID
+413 FADARKQIQD

-428 EEARELLAEQKS
+428 EEARKLLAEQKGS
-440 AVESAERFLDG
+440 YESAKQFLSG
-451 VDQVIALKEQQG
+451 VEQVIAVKEAQG
-463 GSGGETGEEPGEEP
+463 GGGEEGDGGEE
-477 GGETGSSI
+477 GGDGGD
-485 STPAEAQAFLLSL
+485 QAIR
-498 MGMEDPADQ
+498 DD
-507 MAALAALDSGSR
+507 
-519 AVLGETVSQ
+519 
-528 MIESG
+528 
-533 AVTDEAQLAQLRQL
+533 
-547 AALLGASGADAS
+547 ADAQEFLAS
-559 AAEASGGEEPGG
+559 SGEASSASGGT
-571 EEPGGEGAAVAALG
+571 VTALG
-585 SFTLSSDEEAAQ
+585 SMTIASEAEAAQ
-597 FLQQLSA
+597 FLQYLSG
-604 LGGDAQAISAALGQ
+604 LGTDAQAISAALGQ
-618 LDDDGLEYFHNY
+618 LDDAGLSYFHGY
-630 LQNVIA
+630 LEGVIA
-636 SLPDSAQKQ
+636 GTSDETQKQ
-645 QLSALLLMV
+645 QLTALLAMV
-654 EQAQGAGEDP
+654 EQAQGSGGDP
-664 EPGTSLTE
+664 DPGDSLTE
-672 DEIPAFLEQ
+672 DEIPAFLEK
-681 LASMSETQAGLAL
+681 LAGMSESEAAQVLLG
-694 MELDLDSLYL
+694 LDLDSLYL
-704 LRDYLDSSIQQYED
+704 LRDYLESAVRQYED
-718 GKAQVA
+718 GKAQLA
-724 QANWQLAEAKREYEE
+724 QANWQLTEAKREYEE
-739 QKKEVDDTF
+739 QKKEVDDAF
-748 AEAEAQ
+748 AEADAQ
-754 FADAKEQL
+754 LADAKAQL
-762 DDAKIELDDG
+762 DDAKQQLDDG

-780 QELEDAKA
+780 QELADAKA
-788 EIEENEQKLAD
+788 EIEENEQKLLD
-799 AKVELDDGWQQY
+799 AKTEIEEGW
-811 YDGVRELEDG
+811 
-821 EQELLDGEA
+821 QELLDGEA
-830 EIEENEQKLIDG
+830 EIADGEQQIAENEQKLIDG

-854 DGWKE
+854 DGWQE
-859 YEDGKAEAEEKLADG
+859 YEDGRQEAEQELADG

-883 ELANL
+883 ELASL

-896 DRGTNVGYASF
+896 GRGTNVGYASF

-954 GYGRMRIAAKYL
+954 GYGRMRIASKYL

-973 VLGSLFGTFLGDQ
+973 VLGSLFGIVLGNQ

-998 MYRGPEMAVVWQ
+998 MYRGPSLLVVHQ
-1010 PAYDAIGCVAA
+1010 PVFNTIGCVASA
-1021 AVCTLGS
+1021 ACTLGA

-1036 LQETPAS
+1036 LRETPAS

-1061 RPVWK
+1061 RPLWK

-1083 RRLVMTVVG
+1083 RRLFMTIVG

-1119 EIYRYDTIVSLKD
+1119 EIYLYDTIVSLKD
-1132 HEISDGAREVL
+1132 NEVSDGAREIL

-1148 DGWMAVMKK
+1148 DGWMTVMKK
-1157 TADLMAG
+1157 STDLMAG
-1164 DKSYSGYVLV
+1164 DASYSGYVLV
-1174 PEDPGE
+1174 PENAED
-1180 LGTFINLRDRKT
+1180 LGTYINLRDRKT
-1192 GESVPFSE
+1192 GESVEFTE

-1216 VGGTVTIENESG
+1216 VGGTITIENESG

-1258 NEPFEATELDAI
+1258 NEPFEPSEIDAV
-1270 CTQTD
+1270 CVETD
-1275 AQERSAA
+1275 GEAREAIAAQ
-1282 ASLLQ
+1282 LQ
-1287 EQDGVATAGFTE
+1287 EQEGVATAGFTE

-1370 TLLGCAAG
+1370 TILGCAVG
-1378 LGFGVLMHSF
+1378 LAFGVLMHSF

-1402 TVEPLSFLWS
+1402 TVEPLSFVYS
-1412 VLLTL
+1412 ALLTL

-1422 VDFVMYPK
+1422 VDLVMYPK
-1430 LRKIDMVESL
+1430 LKKIDMVESL

>member
-1 MRIKAF
+1 MRVKAF
-7 HKDILRAITHSWSRF
+7 HKDVLRAVTHSWSRF

-45 MRATADGYFDASRLF
+45 MRATADAYYDDTRFF

-68 GFTDEDIEAI
+68 GFTDDDVEAI
-78 RAQEGVEGVMAGYS
+78 RATEGVESVMAGYS
-92 ADMLVRMGE
+92 ADWLVRMGE

-107 IHALPS
+107 LHSLPS
-113 DLSGENPDYLNRP
+113 DLSEDNEEYLNRP
-126 TLEEGR
+126 TLKEGR
-132 MPEKPGEC
+132 MPENPGEC

-146 VDDATGLQLG
+146 ADDATGLAIG
-156 DTVTVEDTEGNLDET
+156 DTVTIEDTDGSLGDT
-171 LARAEFT
+171 LARSEFT
-178 VVGFVQ
+178 VVGFVE

-213 FTQEYY
+213 FSQEYY
-219 TELNLTVAG
+219 TDLYLSVEG
-228 AAELDTFSGAYEEL
+228 SRELDTFSGAYEEL

-251 DLADVRAEIRYG
+251 DLAGVRAEIRYG
-263 EIRGEAEETLA
+263 EIRDEAEETLA
-274 DAEQTYEEEKEKAE
+274 DAEQTYEEEKAKAE
-288 RELDDAYQE
+288 KELDDAYQE
-297 LLDGEQELADAEQE
+297 LLDGEQELEDAEQE
-311 LTDGEQ
+311 LLDGEQ
-317 ELADAKQELEDARV
+317 ELEDAKRELEDART
-331 ELEDGRRELEDAY
+331 E
-344 QELVDGQAEYEDG
+344 
-357 ARQLADGRAEYED
+357 LADGRQELLDGQAEYED

-375 EDAKAE
+375 EEGKADYEDGVRQLEEAKDE

-396 EHNFSVYEQ
+396 EHNASLVEQ

-413 FEDARQQIID
+413 FADARKQIQD

-428 EEARELLAEQKS
+428 EEARKLLAEQKGS
-440 AVESAERFLDG
+440 YESAKQFLSG
-451 VDQVIALKEQQG
+451 VEQVIAVKEAQG
-463 GSGGETGEEPGEEP
+463 GGGEEGDGGEE
-477 GGETGSSI
+477 GGEGGDQAIRDDADAQEFLASSG
-485 STPAEAQAFLLSL
+485 EA
-498 MGMEDPADQ
+498 
-507 MAALAALDSGSR
+507 
-519 AVLGETVSQ
+519 
-528 MIESG
+528 
-533 AVTDEAQLAQLRQL
+533 
-547 AALLGASGADAS
+547 ASGEAS
-559 AAEASGGEEPGG
+559 SASGGT
-571 EEPGGEGAAVAALG
+571 VTSLG
-585 SFTLSSDEEAAQ
+585 SMTIASDAEAAQ
-597 FLQQLSA
+597 FLQYLSG
-604 LGGDAQAISAALGQ
+604 LGTDAQAISAALGQ
-618 LDDDGLEYFHNY
+618 LDSAGLRCFHGY
-630 LQNVIA
+630 LEGVIA
-636 SLPDSAQKQ
+636 GTSDETQKQ
-645 QLSALLLMV
+645 QLTALLAMV
-654 EQAQGAGEDP
+654 EQAQGSGGDP
-664 EPGTSLTE
+664 DPGDSLTE
-672 DEIPAFLEQ
+672 DEIPAFLEK
-681 LASMSETQAGLAL
+681 LAGMSESEAAQVLLG
-694 MELDLDSLYL
+694 LDLDSLYL
-704 LRDYLDSSIQQYED
+704 LRDYLESAVRQYED
-718 GKAQVA
+718 GKAQIS
-724 QANWQLAEAKREYEE
+724 QANWQLTEAKREYEE
-739 QKKEVDDTF
+739 QKKEVDDAF
-748 AEAEAQ
+748 AEADAQ
-754 FADAKEQL
+754 LADAKAQL
-762 DDAKIELDDG
+762 DDAKQQLDDG

-780 QELEDAKA
+780 QELADAKA
-788 EIEENEQKLAD
+788 EIEENEQKLLD
-799 AKVELDDGWQQY
+799 AKTEIEEGW
-811 YDGVRELEDG
+811 
-821 EQELLDGEA
+821 QELLDGEA
-830 EIEENEQKLIDG
+830 EIADGEQQIAENEQKLIDG

-854 DGWKE
+854 DGWQE
-859 YEDGKAEAEEKLADG
+859 YEDGKQEAEQELADG

-883 ELANL
+883 ELASL

-896 DRGTNVGYASF
+896 GRGTNVGYASF

-954 GYGRMRIAAKYL
+954 GYGRLRIASKYL

-973 VLGSLFGTFLGDQ
+973 VLGSLFGIVLGNQ

-998 MYRGPEMAVVWQ
+998 MYRGPDLLVVHQ
-1010 PAYDAIGCVAA
+1010 PVFNTIGCVASA
-1021 AVCTLGS
+1021 ACTLGA

-1036 LQETPAS
+1036 LRETPAS

-1061 RPVWK
+1061 RPLWK

-1083 RRLVMTVVG
+1083 RRLFMTIVG

-1119 EIYRYDTIVSLKD
+1119 EIYLYDTIVSLKD
-1132 HEISDGAREVL
+1132 NEVSDGAREIL

-1148 DGWMAVMKK
+1148 DGWMTVMKK
-1157 TADLMAG
+1157 STDLMAG
-1164 DKSYSGYVLV
+1164 DASYSGYVLV
-1174 PEDPGE
+1174 PENAED
-1180 LGTFINLRDRKT
+1180 LAAYINLRDRKT
-1192 GESVPFSE
+1192 GKSVEFTE
-1200 GSVLVTEK
+1200 GSILVTEK

-1216 VGGTVTIENESG
+1216 VGGTITIENESG

-1237 IVENYVY
+1237 IVENYIY
-1244 HYLYISPELYESEM
+1244 HYLYISNELYESEM
-1258 NEPFEATELDAI
+1258 NEPFEPSEIDAV
-1270 CTQTD
+1270 CVETD
-1275 AQERSAA
+1275 GEAREAIAAQ
-1282 ASLLQ
+1282 LQ
-1287 EQDGVATAGFTE
+1287 EQEGVATAGFTE

-1370 TLLGCAAG
+1370 TILGCAVG
-1378 LGFGVLMHSF
+1378 LAFGVLMHSF

-1402 TVEPLSFLWS
+1402 TVEPLSFVYS
-1412 VLLTL
+1412 ALLTL

-1422 VDFVMYPK
+1422 VDLVMYPK
-1430 LRKIDMVESL
+1430 LKKIDMVESL

>member
-1 MRIKAF
+1 MRVKAF
-7 HKDILRAITHSWSRF
+7 HKDVLRAVTHSWSRF

-45 MRATADGYFDASRLF
+45 MRATADAYYDDTRFF

-68 GFTDEDIEAI
+68 GFTDDDVEAI
-78 RAQEGVEGVMAGYS
+78 RATEGVESVMAGYS
-92 ADMLVRMGE
+92 ADLLVRMGE

-107 IHALPS
+107 LHSLPS
-113 DLSGENPDYLNRP
+113 DLSEDNEEYLNRP
-126 TLEEGR
+126 TLKEGR
-132 MPEKPGEC
+132 MPENPGEC

-146 VDDATGLQLG
+146 ADDATGLAIG
-156 DTVTVEDTEGNLDET
+156 DTVTIEDTDGSLGDT
-171 LARAEFT
+171 LARSEFT
-178 VVGFVQ
+178 VVGFVE

-213 FTQEYY
+213 FSQEYY
-219 TELNLTVAG
+219 TDLYLSVEG
-228 AAELDTFSGAYEEL
+228 SRELDTFSSAYEEL

-251 DLADVRAEIRYG
+251 DLAGVRAEIRYG
-263 EIRGEAEETLA
+263 EIRDEAEETLA
-274 DAEQTYEEEKEKAE
+274 DAEQTYEEEKAKAE
-288 RELDDAYQE
+288 KELDDAYQE
-297 LLDGEQELADAEQE
+297 LLDGEQELEDAEQE
-311 LTDGEQ
+311 LLDGEQ
-317 ELADAKQELEDARV
+317 ELEDAKRELEDART
-331 ELEDGRRELEDAY
+331 E
-344 QELVDGQAEYEDG
+344 
-357 ARQLADGRAEYED
+357 LADGRQELLDGQAEYED

-375 EDAKAE
+375 KEGKADYEDGVRQLEEAKDE

-396 EHNFSVYEQ
+396 EHNASLVEQ

-413 FEDARQQIID
+413 FADARKQIQD

-428 EEARELLAEQKS
+428 EEARKLLAEQKGS
-440 AVESAERFLDG
+440 YESAKQFLSG
-451 VDQVIALKEQQG
+451 VEQVIAVKEAQG
-463 GSGGETGEEPGEEP
+463 GGGEEGDGGEE
-477 GGETGSSI
+477 GGDGGDQAI
-485 STPAEAQAFLLSL
+485 RDDADAQEFLASL
-498 MGMEDPADQ
+498 MRMTDSSEQ
-507 MAALAALDSGSR
+507 MAAIGALDSASR
-519 AVLGETVSQ
+519 SVLGAY
-528 MIESG
+528 INALLESG
-533 AVTDEAQLAQLRQL
+533 AVTDE
-547 AALLGASGADAS
+547 
-559 AAEASGGEEPGG
+559 
-571 EEPGGEGAAVAALG
+571 
-585 SFTLSSDEEAAQ
+585 T
-597 FLQQLSA
+597 
-604 LGGDAQAISAALGQ
+604 
-618 LDDDGLEYFHNY
+618 
-630 LQNVIA
+630 
-636 SLPDSAQKQ
+636 QKQ
-645 QLSALLLMV
+645 QLTALLAMV
-654 EQAQGAGEDP
+654 EQAQGSGGDP
-664 EPGTSLTE
+664 DPGDSLTE
-672 DEIPAFLEQ
+672 DEIPAFLEK
-681 LASMSETQAGLAL
+681 LAGMSESEAAQVLLG
-694 MELDLDSLYL
+694 LDLDSLYL
-704 LRDYLDSSIQQYED
+704 LRDYLESAVRQYED
-718 GKAQVA
+718 GKAQLA
-724 QANWQLAEAKREYEE
+724 QANWQLTEAKREYEE
-739 QKKEVDDTF
+739 QKKEVDDAF
-748 AEAEAQ
+748 AEADAQ
-754 FADAKEQL
+754 LADAKAQL
-762 DDAKIELDDG
+762 DDAKQQLDDG

-780 QELEDAKA
+780 QELADAKA
-788 EIEENEQKLAD
+788 EIEENEQKLLD
-799 AKVELDDGWQQY
+799 AKTEIEEGW
-811 YDGVRELEDG
+811 
-821 EQELLDGEA
+821 QELLDGEA
-830 EIEENEQKLIDG
+830 EIADGEQQIAENEQKLIDG

-854 DGWKE
+854 DGWQE
-859 YEDGKAEAEEKLADG
+859 YEDGRQEAEQELADG

-883 ELANL
+883 ELASL

-896 DRGTNVGYASF
+896 GRGTNVGYASF

-954 GYGRMRIAAKYL
+954 GYGRLRIASKYL

-973 VLGSLFGTFLGDQ
+973 VLGSLFGIVLGNQ

-998 MYRGPEMAVVWQ
+998 MYRGPDLLVVHQ
-1010 PAYDAIGCVAA
+1010 PVFNTIGCVASA
-1021 AVCTLGS
+1021 ACTLGA

-1036 LQETPAS
+1036 LRETPAS

-1061 RPVWK
+1061 RPLWK

-1083 RRLVMTVVG
+1083 RRLFMTIVG

-1119 EIYRYDTIVSLKD
+1119 EIYLYDTIVSLKD
-1132 HEISDGAREVL
+1132 NEVSDGAREIL

-1148 DGWMAVMKK
+1148 DGWMTVMKK
-1157 TADLMAG
+1157 STDLMAG
-1164 DKSYSGYVLV
+1164 DASYSGYVLV
-1174 PEDPGE
+1174 PENAED
-1180 LGTFINLRDRKT
+1180 LGTYINLRDRKT
-1192 GESVPFSE
+1192 GESVEFTE

-1216 VGGTVTIENESG
+1216 VGGTITIENESG

-1258 NEPFEATELDAI
+1258 NEPFEPSEIDAV
-1270 CTQTD
+1270 CVETD
-1275 AQERSAA
+1275 GEAREAIAAQ
-1282 ASLLQ
+1282 LQ
-1287 EQDGVATAGFTE
+1287 EQEGVATAGFTE

-1370 TLLGCAAG
+1370 TILGCAVG
-1378 LGFGVLMHSF
+1378 LAFGVLMHSF

-1402 TVEPLSFLWS
+1402 TVEPLSFVYS
-1412 VLLTL
+1412 ALLTL

-1422 VDFVMYPK
+1422 VDLVMYPK
-1430 LRKIDMVESL
+1430 LKKIDMVESL

>member
-1 MRIKAF
+1 MRVKAF
-7 HKDILRAITHSWSRF
+7 HKDVLRAVTHSWSRF

-45 MRATADGYFDASRLF
+45 MRATADAYYDDTRFF

-68 GFTDEDIEAI
+68 GFTDDDVEAI
-78 RAQEGVEGVMAGYS
+78 RATEGVESVMAGYS
-92 ADMLVRMGE
+92 VDLLVRMGE

-107 IHALPS
+107 LHSLPS
-113 DLSGENPDYLNRP
+113 DLSEDNEEYLNRP
-126 TLEEGR
+126 TLKEGR
-132 MPEKPGEC
+132 MPENPGEC

-146 VDDATGLQLG
+146 VDDATGLAIG
-156 DTVTVEDTEGNLDET
+156 DTVTIEDTDGSLGDT
-171 LARAEFT
+171 LARSEFT
-178 VVGFVQ
+178 VVGFVE

-213 FTQEYY
+213 FSQEYY
-219 TELNLTVAG
+219 TDLYLSVEG
-228 AAELDTFSGAYEEL
+228 SRELDTFSGAYEEL

-263 EIRGEAEETLA
+263 EIRDEAEETLA
-274 DAEQTYEEEKEKAE
+274 DAEQTYEEEKAKAE
-288 RELDDAYQE
+288 KELDDAYQE
-297 LLDGEQELADAEQE
+297 LLDGEQELEDAEQE
-311 LTDGEQ
+311 LLDGEQ
-317 ELADAKQELEDARV
+317 ELEDAKRELEDART
-331 ELEDGRRELEDAY
+331 E
-344 QELVDGQAEYEDG
+344 
-357 ARQLADGRAEYED
+357 LADGRQELLDGQAEYED

-375 EDAKAE
+375 EEGKADYEDGVRQLEEAKDE

-396 EHNFSVYEQ
+396 EHNASLVEQ

-413 FEDARQQIID
+413 FADARKQIQD

-428 EEARELLAEQKS
+428 EEARKLLAEQKGS
-440 AVESAERFLDG
+440 YESAKQFLSG
-451 VDQVIALKEQQG
+451 VEQVIAVKEAQG
-463 GSGGETGEEPGEEP
+463 GGGEEGDGGEE
-477 GGETGSSI
+477 GGEGGDQAIRDDADAQEFLASSG
-485 STPAEAQAFLLSL
+485 EA
-498 MGMEDPADQ
+498 
-507 MAALAALDSGSR
+507 
-519 AVLGETVSQ
+519 
-528 MIESG
+528 
-533 AVTDEAQLAQLRQL
+533 
-547 AALLGASGADAS
+547 ASGEAS
-559 AAEASGGEEPGG
+559 SASGGT
-571 EEPGGEGAAVAALG
+571 VTSLG
-585 SFTLSSDEEAAQ
+585 SMTIASDAEAAQ
-597 FLQQLSA
+597 FLQYLSG
-604 LGGDAQAISAALGQ
+604 LGTDAQAISAALGQ
-618 LDDDGLEYFHNY
+618 LDSAGLRCFHGY
-630 LQNVIA
+630 LEGVIA
-636 SLPDSAQKQ
+636 GTSDETQKQ
-645 QLSALLLMV
+645 QLTALLAMV
-654 EQAQGAGEDP
+654 EQAQGSGGDP
-664 EPGTSLTE
+664 DPGDSLTE
-672 DEIPAFLEQ
+672 DEIPAFLEK
-681 LASMSETQAGLAL
+681 LAGMSESEAAQVLLG
-694 MELDLDSLYL
+694 LDLDSLYL
-704 LRDYLDSSIQQYED
+704 LRDYLESAVRQYED
-718 GKAQVA
+718 GKAQIS
-724 QANWQLAEAKREYEE
+724 QANWQLTEAKREYEE
-739 QKKEVDDTF
+739 QKKEVDDAF
-748 AEAEAQ
+748 AEADAQ
-754 FADAKEQL
+754 LADAKAQL
-762 DDAKIELDDG
+762 DDAKQQLDDG

-780 QELEDAKA
+780 QELADAKA
-788 EIEENEQKLAD
+788 EIEENEQKLLD
-799 AKVELDDGWQQY
+799 AKTEIEEGW
-811 YDGVRELEDG
+811 
-821 EQELLDGEA
+821 QELLDGEA
-830 EIEENEQKLIDG
+830 EIADGEQQIAENEQKLIDG

-854 DGWKE
+854 DGWQE
-859 YEDGKAEAEEKLADG
+859 YEDGKQEAEQELADG

-883 ELANL
+883 ELASL

-896 DRGTNVGYASF
+896 GRGTNVGYASF

-954 GYGRMRIAAKYL
+954 GYGRLRIASKYL

-973 VLGSLFGTFLGDQ
+973 VLGSLFGIVLGNQ

-998 MYRGPEMAVVWQ
+998 MYRGPDLLVVHQ
-1010 PAYDAIGCVAA
+1010 PVFNTIGCVASA
-1021 AVCTLGS
+1021 ACTLGA

-1036 LQETPAS
+1036 LRETPAS

-1061 RPVWK
+1061 RPLWK

-1083 RRLVMTVVG
+1083 RRLFMTIVG

-1119 EIYRYDTIVSLKD
+1119 EIYLYDTIVSLKD
-1132 HEISDGAREVL
+1132 NEVSDGAREIL

-1148 DGWMAVMKK
+1148 DGWMTVMKK
-1157 TADLMAG
+1157 STDLMAG
-1164 DKSYSGYVLV
+1164 DASYSGYVLV
-1174 PEDPGE
+1174 PENAED
-1180 LGTFINLRDRKT
+1180 LGTYINLRDRKT
-1192 GESVPFSE
+1192 GESVEFTE

-1216 VGGTVTIENESG
+1216 VGGTITIENESG

-1258 NEPFEATELDAI
+1258 NEPFEPSEIDAV
-1270 CTQTD
+1270 CVETD
-1275 AQERSAA
+1275 GEAREAIAAQ
-1282 ASLLQ
+1282 LQ
-1287 EQDGVATAGFTE
+1287 EQEGVATAGFTE

-1370 TLLGCAAG
+1370 TILGCAVG
-1378 LGFGVLMHSF
+1378 LAFGVLMHSF

-1402 TVEPLSFLWS
+1402 TVEPLSFVYS
-1412 VLLTL
+1412 ALLTL

-1422 VDFVMYPK
+1422 VDLVMYPK
-1430 LRKIDMVESL
+1430 LKKIDMVESL

>member
-1 MRIKAF
+1 MRVKAF
-7 HKDILRAITHSWSRF
+7 HKDVLRAVTHSWSRF

-30 LGAGFYSGLRTTAPN
+30 LGAGFYSGLRTTALN
-45 MRATADGYFDASRLF
+45 MRATADAYYDDTRFF

-68 GFTDEDIEAI
+68 GFTDDDVEAI
-78 RAQEGVEGVMAGYS
+78 RATEGVESVMAGYS
-92 ADMLVRMGE
+92 ADWLVRMGE

-107 IHALPS
+107 LHSLPS
-113 DLSGENPDYLNRP
+113 DLSEDNEEYLNRP
-126 TLEEGR
+126 TLKEGR
-132 MPEKPGEC
+132 MPENPGEC

-146 VDDATGLQLG
+146 ADDATGLAIG
-156 DTVTVEDTEGNLDET
+156 DTVTVEDTDGSLGDT
-171 LARAEFT
+171 LARSEFT
-178 VVGFVQ
+178 VVGFVE

-213 FTQEYY
+213 FSQEYY
-219 TELNLTVAG
+219 TDLYLSVEG
-228 AAELDTFSGAYEEL
+228 SRELDTFSGAYEEL

-251 DLADVRAEIRYG
+251 DLAGVRAEIRYG
-263 EIRGEAEETLA
+263 EIRDEAEETLA
-274 DAEQTYEEEKEKAE
+274 DAEQTYEEEKAKAE
-288 RELDDAYQE
+288 KELDDAYQE
-297 LLDGEQELADAEQE
+297 LLDGEQELEDAEQE
-311 LTDGEQ
+311 LLDGEQ
-317 ELADAKQELEDARV
+317 ELEDAKRELEDART
-331 ELEDGRRELEDAY
+331 E
-344 QELVDGQAEYEDG
+344 
-357 ARQLADGRAEYED
+357 LADGRQELLDGQAEYED

-375 EDAKAE
+375 EEGKADYEDGVRKLEEAKDE

-396 EHNFSVYEQ
+396 EHNASLVEQ

-413 FEDARQQIID
+413 FADARKQIQD

-428 EEARELLAEQKS
+428 EEARKLLAEQKGS
-440 AVESAERFLDG
+440 YESAKQFLSG
-451 VDQVIALKEQQG
+451 VEQVIAVKEAQG
-463 GSGGETGEEPGEEP
+463 GGGEEGDGGEE
-477 GGETGSSI
+477 GGDGGD
-485 STPAEAQAFLLSL
+485 QAIR
-498 MGMEDPADQ
+498 DD
-507 MAALAALDSGSR
+507 
-519 AVLGETVSQ
+519 
-528 MIESG
+528 
-533 AVTDEAQLAQLRQL
+533 
-547 AALLGASGADAS
+547 ADAQEILAS
-559 AAEASGGEEPGG
+559 SGEASSASGGT
-571 EEPGGEGAAVAALG
+571 VTLLG
-585 SFTLSSDEEAAQ
+585 SMTIASEAEAAQ
-597 FLQQLSA
+597 FLQYLSG
-604 LGGDAQAISAALGQ
+604 LGTDAQAISAALGQ
-618 LDDDGLEYFHNY
+618 LDSAGLRCFHGY
-630 LQNVIA
+630 LEGAIA
-636 SLPDSAQKQ
+636 GTSDETQKQ
-645 QLSALLLMV
+645 QLTALLAMV
-654 EQAQGAGEDP
+654 EQAQGSGGDP
-664 EPGTSLTE
+664 DSGDSLTE
-672 DEIPAFLEQ
+672 DEIPAFLEK
-681 LASMSETQAGLAL
+681 LAGMSESEAAQVLLG
-694 MELDLDSLYL
+694 LDLDSLYL
-704 LRDYLDSSIQQYED
+704 LRDYLESAVQQYED
-718 GKAQVA
+718 GKAQLA
-724 QANWQLAEAKREYEE
+724 QANWQLTEAKREYEE
-739 QKKEVDDTF
+739 QKKEVDDAF
-748 AEAEAQ
+748 AEADAQ
-754 FADAKEQL
+754 LADAKAQL
-762 DDAKIELDDG
+762 DDAKQQLDDG

-780 QELEDAKA
+780 QELADAKA
-788 EIEENEQKLAD
+788 EIEENEQKLLD
-799 AKVELDDGWQQY
+799 AKTEIEEGW
-811 YDGVRELEDG
+811 
-821 EQELLDGEA
+821 QELLDGEA
-830 EIEENEQKLIDG
+830 EIADGEQQVAENEQKLIDG

-854 DGWKE
+854 DGWQE
-859 YEDGKAEAEEKLADG
+859 YEDGRQEAEQELADG

-883 ELANL
+883 ELASL

-896 DRGTNVGYASF
+896 GRGTNVGYASF

-954 GYGRMRIAAKYL
+954 GYGRLRIASKYL

-973 VLGSLFGTFLGDQ
+973 VLGSLFGIVLGNQ

-998 MYRGPEMAVVWQ
+998 MYRGPDLLVVHQ
-1010 PAYDAIGCVAA
+1010 PVFNTIGCVASA
-1021 AVCTLGS
+1021 ACTLGA

-1036 LQETPAS
+1036 LRETPAS

-1061 RPVWK
+1061 RPLWK
-1066 RLKFTQKVTCRN
+1066 RLRFTQKVTCRN

-1083 RRLVMTVVG
+1083 RRLFMTIVG

-1119 EIYRYDTIVSLKD
+1119 EIYRYDTIISLKD
-1132 HEISDGAREVL
+1132 NEVSDGAREIL

-1148 DGWMAVMKK
+1148 DGWMTVMKK
-1157 TADLMAG
+1157 STDLMAG
-1164 DKSYSGYVLV
+1164 DASYSGYVLV
-1174 PEDPGE
+1174 PENAED
-1180 LGTFINLRDRKT
+1180 LAAYINLRDRKT
-1192 GESVPFSE
+1192 GESVEFTE

-1216 VGGTVTIENESG
+1216 VGGTITIENESG

-1258 NEPFEATELDAI
+1258 NEPFEPSEIDAV
-1270 CTQTD
+1270 CVETD
-1275 AQERSAA
+1275 GEAREAIAAQ
-1282 ASLLQ
+1282 LQ
-1287 EQDGVATAGFTE
+1287 EQEGVATAGFTE

-1370 TLLGCAAG
+1370 TILGCAVG
-1378 LGFGVLMHSF
+1378 LAFGVLMHSF

-1402 TVEPLSFLWS
+1402 TVEPLSFVYS
-1412 VLLTL
+1412 ALLTL

-1422 VDFVMYPK
+1422 VDLVMYPK
-1430 LRKIDMVESL
+1430 LKKIDMVESL

>member
-1 MRIKAF
+1 MRVKAF
-7 HKDILRAITHSWSRF
+7 HKDVLRAVTHSWSRF

-45 MRATADGYFDASRLF
+45 MRATADAYYDDTRFF

-68 GFTDEDIEAI
+68 GFTDDDVEAI
-78 RAQEGVEGVMAGYS
+78 RATEGVESVMAGYS
-92 ADMLVRMGE
+92 ADLLVRMGE

-107 IHALPS
+107 LHSLPS
-113 DLSGENPDYLNRP
+113 DLSEDNEEYLNRP
-126 TLEEGR
+126 TLKEGR
-132 MPEKPGEC
+132 MPENPGEC

-146 VDDATGLQLG
+146 ADDATGLAIG
-156 DTVTVEDTEGNLDET
+156 DTVTIGDTDGSLGDT
-171 LARAEFT
+171 LARSEFT
-178 VVGFVQ
+178 VVGFVE

-213 FTQEYY
+213 FSQEYY
-219 TELNLTVAG
+219 TDLYLSVEG
-228 AAELDTFSGAYEEL
+228 SRELDTFSGAYEEL

-251 DLADVRAEIRYG
+251 DLAGVRAEIRYG
-263 EIRGEAEETLA
+263 EIRDEAEETLA
-274 DAEQTYEEEKEKAE
+274 DAEQTYEEEKAKAE
-288 RELDDAYQE
+288 KELDDAYQE
-297 LLDGEQELADAEQE
+297 LLDGEQELEDAEQE
-311 LTDGEQ
+311 LLDGEQ
-317 ELADAKQELEDARV
+317 ELEDAKRELEDART
-331 ELEDGRRELEDAY
+331 E
-344 QELVDGQAEYEDG
+344 
-357 ARQLADGRAEYED
+357 LADGRQELLDGQAEYED

-375 EDAKAE
+375 EEGKADYEDGVRKLEEAKDE

-396 EHNFSVYEQ
+396 EHNASLVEQ

-413 FEDARQQIID
+413 FADARKQIQD

-428 EEARELLAEQKS
+428 EEARKLLAEQKGS
-440 AVESAERFLDG
+440 YESAKQFLSG
-451 VDQVIALKEQQG
+451 VEQVIAVKEAQG
-463 GSGGETGEEPGEEP
+463 GGGEEGDGGEE
-477 GGETGSSI
+477 GGEGGDQAIRDDADAQEFLASSG
-485 STPAEAQAFLLSL
+485 EA
-498 MGMEDPADQ
+498 
-507 MAALAALDSGSR
+507 
-519 AVLGETVSQ
+519 
-528 MIESG
+528 
-533 AVTDEAQLAQLRQL
+533 
-547 AALLGASGADAS
+547 ASGEAS
-559 AAEASGGEEPGG
+559 SASGGT
-571 EEPGGEGAAVAALG
+571 VTSLG
-585 SFTLSSDEEAAQ
+585 SMTIASDAEAAQ
-597 FLQQLSA
+597 FLQYLSG
-604 LGGDAQAISAALGQ
+604 LGTDAQAISAALGQ
-618 LDDDGLEYFHNY
+618 LDSAGLRCFHGY
-630 LQNVIA
+630 LEGVIA
-636 SLPDSAQKQ
+636 GTSDETQKQ
-645 QLSALLLMV
+645 QLTALLAMV
-654 EQAQGAGEDP
+654 EQAQGSGGDP
-664 EPGTSLTE
+664 DPGDSLTE
-672 DEIPAFLEQ
+672 DEIPAFLEK
-681 LASMSETQAGLAL
+681 LAGMSESEAAQVLLG
-694 MELDLDSLYL
+694 LDLDSLYL
-704 LRDYLDSSIQQYED
+704 LRDYLESAVQQYED
-718 GKAQVA
+718 GKSQLA
-724 QANWQLAEAKREYEE
+724 QANWQLTEAKREYEE
-739 QKKEVDDTF
+739 QKKEVDDAF
-748 AEAEAQ
+748 AEADAQ
-754 FADAKEQL
+754 LADAKAQL
-762 DDAKIELDDG
+762 DDAKQQLDDG

-780 QELEDAKA
+780 QELADAKA
-788 EIEENEQKLAD
+788 EIEENEQKLLD
-799 AKVELDDGWQQY
+799 AKTEIEEGW
-811 YDGVRELEDG
+811 
-821 EQELLDGEA
+821 QELLDGEA
-830 EIEENEQKLIDG
+830 EIADGEQQIAENEQKLIDG

-854 DGWKE
+854 DGWQE
-859 YEDGKAEAEEKLADG
+859 YEDGKQEAEQELADG

-883 ELANL
+883 ELASL

-896 DRGTNVGYASF
+896 GRGTNVGYASF

-954 GYGRMRIAAKYL
+954 GYGRLRIASKYL

-973 VLGSLFGTFLGDQ
+973 VLGSLFGIVLGNQ

-998 MYRGPEMAVVWQ
+998 MYRGPDLLVVHQ
-1010 PAYDAIGCVAA
+1010 PVFNTIGCVASA
-1021 AVCTLGS
+1021 ACTLGA

-1036 LQETPAS
+1036 LRETPAS

-1061 RPVWK
+1061 RPLWK
-1066 RLKFTQKVTCRN
+1066 RLRFTQKVTCRN

-1083 RRLVMTVVG
+1083 RRLFMTIVG

-1119 EIYRYDTIVSLKD
+1119 EIYLYDTIVSLKD
-1132 HEISDGAREVL
+1132 NEVSDGAREIL

-1148 DGWMAVMKK
+1148 DGWMTVMKK
-1157 TADLMAG
+1157 STDLMAG
-1164 DKSYSGYVLV
+1164 DASYSGYVLV
-1174 PEDPGE
+1174 PENAED
-1180 LGTFINLRDRKT
+1180 LAAYINLRDRKT
-1192 GESVPFSE
+1192 GESDEFTE

-1216 VGGTVTIENESG
+1216 VGGTITIENESG

-1258 NEPFEATELDAI
+1258 NEPFEPSEIDAV
-1270 CTQTD
+1270 CVETD
-1275 AQERSAA
+1275 GEAREAIAAQ
-1282 ASLLQ
+1282 LQ
-1287 EQDGVATAGFTE
+1287 EQEGVATAGFTE

-1370 TLLGCAAG
+1370 TILGCAVG
-1378 LGFGVLMHSF
+1378 LAFGVLMHSF

-1402 TVEPLSFLWS
+1402 TVEPLSFVYS
-1412 VLLTL
+1412 ALLTL

-1422 VDFVMYPK
+1422 VDLVMYPK
-1430 LRKIDMVESL
+1430 LKKIDMVESL

>member
-1 MRIKAF
+1 MRVKAF
-7 HKDILRAITHSWSRF
+7 HKDVLRAVTHSWSRF

-45 MRATADGYFDASRLF
+45 MRATADAYYDDTRFF

-68 GFTDEDIEAI
+68 GFTDDDVEAI
-78 RAQEGVEGVMAGYS
+78 RATEGVESVMAGYS
-92 ADMLVRMGE
+92 ADWLVRMGE

-107 IHALPS
+107 LHSLPS
-113 DLSGENPDYLNRP
+113 DLSEDNEEYLNRP
-126 TLEEGR
+126 TLKEGR
-132 MPEKPGEC
+132 MPENPGEC

-146 VDDATGLQLG
+146 VDDATGLAIG
-156 DTVTVEDTEGNLDET
+156 DTVTIVDTDGSLGDT
-171 LARAEFT
+171 LARSEFT
-178 VVGFVQ
+178 VVGFVE

-205 YLYVLEDD
+205 YMYVLEDD
-213 FTQEYY
+213 FSQEYY
-219 TELNLTVAG
+219 TDLYLSVEG
-228 AAELDTFSGAYEEL
+228 SRELDTFSGAYEEL

-263 EIRGEAEETLA
+263 EIRDEAEETLA
-274 DAEQTYEEEKEKAE
+274 DAEQTYEEEKAKAE
-288 RELDDAYQE
+288 KELDDAYQE
-297 LLDGEQELADAEQE
+297 LLDGEQELEDAEQE
-311 LTDGEQ
+311 LLDGEQ
-317 ELADAKQELEDARV
+317 ELEDAKRELEDART
-331 ELEDGRRELEDAY
+331 E
-344 QELVDGQAEYEDG
+344 
-357 ARQLADGRAEYED
+357 LADGRQELLDGQAEYED

-375 EDAKAE
+375 EEGKADYEDGVRQLQEAKDE

-396 EHNFSVYEQ
+396 EHNASLVEQ

-413 FEDARQQIID
+413 FADARKQIQD

-428 EEARELLAEQKS
+428 EEARKLLAEQKGS
-440 AVESAERFLDG
+440 YESAKQFLSG
-451 VDQVIALKEQQG
+451 VEQVIAVKEAQG
-463 GSGGETGEEPGEEP
+463 GGGEEGDGGEE
-477 GGETGSSI
+477 GGDGGD
-485 STPAEAQAFLLSL
+485 QAIR
-498 MGMEDPADQ
+498 DD
-507 MAALAALDSGSR
+507 
-519 AVLGETVSQ
+519 
-528 MIESG
+528 
-533 AVTDEAQLAQLRQL
+533 
-547 AALLGASGADAS
+547 ADAQEFLAS
-559 AAEASGGEEPGG
+559 SGEASSASGGT
-571 EEPGGEGAAVAALG
+571 VTSLG
-585 SFTLSSDEEAAQ
+585 SMTIASDAEAAQ
-597 FLQQLSA
+597 FLQYLSG
-604 LGGDAQAISAALGQ
+604 LGTDAQAISAALGQ
-618 LDDDGLEYFHNY
+618 LDDAGLSCFHGY
-630 LQNVIA
+630 LEGTIA
-636 SLPDSAQKQ
+636 GTSDEMQKQ
-645 QLSALLLMV
+645 QLTALLAMV
-654 EQAQGAGEDP
+654 EQAQGSGGDPDPGE
-664 EPGTSLTE
+664 SLTE
-672 DEIPAFLEQ
+672 DEIPAFLEK
-681 LASMSETQAGLAL
+681 LAGMSESEAAQVLLG
-694 MELDLDSLYL
+694 LDLDSLYL
-704 LRDYLDSSIQQYED
+704 LRDYLESAVQQYED
-718 GKAQVA
+718 GKAQLA
-724 QANWQLAEAKREYEE
+724 QANWQLTEAKREYEE
-739 QKKEVDDTF
+739 QKKEVDDAF
-748 AEAEAQ
+748 AEADAQ
-754 FADAKEQL
+754 LADAKAQL
-762 DDAKIELDDG
+762 DDAKQQLDDG

-780 QELEDAKA
+780 QELADAKA
-788 EIEENEQKLAD
+788 EIEENEQKLLD
-799 AKVELDDGWQQY
+799 AKTEIEEGW
-811 YDGVRELEDG
+811 
-821 EQELLDGEA
+821 QELLDGEA
-830 EIEENEQKLIDG
+830 EIADGEQQIAENEQKLIDG

-854 DGWKE
+854 DGWQE
-859 YEDGKAEAEEKLADG
+859 YEDGKQEAEQELADG

-883 ELANL
+883 ELASL

-896 DRGTNVGYASF
+896 GRGTNVGYASF

-954 GYGRMRIAAKYL
+954 GYGRLRIASKYL

-973 VLGSLFGTFLGDQ
+973 VLGSLFGIVLGNQ

-998 MYRGPEMAVVWQ
+998 MYRGPDLLVVHQ
-1010 PAYDAIGCVAA
+1010 PVFNTIGCVASA
-1021 AVCTLGS
+1021 ACTLGA

-1036 LQETPAS
+1036 LRETPAS

-1061 RPVWK
+1061 RPLWK
-1066 RLKFTQKVTCRN
+1066 RLRFTQKVTCRN

-1083 RRLVMTVVG
+1083 RRLFMTIVG

-1119 EIYRYDTIVSLKD
+1119 EIYLYDTIVSLKD
-1132 HEISDGAREVL
+1132 NEVSDGAREIL

-1148 DGWMAVMKK
+1148 DGWMTVMKK
-1157 TADLMAG
+1157 STDLMAG
-1164 DKSYSGYVLV
+1164 DASYSGYVLV
-1174 PEDPGE
+1174 PENAED
-1180 LGTFINLRDRKT
+1180 LGTYINLRDRKT
-1192 GESVPFSE
+1192 GESDEFTE

-1216 VGGTVTIENESG
+1216 VGGTITIENESG

-1237 IVENYVY
+1237 IVENYIY
-1244 HYLYISPELYESEM
+1244 HYLYISNELYESEM
-1258 NEPFEATELDAI
+1258 NEPFEPSEIDAV
-1270 CTQTD
+1270 CVETD
-1275 AQERSAA
+1275 GEAREAIAAQ
-1282 ASLLQ
+1282 LQ
-1287 EQDGVATAGFTE
+1287 EQEGVATAGFTE

-1370 TLLGCAAG
+1370 TILGCAVG
-1378 LGFGVLMHSF
+1378 LAFGVLMHSF

-1402 TVEPLSFLWS
+1402 TVEPLSFVYS
-1412 VLLTL
+1412 ALLTL

-1422 VDFVMYPK
+1422 VDLVMYPK
-1430 LRKIDMVESL
+1430 LKKIDMVESL